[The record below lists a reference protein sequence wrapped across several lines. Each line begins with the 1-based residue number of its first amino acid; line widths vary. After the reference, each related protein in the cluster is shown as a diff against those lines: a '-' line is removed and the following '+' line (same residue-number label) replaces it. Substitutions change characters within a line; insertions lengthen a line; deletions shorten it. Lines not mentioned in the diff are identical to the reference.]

1 MNLKDAVNYEY
12 SEQDMIKPLKNITL
26 SEADST
32 ETFDFK
38 PFEYERGTVTKT
50 AKGIINTI
58 RDMQDI
64 PEQVK
69 IFGKRISFGFGGY
82 FGDTEEETERK
93 KLNLVTAERNL
104 NEAQAERYKYTS
116 PKETESLSYGIGG
129 GIVNYGTMLVPAGL
143 VGGGLKAAGAGA
155 KAISTGAEIAGLGTM
170 SVMELAGQVQDKT
183 PEKDGEID
191 IEAMTPEWA
200 RKATGGT
207 IAYTGLSALT
217 EKYVG
222 FGKQMKMWNKPIQ
235 WGGNVTSKALTTLR
249 TAGTNALSEGAT
261 EGIQDL
267 EATGIGLIDGTLT
280 MDKLPAR
287 LQQAWK
293 SAIIGGIIGGGV
305 GTAAAMKSA
314 RNVKKQLRE
323 MVAPVVGEK
332 DANTVAEAIYNAG
345 TDDMTKAISI
355 ELELSS
361 ELKNK
366 HGKVWNSM
374 LTAVTKEMEGKPRFE
389 GWSEDQKAH
398 YANTVAKHFADQ
410 TLAEANF
417 RGTTLDAILR
427 ASDITWN
434 KGIRLARHINLFD
447 ALKNPEMIPPETK
460 LKRESLLAFLKRQG
474 GLQDYG
480 GELKSRDAQ
489 KLYPGIVSKN
499 GMNFDDAALMAWENG
514 YFPSKTERPDINE
527 FLEAVDEGL
536 RGNHRYNVEE
546 ERNFSDAIEDL
557 REELDRLGIDYENM
571 TAAEIEKAV
580 DEIPELKSLEREAA
594 FYEQYE
600 PEIGLSEDE
609 AERFAMETEGKQY
622 PVIEDKDLPEYY
634 QIAEENAQLDAENPA
649 YEGETITI
657 NGQEKTV
664 YNSDGERIA
673 QSKEALENF
682 YKWFGDSKV
691 VDEQGRPLV
700 VYHGSDSNF
709 EVFDRTK
716 TRSTMDIQGNF
727 FSPWELD
734 AQGYG
739 QNVRAFYLSIQN
751 PASSNVGYKA
761 LKKFQGQNDAGIKA
775 REELEN
781 MGYDG
786 VNNDDEEYIAFESNQ
801 IKSTQNRGTYSASD
815 NIYYQMSS
823 KEITE
828 NLLRDIKKTLT
839 KPVSSEVL
847 SKTISTF
854 NKTQGGRGYTE
865 TGDSVQAEIARS
877 QGLATAQE
885 ISKAFKNKGI
895 NISISTIENSQVADE
910 WHHIGKNM
918 KKANFYD
925 VENFDID
932 ELLQE
937 QKQEIREKERD
948 KLFKDNVKKL
958 GLDKL
963 KDDDLYKK
971 YQEATGEKYGSFDS
985 TVRMFDSR
993 RKAKNYLYSF
1003 IIQNTQTEFEQK
1015 NKVAQGTYSESENI
1029 YYQTGEDRD
1038 LVALHSIS
1046 AGNLERAIDF
1056 GGFPVPSIAIV
1067 KKGQEFHFDDLPI
1080 TLVSNK
1086 EMIDPYDERNEV
1098 YNRDVWSK
1106 TFPFKTYKNPTEAK
1120 VKKFKDK
1127 YEGYFKKSA
1136 SKNQLGSFIY
1146 QVQRLNPASAFNEY
1160 KNSSGMILYY
1170 LENIKGEKVEL
1181 KKKDVASDV
1190 LSMAGIDEELANKIK
1205 ELDVEVDREKIGK
1218 AYLAMQ
1224 EKKIAEDFADIQDEE
1239 KKNKLIKL
1247 SRKMLL
1253 ENKFDKDGK
1262 LYFSVADTIV
1272 TAAKRYFEAK
1282 GEKVLDYYEVSRF
1295 LREKVEDDAKY
1306 EEWAEK
1312 TFEDDLVGNPMVEV
1326 GNKLKPFTIGNVVDA
1341 MILGNTV
1348 ASQNALFGS
1357 GKIIASGAKKLETI
1371 RDIKE
1376 EGKKLVSKEQS
1387 QKNMEEVNEQID
1399 TFTRY
1404 FMDKNDFQQNMDRKT
1419 ASGEALA
1426 QVVKNKNITK
1436 ESLQKALNKY
1446 LVGKEK
1452 YSDEALSYGIQVA
1465 KNIKNLVRYYFEAKP
1480 QRAVGLNEF
1489 SGAIMPTS
1497 TEFDAI
1503 AKKAENAGLKVVR
1516 SDNQT
1521 EALEQFDNVYF
1532 QRGKNAQGSTKITP
1546 DEYII
1551 KLLEEADESTLP
1563 HEFAHY
1569 WLTEMWNYTKTGRA
1583 SENYMKRWNTIAD
1596 YLEVKPE
1603 QTRLTRGQQEK
1614 FASSY
1619 EAYLT
1624 RGELPTP
1631 LIGSV
1636 FDDYDK
1642 WLQQVYKDYNK
1653 INYQSGFG
1661 KRRVRLTDAAI
1672 KFFQS
1677 MTTGTLEAP
1686 ALAPKNTGVA
1696 IPEKT
1701 EEVIKP
1707 TNEVVETPATYE
1719 TTRVINI
1726 TEGEKGVSKV
1736 YQREAMKH
1744 ADRIVDELGVSY
1756 NKINLEE
1763 QAVKATEWVQ
1773 NNLDEARKVVN
1784 GAPSPEGIID
1794 TAIFIAYENE
1804 MLRIGNNAEYQRV
1817 LKIHSQVQTQRGQA
1831 IAAER
1836 ITTDDVNNPAY
1847 WWKKLQKSQETN
1859 VARKLFKG
1867 DVKALNEAVETE
1879 TKSIMK
1885 QIAGKPKEE
1894 QVEALT
1900 KLAEKLQKDYN
1911 LDTLYQMPDEVNERT
1926 VKEFV
1931 KDVFGIN
1938 PDLITGNEVIN
1949 KAEQLQKLWDN
1960 TKDDSGNPSV
1970 EAMRAKRELND
1981 LIQTR
1986 NPSSTLAIWTSIFG
2000 RGVML
2005 MSVKSPVLNVIS
2017 NIEAGLTEGI
2027 TRRIMYGATEKAVD
2041 KTVKEKFSK
2050 YAWEVYKASGDIVST
2065 MNNYDDDM
2073 RVIGEQILH
2082 SQGQGA
2088 LRAASRKVE
2097 EVSFKYLM
2105 GAPDAWF
2112 KRLAFNDTADLL
2124 ATKIAREEGAKDISK
2139 RATEIYKD
2147 AILIKPQTEQG
2158 QLVRQKAQEQAHY
2171 TTFTNDSWAAKFGL
2185 SARNWLNMVGRNKV
2199 RLGDLTMKF
2208 VKTPAN
2214 VQMMG
2219 LEYGFGSLYTL
2230 YNIQEII
2237 KNPQSEVSQH
2247 AIRAAVRN
2255 GLGIAL
2261 AALLYSMLDPEDYFS
2276 EFDTLNP
2283 KEKDRMRAMGAM
2295 PNSIKIGNRWVSL
2308 DYFGQIA
2315 IPLVGMLE
2323 ARRNNGLR
2331 SYIQSGLTQAA
2342 KIPGIKETKQLI
2354 DTMSEYARYDL
2365 KPEKI
2370 VQMIAGTVLDQARA
2384 MTIPAIVNDIAKM
2397 TDDYERDTM
2406 GGVFDKVF
2414 ASIPG
2419 LRQTLPERYG
2429 IQGIIETEPA
2439 LSTLLFGSR
2448 VKTVQEDKL
2457 VREINKLSTKDEQP
2471 SISDVTKYGNLR
2483 LLSAEKKVRV
2493 RKEFYKFYNSESKKL
2508 ISTRA
2513 YKKKSPEEQKKALNK
2528 VRNRVIKSLKEKYS
2542 NDIKREKRR

>member
-1 MNLKDAVNYEY
+1 MNLDDAENKLYN
-12 SEQDMIKPLKNITL
+12 SEEITKPVKLFTL
-26 SEADST
+26 SEADKMNKYT
-32 ETFDFK
+32 FK
-38 PFEYERGTVTKT
+38 PFDYDVRSDFS
-50 AKGIINTI
+50 KGVSVGVGELS
-58 RDMQDI
+58 DI
-64 PEQVK
+64 PQEVVL
-69 IFGKRISFGFGGY
+69 FGKRARLALGGY
-82 FGDTEEETERK
+82 FGDTPEEFENKRV
-93 KLNLVTAERNL
+93 NLITAERNL
-104 NEAQAERYKYTS
+104 LEAKQNRMLENKVS
-116 PKETESLSYGIGG
+116 PEASESLSFSIGSN
-129 GIVNYGTMLVPAGL
+129 IPTFATMLLGAS
-143 VGGGLKAAGAGA
+143 AAYRGVR
-155 KAISTGAEIAGLGTM
+155 AISTAEKAIGAAGKIG
-170 SVMELAGQVQDKT
+170 LAENFLFEGASEVAKKT
-183 PEKDGEID
+183 PTVSKTDERIKTGEARAGELDVDKI
-191 IEAMTPEWA
+191 TKEWA
-200 RKATGGT
+200 AKSTLDVPLYAAVSTYLE
-207 IAYTGLSALT
+207 A
-217 EKYVG
+217 KVG
-222 FGKQMKMWNKPIQ
+222 FGEQLNIWNTPIKLS
-235 WGGNVTSKALTTLR
+235 GTTKNIVARALAKTGVTA
-249 TAGTNALSEGAT
+249 ASEGTT
-261 EGIQDL
+261 ETLQSL
-267 EATGIGLIDGTLT
+267 SSTGINLIDGTIT
-280 MDKLPAR
+280 PKDLPEE
-287 LQQAWK
+287 LQEAVM
-293 SAIIGGIIGGGV
+293 SGIVGGIM
-305 GTAAAMKSA
+305 GTASGGSVSLKQA
-314 RNVKKQLRE
+314 RNAISMIRQQIE
-323 MVAPVVGEK
+323 PVVGKEN
-332 DANTVAEAIYNAG
+332 AQVVAESLFNDAS
-345 TDDMTKAISI
+345 TDLSNIVTR
-355 ELELSS
+355 ELELDSQ
-361 ELKNK
+361 LRNK
-366 HGKVWNSM
+366 HGNVWNSM

-460 LKRESLLAFLKRQG
+460 LKRESLLAFLKRNG
-474 GLQDYG
+474 GLQDYS

-489 KLYPGIVSKN
+489 KLYPGIVNKN
-499 GMNFDDAALMAWENG
+499 GMNFDDAALMAWENR

-536 RGNHRYNVEE
+536 RGNHRYNTEE

-580 DEIPELKSLEREAA
+580 DEIPEMKSLVREAA

-609 AERFAMETEGKQY
+609 AERLAMETEGKQY

-634 QIAEENAQLDAENPA
+634 QIADENAKLDAENPA
-649 YEGETITI
+649 YDGETITI
-657 NGQEKTV
+657 NGKERTV
-664 YNSDGERIA
+664 YNSNGDRIA
-673 QSKEALENF
+673 KSKEALENF

-691 VDEQGRPLV
+691 VDADGKPLV

-716 TRSTMDIQGNF
+716 TRSTMDIQDNF

-739 QNVRAFYLSIQN
+739 QNVRAFYLSIKN
-751 PASSNVGYKA
+751 PAPSNVGYKT

-786 VNNDDEEYIAFESNQ
+786 VNNDDEEYIAFEPNQ

-815 NIYYQMSS
+815 NIYYQ
-823 KEITE
+823 K
-828 NLLRDIKKTLT
+828 
-839 KPVSSEVL
+839 
-847 SKTISTF
+847 
-854 NKTQGGRGYTE
+854 
-865 TGDSVQAEIARS
+865 
-877 QGLATAQE
+877 
-885 ISKAFKNKGI
+885 
-895 NISISTIENSQVADE
+895 
-910 WHHIGKNM
+910 
-918 KKANFYD
+918 
-925 VENFDID
+925 
-932 ELLQE
+932 
-937 QKQEIREKERD
+937 
-948 KLFKDNVKKL
+948 
-958 GLDKL
+958 
-963 KDDDLYKK
+963 
-971 YQEATGEKYGSFDS
+971 
-985 TVRMFDSR
+985 
-993 RKAKNYLYSF
+993 
-1003 IIQNTQTEFEQK
+1003 
-1015 NKVAQGTYSESENI
+1015 
-1029 YYQTGEDRD
+1029 
-1038 LVALHSIS
+1038 
-1046 AGNLERAIDF
+1046 
-1056 GGFPVPSIAIV
+1056 
-1067 KKGQEFHFDDLPI
+1067 
-1080 TLVSNK
+1080 
-1086 EMIDPYDERNEV
+1086 
-1098 YNRDVWSK
+1098 
-1106 TFPFKTYKNPTEAK
+1106 
-1120 VKKFKDK
+1120 
-1127 YEGYFKKSA
+1127 
-1136 SKNQLGSFIY
+1136 
-1146 QVQRLNPASAFNEY
+1146 
-1160 KNSSGMILYY
+1160 
-1170 LENIKGEKVEL
+1170 
-1181 KKKDVASDV
+1181 
-1190 LSMAGIDEELANKIK
+1190 
-1205 ELDVEVDREKIGK
+1205 
-1218 AYLAMQ
+1218 
-1224 EKKIAEDFADIQDEE
+1224 
-1239 KKNKLIKL
+1239 
-1247 SRKMLL
+1247 
-1253 ENKFDKDGK
+1253 
-1262 LYFSVADTIV
+1262 
-1272 TAAKRYFEAK
+1272 
-1282 GEKVLDYYEVSRF
+1282 
-1295 LREKVEDDAKY
+1295 
-1306 EEWAEK
+1306 
-1312 TFEDDLVGNPMVEV
+1312 
-1326 GNKLKPFTIGNVVDA
+1326 
-1341 MILGNTV
+1341 
-1348 ASQNALFGS
+1348 
-1357 GKIIASGAKKLETI
+1357 
-1371 RDIKE
+1371 
-1376 EGKKLVSKEQS
+1376 
-1387 QKNMEEVNEQID
+1387 
-1399 TFTRY
+1399 
-1404 FMDKNDFQQNMDRKT
+1404 
-1419 ASGEALA
+1419 
-1426 QVVKNKNITK
+1426 
-1436 ESLQKALNKY
+1436 
-1446 LVGKEK
+1446 
-1452 YSDEALSYGIQVA
+1452 
-1465 KNIKNLVRYYFEAKP
+1465 
-1480 QRAVGLNEF
+1480 
-1489 SGAIMPTS
+1489 
-1497 TEFDAI
+1497 
-1503 AKKAENAGLKVVR
+1503 
-1516 SDNQT
+1516 
-1521 EALEQFDNVYF
+1521 
-1532 QRGKNAQGSTKITP
+1532 AQGSTKITP

-1551 KLLEEADESTLP
+1551 KLLESADESTLP

-1596 YLEVKPE
+1596 YLGVKPE

-1642 WLQQVYKDYNK
+1642 WLQQVYNDYNK

-1696 IPEKT
+1696 IPKKT

-1744 ADRIVDELGVSY
+1744 ADRIVDELGVFY

-1763 QAVKATEWVQ
+1763 QAVKAVEWVQ

-1784 GAPSPEGIID
+1784 GAPAPEGIID

-1804 MLRIGNNAEYQRV
+1804 MLRIGNNAEYQRA
-1817 LKIHSQVQTQRGQA
+1817 LKIHGQVQAQRGQA
-1831 IAAER
+1831 ISAER
-1836 ITTDDVNNPAY
+1836 IATDDVYNPAY

-1859 VARKLFKG
+1859 VVRKLFKG
-1867 DVKALNEAVETE
+1867 DADALNKVVETE
-1879 TKSIMK
+1879 TKNLMK
-1885 QIAGKPKEE
+1885 QIAGKPRDE
-1894 QVEALT
+1894 QVKALSN
-1900 KLAEKLQKDYN
+1900 LAEKLQKDYN

-1926 VKEFV
+1926 VREFI
-1931 KDVFGIN
+1931 KDTIGVN
-1938 PDLITGNEVIN
+1938 PDVMTGNEVIN

-1960 TKDDSGNPSV
+1960 TKDNSGNPSV

-1981 LIQTR
+1981 LIQAQ

-2005 MSVKSPVLNVIS
+2005 TSVKSPVLNVIS

-2027 TRRIMYGATEKAVD
+2027 TRRIMYKTTEKAVD
-2041 KTVKEKFSK
+2041 TNVKKEFSD

-2065 MNNYDDDM
+2065 MNDYDDDM

-2082 SQGQGA
+2082 SQGPGA
-2088 LRAASRKVE
+2088 FRAASRKVE
-2097 EVSFKYLM
+2097 EISFKYLM
-2105 GAPDAWF
+2105 GAPDAVS
-2112 KRLAFNDTADLL
+2112 KTLAFNDTADLL
-2124 ATKIAREEGAKDISK
+2124 ATKLAREEGAKDISK

-2147 AILIKPQTEQG
+2147 AILIRPQTEQG

-2230 YNIQEII
+2230 YNIQEVI

-2283 KEKDRMRAMGAM
+2283 KEKDRMRAMGAL

-2323 ARRNNGLR
+2323 ARRNDGLR

-2370 VQMIAGTVLDQARA
+2370 VQMAAGTVLDQARA

-2429 IQGIIETEPA
+2429 VQGIVETEPA

-2448 VKTVQEDKL
+2448 VKTAQDNKL
-2457 VREINKLSTKDEQP
+2457 VREISKLSTKDEQP
-2471 SISDVTKYGNLR
+2471 SISDVTKYGDLR

-2493 RKEFYKFYNSESKKL
+2493 RKEFYKLYNSESKKL

-2513 YKKKSPEEQKKALNK
+2513 YKEKTPEEQKKALNK
-2528 VRNRVIKSLKEKYS
+2528 VRSRVVKSLKEKYS
-2542 NDIKREKRR
+2542 NDIQREKRRQ

>member
-1 MNLKDAVNYEY
+1 MNLDDAENKLYN
-12 SEQDMIKPLKNITL
+12 SEEITKPVKLFTL
-26 SEADST
+26 SEADKMNKYT
-32 ETFDFK
+32 FK
-38 PFEYERGTVTKT
+38 PFDYDVRSDFS
-50 AKGIINTI
+50 KGVSVGVGEIA
-58 RDMQDI
+58 DI
-64 PEQVK
+64 PQEVVL
-69 IFGKRISFGFGGY
+69 FGKRARLALGGY
-82 FGDTEEETERK
+82 FGDTPEEFENK
-93 KLNLVTAERNL
+93 KVNLITAERNL
-104 NEAQAERYKYTS
+104 QEAKQNRMLENKVS
-116 PKETESLSYGIGG
+116 PEASESLSFSIGSN
-129 GIVNYGTMLVPAGL
+129 IPTFATMLLGAS
-143 VGGGLKAAGAGA
+143 AAYRGVRAISTA
-155 KAISTGAEIAGLGTM
+155 EKAISAAGKIGLAENFLFEGASEVAK
-170 SVMELAGQVQDKT
+170 KT
-183 PEKDGEID
+183 PTVSKTDERIKTGEARAGELDVDKI
-191 IEAMTPEWA
+191 TKEWA
-200 RKATGGT
+200 AKSTLDVPLYAAVSTYLE
-207 IAYTGLSALT
+207 A
-217 EKYVG
+217 KVG
-222 FGKQMKMWNKPIQ
+222 FGEQLNIWNTPIKLS
-235 WGGNVTSKALTTLR
+235 GTTKNIVARALAKTGVTA
-249 TAGTNALSEGAT
+249 ASEGTT
-261 EGIQDL
+261 ETLQSL
-267 EATGIGLIDGTLT
+267 SSTGINLIDGTIT
-280 MDKLPAR
+280 PKDLPEE
-287 LQQAWK
+287 LQEAVM
-293 SAIIGGIIGGGV
+293 SGIVGGIM
-305 GTAAAMKSA
+305 GTASGGSVSLKQA
-314 RNVKKQLRE
+314 RNAISMIRQQVE
-323 MVAPVVGEK
+323 PVVGKEN
-332 DANTVAEAIYNAG
+332 AQVVAESLFNDAS
-345 TDDMTKAISI
+345 TDLSNIVTR
-355 ELELSS
+355 ELELDSQ
-361 ELKNK
+361 LRNK
-366 HGKVWNSM
+366 HGNVWNSM

-634 QIAEENAQLDAENPA
+634 QIADENAKLDAENPA

-664 YNSDGERIA
+664 YNSNGDRIA
-673 QSKEALENF
+673 KSKEALENF

-700 VYHGSDSNF
+700 VYHGTD
-709 EVFDRTK
+709 EVNIETFDKDKAYSAT
-716 TRSTMDIQGNF
+716 DAIGNWF
-727 FSPWELD
+727 GSKKI
-734 AQGYG
+734 AQQRIKDRGGKGKIYP
-739 QNVRAFYLSIQN
+739 VYLSIDN
-751 PASSNVGYKA
+751 PVIVKTRA
-761 LKKFQGQNDAGIKA
+761 
-775 REELEN
+775 ELN
-781 MGYDG
+781 T
-786 VNNDDEEYIAFESNQ
+786 YIAEKMGNITDAELIEMLEDDVKQYPAEYKFTLEDLETYKKQKETPKVRNDINTAILNNLDPTFRDELVPYVREAVKNLNGVIIEDDMGFGKTYVAFNPNQ
-801 IKSTQNRGTYSASD
+801 IKSTQNRGTYSESD
-815 NIYYQMSS
+815 NIYYQ
-823 KEITE
+823 TG
-828 NLLRDIKKTLT
+828 
-839 KPVSSEVL
+839 
-847 SKTISTF
+847 
-854 NKTQGGRGYTE
+854 NKVYSVFDLKI
-865 TGDSVQAEIARS
+865 GDSLKAYGKVEEINNEKRQIKIGGEWYSMFMIDREA
-877 QGLATAQE
+877 QMGGLTLGE
-885 ISKAFKNKGI
+885 KE
-895 NISISTIENSQVADE
+895 NIDI
-910 WHHIGKNM
+910 
-918 KKANFYD
+918 
-925 VENFDID
+925 DID
-932 ELLQE
+932 EDNE
-937 QKQEIREKERD
+937 VKKVNENREEVEKQKQKNTEYNNTAKEYFGTTDNLNVAGYILTDGELLDLSGRKFGGDGTTRSIDHREVGDAFNNEISMEDFINSGNIRYMPESGNILMSDVPTTSQYKAIKNILLKHNGNIRIELMNDANNWGSDKDFSREYPAGTTIAAIKRD
-948 KLFKDNVKKL
+948 INAF
-958 GLDKL
+958 
-963 KDDDLYKK
+963 YR
-971 YQEATGEKYGSFDS
+971 GEG
-985 TVRMFDSR
+985 VR
-993 RKAKNYLYSF
+993 NITEYL
-1003 IIQNTQTEFEQK
+1003 QK
-1015 NKVAQGTYSESENI
+1015 NKV
-1029 YYQTGEDRD
+1029 
-1038 LVALHSIS
+1038 
-1046 AGNLERAIDF
+1046 
-1056 GGFPVPSIAIV
+1056 
-1067 KKGQEFHFDDLPI
+1067 
-1080 TLVSNK
+1080 
-1086 EMIDPYDERNEV
+1086 
-1098 YNRDVWSK
+1098 
-1106 TFPFKTYKNPTEAK
+1106 
-1120 VKKFKDK
+1120 
-1127 YEGYFKKSA
+1127 
-1136 SKNQLGSFIY
+1136 
-1146 QVQRLNPASAFNEY
+1146 
-1160 KNSSGMILYY
+1160 
-1170 LENIKGEKVEL
+1170 
-1181 KKKDVASDV
+1181 
-1190 LSMAGIDEELANKIK
+1190 
-1205 ELDVEVDREKIGK
+1205 
-1218 AYLAMQ
+1218 
-1224 EKKIAEDFADIQDEE
+1224 
-1239 KKNKLIKL
+1239 
-1247 SRKMLL
+1247 
-1253 ENKFDKDGK
+1253 
-1262 LYFSVADTIV
+1262 
-1272 TAAKRYFEAK
+1272 
-1282 GEKVLDYYEVSRF
+1282 
-1295 LREKVEDDAKY
+1295 
-1306 EEWAEK
+1306 
-1312 TFEDDLVGNPMVEV
+1312 
-1326 GNKLKPFTIGNVVDA
+1326 
-1341 MILGNTV
+1341 
-1348 ASQNALFGS
+1348 
-1357 GKIIASGAKKLETI
+1357 
-1371 RDIKE
+1371 
-1376 EGKKLVSKEQS
+1376 
-1387 QKNMEEVNEQID
+1387 
-1399 TFTRY
+1399 
-1404 FMDKNDFQQNMDRKT
+1404 
-1419 ASGEALA
+1419 
-1426 QVVKNKNITK
+1426 
-1436 ESLQKALNKY
+1436 
-1446 LVGKEK
+1446 
-1452 YSDEALSYGIQVA
+1452 
-1465 KNIKNLVRYYFEAKP
+1465 
-1480 QRAVGLNEF
+1480 
-1489 SGAIMPTS
+1489 
-1497 TEFDAI
+1497 
-1503 AKKAENAGLKVVR
+1503 
-1516 SDNQT
+1516 
-1521 EALEQFDNVYF
+1521 
-1532 QRGKNAQGSTKITP
+1532 AQGSTKITP

-1551 KLLEEADESTLP
+1551 KLLEGADESTLP

-1569 WLTEMWNYTKTGRA
+1569 WLTEMWNYTRTGRA

-1596 YLEVKPE
+1596 YLGVRPE
-1603 QTRLTRGQQEK
+1603 QTRLTPTQQEK

-1631 LIGSV
+1631 RIASA

-1642 WLQQVYKDYNK
+1642 WLQQVYKDYNS
-1653 INYQSGFG
+1653 INYHVKKG
-1661 KRRVRLTDAAI
+1661 KKVYSHPVRLTDAAI

-1696 IPEKT
+1696 IPEKA
-1701 EEVIKP
+1701 EEVMKS
-1707 TNEVVETPATYE
+1707 TNEVVETPATYD
-1719 TTRVINI
+1719 TTRVVNI
-1726 TEGEKGVSKV
+1726 TEGQKGVSKV
-1736 YQREAMKH
+1736 FQREAMKH

-1763 QAVKATEWVQ
+1763 QAVKASEWVQ
-1773 NNLDEARKVVN
+1773 NNLEEARKVVN
-1784 GAPSPEGIID
+1784 GAPAPEGIID

-1804 MLRIGNNAEYQRV
+1804 MLRIGNNAEYQRA

-1836 ITTDDVNNPAY
+1836 IATDDVYNPAY

-1859 VARKLFKG
+1859 VVRKLFKG
-1867 DVKALNEAVETE
+1867 DADALSQVVETE
-1879 TKSIMK
+1879 TKNLMK
-1885 QIAGKPKEE
+1885 QIAGKPKDE
-1894 QVEALT
+1894 QVKALSN
-1900 KLAEKLQKDYN
+1900 LAEKLQKDYN
-1911 LDTLYQMPDEVNERT
+1911 LDTLYQMPDEVNELT
-1926 VKEFV
+1926 VREFI
-1931 KDVFGIN
+1931 KDTLGVN
-1938 PDLITGNEVIN
+1938 PDVMTGNEVIN

-1960 TKDDSGNPSV
+1960 TKDESGNPSV

-1981 LIQTR
+1981 LIQAQ

-2005 MSVKSPVLNVIS
+2005 ASVKSPVLNIIS

-2027 TRRIMYGATEKAVD
+2027 TRRIMYKTTEKAVD
-2041 KTVKEKFSK
+2041 ANVKKEFSN

-2065 MNNYDDDM
+2065 MNDYDDDM

-2088 LRAASRKVE
+2088 FRAASRKVE
-2097 EVSFKYLM
+2097 EISFKYLM
-2105 GAPDAWF
+2105 GAPDAVS
-2112 KRLAFNDTADLL
+2112 KTLAFNDTADLL
-2124 ATKIAREEGAKDISK
+2124 ATKIAREEGAKNISK

-2147 AILIKPQTEQG
+2147 AILIRPQTEQG

-2171 TTFTNDSWAAKFGL
+2171 TTFTNDSWAARFGL

-2230 YNIQEII
+2230 YNIQEVI

-2283 KEKDRMRAMGAM
+2283 KEKDRMRALGAL

-2354 DTMSEYARYDL
+2354 DTMSEYAHYDL

-2370 VQMIAGTVLDQARA
+2370 VQMMAGTVLDQARA

-2429 IQGIIETEPA
+2429 IQGLVRTEPA

-2457 VREINKLSTKDEQP
+2457 VREISKLSTKDEQP
-2471 SISDVTKYGNLR
+2471 SISDVTKYGDLR
-2483 LLSAEKKVRV
+2483 LLSAEKKVKV
-2493 RKEFYKFYNSESKKL
+2493 RKEFYKLYNSESKKL
-2508 ISTRA
+2508 ISTRE
-2513 YKKKSPEEQKKALNK
+2513 YQKKSPEDKKKALNK
-2528 VRNRVIKSLKEKYS
+2528 VRNRVVKSLKEKYS
-2542 NDIKREKRR
+2542 NDIQREKRRQ

>member
-32 ETFDFK
+32 ETFNFK

-69 IFGKRISFGFGGY
+69 IFGKRMSFGFGGY

-143 VGGGLKAAGAGA
+143 VGGGLKAVGAGA

-222 FGKQMKMWNKPIQ
+222 FGKQMKMWSKPIK
-235 WGGNVTSKALTTLR
+235 WGENITSKALTTLR
-249 TAGTNALSEGAT
+249 TAGTNALSEGMT

-267 EATGIGLIDGTLT
+267 EATGIGLIDSTVT

-314 RNVKKQLRE
+314 RNVKKQLRD
-323 MVAPVVGEK
+323 MVSPVVGEQ
-332 DANTVAEAIYNAG
+332 DAQTVAEAIYDAG
-345 TDDMTKAISI
+345 TDNMTKAMSI

-389 GWSEDQKAH
+389 GWSEDQRAH

-417 RGTTLDAILR
+417 RGTTLDAVLS
-427 ASDITWN
+427 ASDITWDN
-434 KGIRLARHINLFD
+434 GIRLARHINLFD
-447 ALKNPEMIPPETK
+447 ALKNPEMIPAQTK

-474 GLQDYG
+474 GLQDYS

-489 KLYPGIVSKN
+489 KLYPGIVSKQ
-499 GMNFDDAALMAWENG
+499 GMNFDDAALMAWEHG
-514 YFPSKTERPDINE
+514 YFPNKTERPDINE

-557 REELDRLGIDYENM
+557 KEELDRLGVEYENM

-594 FYEQYE
+594 FYDQYE

-609 AERFAMETEGKQY
+609 AERLAMETEGKQY

-634 QIAEENAQLDAENPA
+634 QIADENAKLDEENPV
-649 YEGETITI
+649 YEGETIKI
-657 NGQEKTV
+657 NGQERTV
-664 YNSDGERIA
+664 YNSNGDRIA

-700 VYHGSDSNF
+700 VYHGTDELNI
-709 EVFDRTK
+709 ETFDKDKAYSAT
-716 TRSTMDIQGNF
+716 DAIGNWF
-727 FSPWELD
+727 GSKKI
-734 AQGYG
+734 AQQRIKDRGGKGEIYP
-739 QNVRAFYLSIQN
+739 VYLSIDN
-751 PASSNVGYKA
+751 PVTVKT
-761 LKKFQGQNDAGIKA
+761 
-775 REELEN
+775 RTELN
-781 MGYDG
+781 T
-786 VNNDDEEYIAFESNQ
+786 YIAEKMGNITDAELLEMLEDDVKQYPAEYKFTLEDLKTYKKQKETPKVRNDINTAILNNLDPTFRDELVPYVREAVKNLNGVIIEDDMGFGKTYVAFNPNQ

-815 NIYYQMSS
+815 NIYYQ
-823 KEITE
+823 
-828 NLLRDIKKTLT
+828 
-839 KPVSSEVL
+839 
-847 SKTISTF
+847 
-854 NKTQGGRGYTE
+854 
-865 TGDSVQAEIARS
+865 
-877 QGLATAQE
+877 
-885 ISKAFKNKGI
+885 
-895 NISISTIENSQVADE
+895 
-910 WHHIGKNM
+910 
-918 KKANFYD
+918 
-925 VENFDID
+925 
-932 ELLQE
+932 
-937 QKQEIREKERD
+937 
-948 KLFKDNVKKL
+948 
-958 GLDKL
+958 
-963 KDDDLYKK
+963 
-971 YQEATGEKYGSFDS
+971 
-985 TVRMFDSR
+985 
-993 RKAKNYLYSF
+993 
-1003 IIQNTQTEFEQK
+1003 
-1015 NKVAQGTYSESENI
+1015 
-1029 YYQTGEDRD
+1029 
-1038 LVALHSIS
+1038 
-1046 AGNLERAIDF
+1046 
-1056 GGFPVPSIAIV
+1056 
-1067 KKGQEFHFDDLPI
+1067 
-1080 TLVSNK
+1080 
-1086 EMIDPYDERNEV
+1086 
-1098 YNRDVWSK
+1098 
-1106 TFPFKTYKNPTEAK
+1106 
-1120 VKKFKDK
+1120 
-1127 YEGYFKKSA
+1127 
-1136 SKNQLGSFIY
+1136 
-1146 QVQRLNPASAFNEY
+1146 
-1160 KNSSGMILYY
+1160 
-1170 LENIKGEKVEL
+1170 
-1181 KKKDVASDV
+1181 
-1190 LSMAGIDEELANKIK
+1190 
-1205 ELDVEVDREKIGK
+1205 
-1218 AYLAMQ
+1218 
-1224 EKKIAEDFADIQDEE
+1224 
-1239 KKNKLIKL
+1239 
-1247 SRKMLL
+1247 
-1253 ENKFDKDGK
+1253 
-1262 LYFSVADTIV
+1262 
-1272 TAAKRYFEAK
+1272 
-1282 GEKVLDYYEVSRF
+1282 
-1295 LREKVEDDAKY
+1295 
-1306 EEWAEK
+1306 
-1312 TFEDDLVGNPMVEV
+1312 
-1326 GNKLKPFTIGNVVDA
+1326 
-1341 MILGNTV
+1341 
-1348 ASQNALFGS
+1348 
-1357 GKIIASGAKKLETI
+1357 
-1371 RDIKE
+1371 
-1376 EGKKLVSKEQS
+1376 
-1387 QKNMEEVNEQID
+1387 
-1399 TFTRY
+1399 
-1404 FMDKNDFQQNMDRKT
+1404 
-1419 ASGEALA
+1419 
-1426 QVVKNKNITK
+1426 
-1436 ESLQKALNKY
+1436 
-1446 LVGKEK
+1446 
-1452 YSDEALSYGIQVA
+1452 
-1465 KNIKNLVRYYFEAKP
+1465 
-1480 QRAVGLNEF
+1480 
-1489 SGAIMPTS
+1489 
-1497 TEFDAI
+1497 
-1503 AKKAENAGLKVVR
+1503 
-1516 SDNQT
+1516 
-1521 EALEQFDNVYF
+1521 
-1532 QRGKNAQGSTKITP
+1532 NAQGSTKTTP

-1551 KLLEEADESTLP
+1551 KLLEEANESTLP

-1569 WLTEMWNYTKTGRA
+1569 WLTEMWNYTRTGRA

-1596 YLEVKPE
+1596 YLGVKPE
-1603 QTRLTRGQQEK
+1603 QTRLTPTQQEK

-1624 RGELPTP
+1624 RGKLPTP

-1642 WLQQVYKDYNK
+1642 WLQQVYKDYNS
-1653 INYQSGFG
+1653 INYHVKKG
-1661 KRRVRLTDAAI
+1661 KKVYSHPVRLTDAAI

-1677 MTTGTLEAP
+1677 MTTGTLDAP
-1686 ALAPKNTGVA
+1686 ALAPKDTGVT

-1701 EEVIKP
+1701 EEVMKP
-1707 TNEVVETPATYE
+1707 TNEVVETPATYD

-1726 TEGEKGVSKV
+1726 TEGQKGVSKV
-1736 YQREAMKH
+1736 FQREAMKH

-1763 QAVKATEWVQ
+1763 QAVKASEWVQ
-1773 NNLDEARKVVN
+1773 NNLEEARKVVN
-1784 GAPSPEGIID
+1784 GAPAPEGIID

-1804 MLRIGNNAEYQRV
+1804 MLRIGNNAEYQRA

-1836 ITTDDVNNPAY
+1836 ITTDDVYNPAY

-1867 DVKALNEAVETE
+1867 DTDALNKVVETE
-1879 TKSIMK
+1879 TKNLMK
-1885 QIAGKPKEE
+1885 QIAGKSKDE
-1894 QVEALT
+1894 QVKALSN
-1900 KLAEKLQKDYN
+1900 LAKKLQKDYN

-1926 VKEFV
+1926 VREFV

-1938 PDLITGNEVIN
+1938 PDVITGNEVIN

-1960 TKDDSGNPSV
+1960 TKDESGNPSV

-1981 LIQTR
+1981 LIQAR

-2005 MSVKSPVLNVIS
+2005 ASVKSPVLNIIS

-2027 TRRIMYGATEKAVD
+2027 TRRIMYKTTEKAVD
-2041 KTVKEKFSK
+2041 ANVKKEFSD
-2050 YAWEVYKASGDIVST
+2050 YAWEVYKASGDIVAT
-2065 MNNYDDDM
+2065 MNDYDDDM

-2088 LRAASRKVE
+2088 VRAASRKVE
-2097 EVSFKYLM
+2097 EISFKYLM
-2105 GAPDAWF
+2105 GAPDTWF

-2158 QLVRQKAQEQAHY
+2158 QFVRQKAQEQAHY
-2171 TTFTNDSWAAKFGL
+2171 TTFTNDSWAARFGL
-2185 SARNWLNMVGRNKV
+2185 SARNWLNMVGRNKI

-2283 KEKDRMRAMGAM
+2283 KEKDRMRALGAL

-2323 ARRNNGLR
+2323 ARRNDGLR

-2370 VQMIAGTVLDQARA
+2370 VQMMAGTVLDQARA

-2429 IQGIIETEPA
+2429 VQGIIETEPA

-2448 VKTVQEDKL
+2448 VKTAQEDKL

-2471 SISDVTKYGNLR
+2471 SISDVTKYGDLR

-2493 RKEFYKFYNSESKKL
+2493 RKEFYKLYNSESKKL
-2508 ISTRA
+2508 ISTRE
-2513 YKKKSPEEQKKALNK
+2513 YQKKAPEEQKKALNK
-2528 VRNRVIKSLKEKYS
+2528 VRSRVVKFLKEKYS
-2542 NDIKREKRR
+2542 NDIKREKRRQ

>member
-32 ETFDFK
+32 ETFNFK

-50 AKGIINTI
+50 TKGVINTI

-129 GIVNYGTMLVPAGL
+129 GVVNYGTMLVPAGL

-183 PEKDGEID
+183 PEKDGKID

-374 LTAVTKEMEGKPRFE
+374 LTAVTKEMEGKPRFD

-460 LKRESLLAFLKRQG
+460 LKRESLLAFLKRNG

-489 KLYPGIVSKN
+489 KLYPGIVNKN

-536 RGNHRYNVEE
+536 RGNHRYNTEE

-609 AERFAMETEGKQY
+609 AERLAIETEGKQY
-622 PVIEDKDLPEYY
+622 PIIEDKDLPEYY
-634 QIAEENAQLDAENPA
+634 QIADENAQLDAENPA
-649 YEGETITI
+649 YDGETITI
-657 NGQEKTV
+657 NGKEKTV
-664 YNSDGERIA
+664 YNSNGDRIA
-673 QSKEALENF
+673 KSKEALENF

-691 VDEQGRPLV
+691 VDEYGKPLV
-700 VYHGSDSNF
+700 VYHGTNTNF
-709 EVFDRTK
+709 DVFDNTK
-716 TRSTMDIQGNF
+716 SQRKVSSYNTIENTSYFTSSNNNA
-727 FSPWELD
+727 LT
-734 AQGYG
+734 YG
-739 QNVRAFYLSIQN
+739 SNIFPVYLSI
-751 PASSNVGYKA
+751 
-761 LKKFQGQNDAGIKA
+761 KKPLIIDYNGKHFNDIINFDDKTFGKKGFFAKDDIDSLN
-775 REELEN
+775 ELVKYAKEK
-781 MGYDG
+781 GYDG
-786 VNNDDEEYIAFESNQ
+786 LIATNIKDSANEKQLRGSLNKDEKNLLNDLKKKNYEELYREYNKIFPSDESSETFYARMGKRNGKNYILLSIVNYKFNARTETNVLANDYIAFEPTQ
-801 IKSTQNRGTYSASD
+801 IKSVKNRGSFSGD
-815 NIYYQMSS
+815 INNIYYQDDDYEIKVANRDEAVLAEQKAKNKDYNVAAVNFFGTTGKLSEAGYILTDGRLLDLSGKNQGGQPNTRSLDHRDVSEPLEQWSAGMEEFINSGNIRYIPESDTLLMSNLPTPEQFRVIERIINNAGG
-823 KEITE
+823 EITIE
-828 NLLRDIKKTLT
+828 LMGDANRWGANDNDYYNEYSAATLT
-839 KPVSSEVL
+839 KIKRDINAFYNGSGVRAITQFFQSAFAGSRVDYNEPSLEAIGTGEGAQAHGWGLYYALDKDVAERYRENFVGKNKISFKG
-847 SKTISTF
+847 KTYDNTMPEFDALYKLAESQISIEQIKKDYNDNLQELKEF
-854 NKTQGGRGYTE
+854 LKE
-865 TGDSVQAEIARS
+865 
-877 QGLATAQE
+877 AQE
-885 ISKAFKNKGI
+885 YNVTQDVVEYSKQIKETEKASKFFNSLTKKD
-895 NISISTIENSQVADE
+895 IEEIKYMGGQVHEVD
-910 WHHIGKNM
+910 IP
-918 KKANFYD
+918 
-925 VENFDID
+925 ENPY
-932 ELLQE
+932 LLDE
-937 QKQEIREKERD
+937 QK
-948 KLFKDNVKKL
+948 
-958 GLDKL
+958 
-963 KDDDLYKK
+963 
-971 YQEATGEKYGSFDS
+971 SFS
-985 TVRMFDSR
+985 
-993 RKAKNYLYSF
+993 
-1003 IIQNTQTEFEQK
+1003 EQ
-1015 NKVAQGTYSESENI
+1015 S
-1029 YYQTGEDRD
+1029 D
-1038 LVALHSIS
+1038 
-1046 AGNLERAIDF
+1046 
-1056 GGFPVPSIAIV
+1056 IV
-1067 KKGQEFHFDDLPI
+1067 KKGIID
-1080 TLVSNK
+1080 TLNSMNLSDK
-1086 EMIDPYDERNEV
+1086 QKAM
-1098 YNRDVWSK
+1098 
-1106 TFPFKTYKNPTEAK
+1106 
-1120 VKKFKDK
+1120 FKDNIENRRDTGK
-1127 YEGYFKKSA
+1127 EIYEELTVAMAKSRGA
-1136 SKNQLGSFIY
+1136 GLQY
-1146 QVQRLNPASAFNEY
+1146 
-1160 KNSSGMILYY
+1160 SSE
-1170 LENIKGEKVEL
+1170 ENI
-1181 KKKDVASDV
+1181 
-1190 LSMAGIDEELANKIK
+1190 
-1205 ELDVEVDREKIGK
+1205 
-1218 AYLAMQ
+1218 
-1224 EKKIAEDFADIQDEE
+1224 
-1239 KKNKLIKL
+1239 
-1247 SRKMLL
+1247 
-1253 ENKFDKDGK
+1253 
-1262 LYFSVADTIV
+1262 
-1272 TAAKRYFEAK
+1272 
-1282 GEKVLDYYEVSRF
+1282 
-1295 LREKVEDDAKY
+1295 
-1306 EEWAEK
+1306 
-1312 TFEDDLVGNPMVEV
+1312 P
-1326 GNKLKPFTIGNVVDA
+1326 
-1341 MILGNTV
+1341 
-1348 ASQNALFGS
+1348 
-1357 GKIIASGAKKLETI
+1357 
-1371 RDIKE
+1371 
-1376 EGKKLVSKEQS
+1376 LVSK
-1387 QKNMEEVNEQID
+1387 
-1399 TFTRY
+1399 
-1404 FMDKNDFQQNMDRKT
+1404 
-1419 ASGEALA
+1419 
-1426 QVVKNKNITK
+1426 
-1436 ESLQKALNKY
+1436 
-1446 LVGKEK
+1446 
-1452 YSDEALSYGIQVA
+1452 ALSENGIKGITYDGRQDGRCFVIFNP
-1465 KNIKNLVRYYFEAKP
+1465 KDV
-1480 QRAVGLNEF
+1480 
-1489 SGAIMPTS
+1489 
-1497 TEFDAI
+1497 
-1503 AKKAENAGLKVVR
+1503 KVI
-1516 SDNQT
+1516 QK
-1521 EALEQFDNVYF
+1521 FY
-1532 QRGKNAQGSTKITP
+1532 QRGKGSTKITP

-1551 KLLEEADESTLP
+1551 KLLESADESTLP

-1569 WLTEMWNYTKTGRA
+1569 WLTEMWNYTRTGRA
-1583 SENYMKRWNTIAD
+1583 SENYMKRWNIISD
-1596 YLEVKPE
+1596 YLGVKPE

-1631 LIGSV
+1631 LIASV

-1642 WLQQVYKDYNK
+1642 WLQQVYNDYNK

-1701 EEVIKP
+1701 EEAIKP

-1726 TEGEKGVSKV
+1726 TEGQKGVSKV

-1763 QAVKATEWVQ
+1763 QAVKAVEWVQ
-1773 NNLDEARKVVN
+1773 NNLEEARKVVN
-1784 GAPSPEGIID
+1784 GAPAPEGIID

-1804 MLRIGNNAEYQRV
+1804 MLRIGNNAEYQRA

-1836 ITTDDVNNPAY
+1836 ITTDDVYNPAY

-1859 VARKLFKG
+1859 VVRKLFKG
-1867 DVKALNEAVETE
+1867 DTDALNQVVETE
-1879 TKSIMK
+1879 TKNLMK
-1885 QIAGKPKEE
+1885 QIAGKPRDE
-1894 QVEALT
+1894 QVKALSN
-1900 KLAEKLQKDYN
+1900 LAKKLQKDYN
-1911 LDTLYQMPDEVNERT
+1911 LDTLYQMPDEVNEKT
-1926 VKEFV
+1926 VKEFI

-1960 TKDDSGNPSV
+1960 TKDESGNPSI

-1981 LIQTR
+1981 LIQAK

-2005 MSVKSPVLNVIS
+2005 ASVKSPVLNIIS
-2017 NIEAGLTEGI
+2017 NIEAGVTEGI
-2027 TRRIMYGATEKAVD
+2027 TRRIMYKTTEKAVD
-2041 KTVKEKFSK
+2041 ANVKKEFSD

-2065 MNNYDDDM
+2065 MNDYDDDM

-2082 SQGQGA
+2082 SQGPGA
-2088 LRAASRKVE
+2088 FRAASRKVE
-2097 EVSFKYLM
+2097 EISFKYLM
-2105 GAPDAWF
+2105 GAPDAVS
-2112 KRLAFNDTADLL
+2112 KTLAFNDTADLL

-2147 AILIKPQTEQG
+2147 AILIRPQTEQG

-2171 TTFTNDSWAAKFGL
+2171 TTFTNDSWAARFGL

-2230 YNIQEII
+2230 YNVQEII
-2237 KNPQSEVSQH
+2237 KKPQSEVSQH

-2354 DTMSEYARYDL
+2354 DTMSEYARYAL

-2370 VQMIAGTVLDQARA
+2370 VQMMAGTVLDQARA

-2406 GGVFDKVF
+2406 GGVFDKVIS
-2414 ASIPG
+2414 SIPG

-2429 IQGIIETEPA
+2429 IQGLVRTEPA

-2448 VKTVQEDKL
+2448 VKTEQSDKL
-2457 VREINKLSTKDEQP
+2457 VREVEKLAGKAEQP
-2471 SISDVTKYGNLR
+2471 SISDVTKYGDLR
-2483 LLSAEKKVRV
+2483 LLSPEKKVKV
-2493 RKEFYKFYNSESKKL
+2493 RKEFYKLYNSESKKL
-2508 ISTRA
+2508 ISTRE
-2513 YKKKSPEEQKKALNK
+2513 YQKKDPEDKKKALNK
-2528 VRNRVIKSLKEKYS
+2528 VRSRVVKSLKEKYS
-2542 NDIKREKRR
+2542 NDIQREKRRQ

>member
-32 ETFDFK
+32 ETFNFK

-183 PEKDGEID
+183 PEKDGKID

-374 LTAVTKEMEGKPRFE
+374 LTAVTKEMEGKPRFD

-460 LKRESLLAFLKRQG
+460 LKRESLLAFLKRNG

-489 KLYPGIVSKN
+489 KLYPGIVNKN

-536 RGNHRYNVEE
+536 RGNHRYNTEE

-609 AERFAMETEGKQY
+609 AERLAMETEGKQY
-622 PVIEDKDLPEYY
+622 PVIKDKDLPEYY
-634 QIAEENAQLDAENPA
+634 QIADENAKLDAENPA
-649 YEGETITI
+649 YDGETITI
-657 NGQEKTV
+657 NGKERTV
-664 YNSDGERIA
+664 YNSNGDRIA

-682 YKWFGDSKV
+682 YRWFGDSKV

-739 QNVRAFYLSIQN
+739 QNVRAFYLSIKN
-751 PASSNVGYKA
+751 PAPSNVGYKA

-786 VNNDDEEYIAFESNQ
+786 VNNDDEEYIAFNPNQ
-801 IKSTQNRGTYSASD
+801 IKSTSNRGTYSESD
-815 NIYYQMSS
+815 NIYYQTGNKVYSVFDLEVGDSLKAYGKVEEIDNKERKIKIGGEWYSMFMIDREAQMGGLTLGEKESIDIDEDIDNYEVKAAKGDRTAVEEQKS
-823 KEITE
+823 KNTEYNKLAKKYYGTTSKLSETGYILTDGSLLDFSGKKFGGTPDNRSIDHREIVDALDNAGME
-828 NLLRDIKKTLT
+828 EFINSGNIRYLPEGDKILLSNEPTPKQYKVIERIINNNGGNITIELMNDANKWGMNRNDFYGEYNDTTINKVKRDIK
-839 KPVSSEVL
+839 
-847 SKTISTF
+847 
-854 NKTQGGRGYTE
+854 
-865 TGDSVQAEIARS
+865 
-877 QGLATAQE
+877 
-885 ISKAFKNKGI
+885 AF
-895 NISISTIENSQVADE
+895 
-910 WHHIGKNM
+910 
-918 KKANFYD
+918 Y
-925 VENFDID
+925 
-932 ELLQE
+932 
-937 QKQEIREKERD
+937 
-948 KLFKDNVKKL
+948 
-958 GLDKL
+958 
-963 KDDDLYKK
+963 
-971 YQEATGEKYGSFDS
+971 TGEG
-985 TVRMFDSR
+985 VRE
-993 RKAKNYLYSF
+993 
-1003 IIQNTQTEFEQK
+1003 ITQ
-1015 NKVAQGTYSESENI
+1015 
-1029 YYQTGEDRD
+1029 
-1038 LVALHSIS
+1038 
-1046 AGNLERAIDF
+1046 
-1056 GGFPVPSIAIV
+1056 
-1067 KKGQEFHFDDLPI
+1067 
-1080 TLVSNK
+1080 
-1086 EMIDPYDERNEV
+1086 
-1098 YNRDVWSK
+1098 
-1106 TFPFKTYKNPTEAK
+1106 
-1120 VKKFKDK
+1120 
-1127 YEGYFKKSA
+1127 
-1136 SKNQLGSFIY
+1136 
-1146 QVQRLNPASAFNEY
+1146 
-1160 KNSSGMILYY
+1160 
-1170 LENIKGEKVEL
+1170 
-1181 KKKDVASDV
+1181 
-1190 LSMAGIDEELANKIK
+1190 
-1205 ELDVEVDREKIGK
+1205 
-1218 AYLAMQ
+1218 
-1224 EKKIAEDFADIQDEE
+1224 
-1239 KKNKLIKL
+1239 
-1247 SRKMLL
+1247 
-1253 ENKFDKDGK
+1253 
-1262 LYFSVADTIV
+1262 
-1272 TAAKRYFEAK
+1272 
-1282 GEKVLDYYEVSRF
+1282 
-1295 LREKVEDDAKY
+1295 
-1306 EEWAEK
+1306 
-1312 TFEDDLVGNPMVEV
+1312 
-1326 GNKLKPFTIGNVVDA
+1326 
-1341 MILGNTV
+1341 
-1348 ASQNALFGS
+1348 
-1357 GKIIASGAKKLETI
+1357 
-1371 RDIKE
+1371 
-1376 EGKKLVSKEQS
+1376 
-1387 QKNMEEVNEQID
+1387 
-1399 TFTRY
+1399 
-1404 FMDKNDFQQNMDRKT
+1404 
-1419 ASGEALA
+1419 
-1426 QVVKNKNITK
+1426 
-1436 ESLQKALNKY
+1436 
-1446 LVGKEK
+1446 
-1452 YSDEALSYGIQVA
+1452 
-1465 KNIKNLVRYYFEAKP
+1465 
-1480 QRAVGLNEF
+1480 
-1489 SGAIMPTS
+1489 
-1497 TEFDAI
+1497 
-1503 AKKAENAGLKVVR
+1503 
-1516 SDNQT
+1516 
-1521 EALEQFDNVYF
+1521 YF

-1551 KLLEEADESTLP
+1551 KLLESADESTLP

-1569 WLTEMWNYTKTGRA
+1569 WLTEMWNYTRTGRA
-1583 SENYMKRWNTIAD
+1583 SENYMKRWNIISD
-1596 YLEVKPE
+1596 YLGIRPE

-1624 RGELPTP
+1624 RGKLPTP

-1642 WLQQVYKDYNK
+1642 WLQQVYNDYNK

-1707 TNEVVETPATYE
+1707 TNEVVETPTTYD

-1773 NNLDEARKVVN
+1773 NNLEEARKVVN
-1784 GAPSPEGIID
+1784 GAPAPEGIID

-1804 MLRIGNNAEYQRV
+1804 MLRIGNNAEYQRA

-1867 DVKALNEAVETE
+1867 DADALNKVVETE
-1879 TKSIMK
+1879 TKNLMK
-1885 QIAGKPKEE
+1885 QIAGKPRDE
-1894 QVEALT
+1894 QVKALSN
-1900 KLAEKLQKDYN
+1900 LAEKLQKDYN

-1960 TKDDSGNPSV
+1960 TKDDSGNPSI

-1981 LIQTR
+1981 LIQAK

-2017 NIEAGLTEGI
+2017 NIEAGVTEGI
-2027 TRRIMYGATEKAVD
+2027 TRRLMYKTTEKAVD
-2041 KTVKEKFSK
+2041 ANVKKEFSN

-2147 AILIKPQTEQG
+2147 AILIKPKTEQG

-2323 ARRNNGLR
+2323 ARRNDGLR

-2370 VQMIAGTVLDQARA
+2370 VQMMAGTVLDQARA

-2429 IQGIIETEPA
+2429 VQGIIETEPA

-2457 VREINKLSTKDEQP
+2457 VREISKLSTKDEQP
-2471 SISDVTKYGNLR
+2471 SISDVTKYGDLR
-2483 LLSAEKKVRV
+2483 LLSPEKKVKV
-2493 RKEFYKFYNSESKKL
+2493 RKEFYKLYNSESKKL
-2508 ISTRA
+2508 ISTRE
-2513 YKKKSPEEQKKALNK
+2513 YQKKDPEDKKKALNK
-2528 VRNRVIKSLKEKYS
+2528 VRSRVVKSLKEKYS
-2542 NDIKREKRR
+2542 NDIQREKRRQ

>member
-183 PEKDGEID
+183 PEKDGKID

-323 MVAPVVGEK
+323 MVAPVVGEQ

-345 TDDMTKAISI
+345 TDDMTKAMSI

-417 RGTTLDAILR
+417 RDTTLDGVLR
-427 ASDITWN
+427 ASDITWDN
-434 KGIRLARHINLFD
+434 GIRLARHINLFD

-460 LKRESLLAFLKRQG
+460 LKRESLLAFLKRNG

-489 KLYPGIVSKN
+489 KLYPGIVNKN

-536 RGNHRYNVEE
+536 RGNHRYNTEE

-622 PVIEDKDLPEYY
+622 PVIKDKDLPEYY
-634 QIAEENAQLDAENPA
+634 QIADENTKLDAENPA
-649 YEGETITI
+649 YDGETITI
-657 NGQEKTV
+657 NGQDRTV
-664 YNSDGERIA
+664 YNSNGDRIA
-673 QSKEALENF
+673 KSKEALENF

-691 VDEQGRPLV
+691 VDKQGRPLV
-700 VYHGSDSNF
+700 VYHGTDELNI
-709 EVFDRTK
+709 ETFDKDKAYSAT
-716 TRSTMDIQGNF
+716 DAIGNWF
-727 FSPWELD
+727 GSKKI
-734 AQGYG
+734 AQQRIKDRGGKGKIYP
-739 QNVRAFYLSIQN
+739 VYLSIDN
-751 PASSNVGYKA
+751 PVTVKTRA
-761 LKKFQGQNDAGIKA
+761 
-775 REELEN
+775 ELN
-781 MGYDG
+781 T
-786 VNNDDEEYIAFESNQ
+786 YIAEKMGNITDAELIEMLEDDVKQYPTEYKFTLEDLKTYKKQKETPKVRNDINTAILNNLDPTFRDELVPYVREAVKNLNGVIIEDDMGFGKTYVAFNPNQ
-801 IKSTQNRGTYSASD
+801 IKSTQNRGTYSDSD
-815 NIYYQMSS
+815 NIYFQTAFAGSRVDYDEPSLEAISTGEGAQAHGWGLYYALN
-823 KEITE
+823 KDVAERYRKDFITQGKIYDE
-828 NLLRDIKKTLT
+828 NNYKDIAMFYYRTFWGDKDNAINKLQQDINSDISNGVSDEVTQKALEYLKTATDEDLWGGKGQVHEVDIPENPYLLDEQKTLGEQS
-839 KPVSSEVL
+839 PLV
-847 SKTISTF
+847 
-854 NKTQGGRGYTE
+854 
-865 TGDSVQAEIARS
+865 
-877 QGLATAQE
+877 
-885 ISKAFKNKGI
+885 
-895 NISISTIENSQVADE
+895 
-910 WHHIGKNM
+910 
-918 KKANFYD
+918 KKALREVAKQVGVKWDNRYD
-925 VENFDID
+925 NGKYIYDNIKNI
-932 ELLQE
+932 LGS
-937 QKQEIREKERD
+937 QKAASQM
-948 KLFKDNVKKL
+948 L
-958 GLDKL
+958 
-963 KDDDLYKK
+963 
-971 YQEATGEKYGSFDS
+971 EKYG
-985 TVRMFDSR
+985 
-993 RKAKNYLYSF
+993 
-1003 IIQNTQTEFEQK
+1003 
-1015 NKVAQGTYSESENI
+1015 
-1029 YYQTGEDRD
+1029 
-1038 LVALHSIS
+1038 
-1046 AGNLERAIDF
+1046 
-1056 GGFPVPSIAIV
+1056 
-1067 KKGQEFHFDDLPI
+1067 
-1080 TLVSNK
+1080 
-1086 EMIDPYDERNEV
+1086 
-1098 YNRDVWSK
+1098 
-1106 TFPFKTYKNPTEAK
+1106 
-1120 VKKFKDK
+1120 
-1127 YEGYFKKSA
+1127 
-1136 SKNQLGSFIY
+1136 
-1146 QVQRLNPASAFNEY
+1146 
-1160 KNSSGMILYY
+1160 
-1170 LENIKGEKVEL
+1170 IKGITYDGRQDGQCFVIFNP
-1181 KKKDVASDV
+1181 KDVKV
-1190 LSMAGIDEELANKIK
+1190 
-1205 ELDVEVDREKIGK
+1205 
-1218 AYLAMQ
+1218 
-1224 EKKIAEDFADIQDEE
+1224 IQ
-1239 KKNKLIKL
+1239 
-1247 SRKMLL
+1247 
-1253 ENKFDKDGK
+1253 KF
-1262 LYFSVADTIV
+1262 Y
-1272 TAAKRYFEAK
+1272 
-1282 GEKVLDYYEVSRF
+1282 
-1295 LREKVEDDAKY
+1295 
-1306 EEWAEK
+1306 
-1312 TFEDDLVGNPMVEV
+1312 
-1326 GNKLKPFTIGNVVDA
+1326 
-1341 MILGNTV
+1341 
-1348 ASQNALFGS
+1348 
-1357 GKIIASGAKKLETI
+1357 
-1371 RDIKE
+1371 
-1376 EGKKLVSKEQS
+1376 
-1387 QKNMEEVNEQID
+1387 
-1399 TFTRY
+1399 
-1404 FMDKNDFQQNMDRKT
+1404 
-1419 ASGEALA
+1419 
-1426 QVVKNKNITK
+1426 
-1436 ESLQKALNKY
+1436 
-1446 LVGKEK
+1446 
-1452 YSDEALSYGIQVA
+1452 
-1465 KNIKNLVRYYFEAKP
+1465 
-1480 QRAVGLNEF
+1480 
-1489 SGAIMPTS
+1489 
-1497 TEFDAI
+1497 
-1503 AKKAENAGLKVVR
+1503 
-1516 SDNQT
+1516 
-1521 EALEQFDNVYF
+1521 
-1532 QRGKNAQGSTKITP
+1532 QRGKNAQGFTKITP

-1551 KLLEEADESTLP
+1551 KLLESADESTLP

-1569 WLTEMWNYTKTGRA
+1569 WLTEMWNYTRTGRA
-1583 SENYMKRWNTIAD
+1583 SENYMKRWNIISD
-1596 YLEVKPE
+1596 YLGIKPE

-1642 WLQQVYKDYNK
+1642 WLQQVYNDYNK
-1653 INYQSGFG
+1653 INYQSGYG
-1661 KRRVRLTDAAI
+1661 KRKVRLTDAAI

-1686 ALAPKNTGVA
+1686 ALAPKDTGVEVPQTVSA
-1696 IPEKT
+1696 
-1701 EEVIKP
+1701 EEVIEP
-1707 TNEVVETPATYE
+1707 TNEIIETPTTYD

-1736 YQREAMKH
+1736 FQREAMKH

-1763 QAVKATEWVQ
+1763 QAIKAAEWVQ
-1773 NNLDEARKVVN
+1773 NNLEEARKVVD
-1784 GAPSPEGIID
+1784 GAAAPEGIID

-1804 MLRIGNNAEYQRV
+1804 MLRIGNNAEYQRA

-1867 DVKALNEAVETE
+1867 DTDALNQVVETE
-1879 TKSIMK
+1879 TKNLMK

-1894 QVEALT
+1894 QVEALS

-1926 VKEFV
+1926 VKEFI
-1931 KDVFGIN
+1931 KDTLGVN
-1938 PDLITGNEVIN
+1938 PDVMTGNEVIN

-1960 TKDDSGNPSV
+1960 TKDNSGNPSV

-1981 LIQTR
+1981 LIQAK

-2005 MSVKSPVLNVIS
+2005 TSVKSPVLNIIS

-2027 TRRIMYGATEKAVD
+2027 SRRIMYKTTEKAVD
-2041 KTVKEKFSK
+2041 ANVKKEFSN

-2065 MNNYDDDM
+2065 MNDYDDDM

-2088 LRAASRKVE
+2088 FRAASRKVE
-2097 EVSFKYLM
+2097 EISFKYLM

-2147 AILIKPQTEQG
+2147 AILIRPQTEQG

-2230 YNIQEII
+2230 YNIQEVI

-2283 KEKDRMRAMGAM
+2283 KEKDKMRALGAM

-2323 ARRNNGLR
+2323 ARRNDGLR

-2370 VQMIAGTVLDQARA
+2370 VQMMAGTVLDQARA

-2429 IQGIIETEPA
+2429 VQGIVETEPA

-2448 VKTVQEDKL
+2448 VKTAQDNKL

-2471 SISDVTKYGNLR
+2471 SISDVTKYGDLR
-2483 LLSAEKKVRV
+2483 LLSAEKKVKV
-2493 RKEFYKFYNSESKKL
+2493 RKEFYKLYNSESKKL

-2513 YKKKSPEEQKKALNK
+2513 YKEKTPEEQKKALNK
-2528 VRNRVIKSLKEKYS
+2528 VRSRVVKSLKEKYS
-2542 NDIKREKRR
+2542 NDIKREKRRQ

>member
-1 MNLKDAVNYEY
+1 MNLNDAENKLYN
-12 SEQDMIKPLKNITL
+12 SEEITKPVKLFTL
-26 SEADST
+26 SEADKMNKYT
-32 ETFDFK
+32 FK
-38 PFEYERGTVTKT
+38 PFDYDVRSDFS
-50 AKGIINTI
+50 KGVSVGVGELT
-58 RDMQDI
+58 DI
-64 PEQVK
+64 PQEVVL
-69 IFGKRISFGFGGY
+69 FGKRARLALGGY
-82 FGDTEEETERK
+82 FGDTPEEFENKRV
-93 KLNLVTAERNL
+93 NLITAERNL
-104 NEAQAERYKYTS
+104 LEAKQNRMLENKVS
-116 PKETESLSYGIGG
+116 PEASESLSFSIGSN
-129 GIVNYGTMLVPAGL
+129 IPTFATMLL
-143 VGGGLKAAGAGA
+143 GAGVA
-155 KAISTGAEIAGLGTM
+155 YRGVRAISTAEKAISAAGKIGLAENFLFEGASEVAK
-170 SVMELAGQVQDKT
+170 KT
-183 PEKDGEID
+183 PTVSKTDERIKTGEARAGELDVDKI
-191 IEAMTPEWA
+191 TKEWA
-200 RKATGGT
+200 AKSTLDVPLYAAVSTYLEAKA
-207 IAYTGLSALT
+207 
-217 EKYVG
+217 G
-222 FGKQMKMWNKPIQ
+222 FGEQLNIWNTPIKLS
-235 WGGNVTSKALTTLR
+235 GTTKNIVARALAKTGI
-249 TAGTNALSEGAT
+249 TATSEGTT
-261 EGIQDL
+261 ETLQSL
-267 EATGIGLIDGTLT
+267 SSTGINLIDGTIT
-280 MDKLPAR
+280 PKDLPEE
-287 LQQAWK
+287 LQEAVM
-293 SAIIGGIIGGGV
+293 SGIVGGIM
-305 GTAAAMKSA
+305 GTASGGSVSLKQA
-314 RNVKKQLRE
+314 RNAISMIRQQVE
-323 MVAPVVGEK
+323 PVVGKEN
-332 DANTVAEAIYNAG
+332 AQTVAESLFNDAS
-345 TDDMTKAISI
+345 TDLSNIVTR
-355 ELELSS
+355 ELEIDSQLR
-361 ELKNK
+361 NK
-366 HGKVWNSM
+366 HGNIWNSM
-374 LTAVTKEMEGKPRFE
+374 LAAVSRAIEGKPRFE

-398 YANTVAKHFADQ
+398 YVNTVAKHFADNA
-410 TLAEANF
+410 LAEANF
-417 RGTTLDAILR
+417 RGVTLDGILR
-427 ASDITWN
+427 ASDITYD
-434 KGIRLARHINLFD
+434 KGIRIKRHINLFD

-609 AERFAMETEGKQY
+609 AERLAIETEGKQY

-634 QIAEENAQLDAENPA
+634 QIADENAKLDAENPA
-649 YEGETITI
+649 YEGETIKI
-657 NGQEKTV
+657 NGKDRTV
-664 YNSDGERIA
+664 YNSEGERIA
-673 QSKEALENF
+673 KSKEALENF
-682 YKWFGDSKV
+682 YKWFGDSKI

-700 VYHGSDSNF
+700 VYHSTDVEFS
-709 EVFDRTK
+709 VFDKTK
-716 TRSTMDIQGNF
+716 ADSSVGLPGFYFSSSEQYSREYGSITMPVYLKAENVFDIGKDV
-727 FSPWELD
+727 PDGWYELKTNEERVD
-734 AQGYG
+734 
-739 QNVRAFYLSIQN
+739 L
-751 PASSNVGYKA
+751 
-761 LKKFQGQNDAGIKA
+761 LKKQ
-775 REELEN
+775 
-781 MGYDG
+781 GYDG
-786 VNNDDEEYIAFESNQ
+786 VFDYNAGATEYTVFEPNQ
-801 IKSTQNRGTYSASD
+801 IKSTQNRGTYSESD
-815 NIYYQMSS
+815 
-823 KEITE
+823 
-828 NLLRDIKKTLT
+828 
-839 KPVSSEVL
+839 
-847 SKTISTF
+847 
-854 NKTQGGRGYTE
+854 
-865 TGDSVQAEIARS
+865 
-877 QGLATAQE
+877 
-885 ISKAFKNKGI
+885 
-895 NISISTIENSQVADE
+895 
-910 WHHIGKNM
+910 
-918 KKANFYD
+918 
-925 VENFDID
+925 
-932 ELLQE
+932 
-937 QKQEIREKERD
+937 
-948 KLFKDNVKKL
+948 
-958 GLDKL
+958 
-963 KDDDLYKK
+963 
-971 YQEATGEKYGSFDS
+971 
-985 TVRMFDSR
+985 
-993 RKAKNYLYSF
+993 
-1003 IIQNTQTEFEQK
+1003 
-1015 NKVAQGTYSESENI
+1015 NI
-1029 YYQTGEDRD
+1029 YYQTGEDKD

-1046 AGNLERAIDF
+1046 SRNLDRAIDF

-1067 KKGQEFHFDDLPI
+1067 KKGQEFGSQFGDI
-1080 TLVSNK
+1080 TLVGNK
-1086 EMIDPYDERNEV
+1086 DMIDPSRSRNEV
-1098 YNRDVWSK
+1098 YNRDIWSK
-1106 TFPFKTYKNPTEAK
+1106 TFPFATYGK
-1120 VKKFKDK
+1120 VKKKTRDDFRDTVK
-1127 YEGYFKKSA
+1127 EYFVKSD
-1136 SKNQLGSFIY
+1136 SENELGSLLYYVDRGVSPEKTVTEFEDSDGARLMYLEKEKGKKVDIPTY
-1146 QVQRLNPASAFNEY
+1146 DTAQRL
-1160 KNSSGMILYY
+1160 I
-1170 LENIKGEKVEL
+1170 ENINRQYGIEVNKEFVE
-1181 KKKDVASDV
+1181 
-1190 LSMAGIDEELANKIK
+1190 
-1205 ELDVEVDREKIGK
+1205 
-1218 AYLAMQ
+1218 
-1224 EKKIAEDFADIQDEE
+1224 KIAEFESYPSKEVMEKDILPLINEAIDNSKYKGKEKYANRLREVARSLFIEDGKVDEFNIEGLIRQCQEYVRE
-1239 KKNKLIKL
+1239 KGTKKIDKYAL
-1247 SRKMLL
+1247 RD
-1253 ENKFDKDGK
+1253 KFDELITDYDDYSKW
-1262 LYFSVADTIV
+1262 
-1272 TAAKRYFEAK
+1272 AKKYI
-1282 GEKVLDYYEVSRF
+1282 
-1295 LREKVEDDAKY
+1295 EDN
-1306 EEWAEK
+1306 
-1312 TFEDDLVGNPMVEV
+1312 LVGEPMVEV
-1326 GNKLKPFTIGNVVDA
+1326 GKKLLPFNLENVTKA
-1341 MILGNTV
+1341 MTQGITK
-1348 ASQNALFGS
+1348 NAQESFVYGS
-1357 GKIIASGAKKLETI
+1357 GKVIAAGAKQLKS
-1371 RDIKE
+1371 IKE
-1376 EGKKLVSKEQS
+1376 IKLEGKKLVSKEEQEEKIKELQDDMNEFTNKFMTS
-1387 QKNMEEVNEQID
+1387 SDFTNSMEQKEAAFRALGTVTGKENPTNED
-1399 TFTRY
+1399 
-1404 FMDKNDFQQNMDRKT
+1404 M
-1419 ASGEALA
+1419 
-1426 QVVKNKNITK
+1426 
-1436 ESLQKALNKY
+1436 QKALNYEFGNSK
-1446 LVGKEK
+1446 K
-1452 YSDEALSYGIQVA
+1452 YSDELLAAGVRVA
-1465 KNIKNLVRYYFEAKP
+1465 KSSRNIARYYFEAKP

-1503 AKKAENAGLKVVR
+1503 AKKAEDAGLKVVR
-1516 SDNQT
+1516 SDNQI
-1521 EALEQFDNVYF
+1521 EALEQFENVYF

-1551 KLLEEADESTLP
+1551 KLLEGADESTLP

-1569 WLTEMWNYTKTGRA
+1569 WLTEMWNYTRTGRA

-1596 YLEVKPE
+1596 YLGVKQE

-1631 LIGSV
+1631 LIASA

-1642 WLQQVYKDYNK
+1642 WLQQVYNDYNK

-1701 EEVIKP
+1701 EEVMKP
-1707 TNEVVETPATYE
+1707 TNEVVETPTTYD
-1719 TTRVINI
+1719 TTRVVNI
-1726 TEGEKGVSKV
+1726 TEGKKGVSKV
-1736 YQREAMKH
+1736 FQREAMKH

-1763 QAVKATEWVQ
+1763 QAIKAAEWVQ
-1773 NNLDEARKVVN
+1773 NNLEEARKVVD
-1784 GAPSPEGIID
+1784 GAAAPGGIID

-1804 MLRIGNNAEYQRV
+1804 MLRIGNNAEYQRA

-1836 ITTDDVNNPAY
+1836 ISTDDVYNPAY

-1867 DVKALNEAVETE
+1867 DTDALNKVVETE
-1879 TKSIMK
+1879 TKNLMK
-1885 QIAGKPKEE
+1885 QIAGKTKDE
-1894 QVEALT
+1894 QVKALS
-1900 KLAEKLQKDYN
+1900 KLAEKLQKDYK

-1926 VKEFV
+1926 VREFV

-1938 PDLITGNEVIN
+1938 PDVLTGNEVIN

-1960 TKDDSGNPSV
+1960 TKDKSGNPSV

-1981 LIQTR
+1981 LIQAK

-2005 MSVKSPVLNVIS
+2005 ASVKSPVLNIIS

-2027 TRRIMYGATEKAVD
+2027 TRRIMYKTTEKAVD
-2041 KTVKEKFSK
+2041 ANVKKEFSN

-2065 MNNYDDDM
+2065 MNDYDDDM
-2073 RVIGEQILH
+2073 RIIGEQILH
-2082 SQGQGA
+2082 SQGPGA
-2088 LRAASRKVE
+2088 FRAASRKVE

-2105 GAPDAWF
+2105 GAPDAVS
-2112 KRLAFNDTADLL
+2112 KTLAFNDTADLL
-2124 ATKIAREEGAKDISK
+2124 ATKIAKEEGAKDISA

-2147 AILIKPQTEQG
+2147 AILIKPETEVG
-2158 QLVRQKAQEQAHY
+2158 QKVREQAQAQAHY
-2171 TTFTNDSWAAKFGL
+2171 TTFTNDSWAARFGL

-2283 KEKDRMRAMGAM
+2283 KEKDKMRALGAM

-2370 VQMIAGTVLDQARA
+2370 VQMMAGTVLDQARA

-2429 IQGIIETEPA
+2429 VQGIVETEPA

-2448 VKTVQEDKL
+2448 VKTAQDNKL

-2471 SISDVTKYGNLR
+2471 SISDVTKYGDLR

-2493 RKEFYKFYNSESKKL
+2493 RKEFYKLYNSESKKL

-2513 YKKKSPEEQKKALNK
+2513 YKEKTPEEQKKALNK
-2528 VRNRVIKSLKEKYS
+2528 VRSRVVKSLKEKYS
-2542 NDIKREKRR
+2542 NDIQREKRRQ

>member
-1 MNLKDAVNYEY
+1 MNLDDAENKLYT
-12 SEQDMIKPLKNITL
+12 SEEITEPVKLFTL
-26 SEADST
+26 SEADKMNKYT
-32 ETFDFK
+32 FK
-38 PFEYERGTVTKT
+38 PFDYDVRSDFS
-50 AKGIINTI
+50 KGVSVGVGELS
-58 RDMQDI
+58 DI
-64 PEQVK
+64 PQEVVL
-69 IFGKRISFGFGGY
+69 FGKRARLALGGY
-82 FGDTEEETERK
+82 FGDTPEEFENK
-93 KLNLVTAERNL
+93 KVNLITAERNL
-104 NEAQAERYKYTS
+104 LEAKQNRMLENKVS
-116 PKETESLSYGIGG
+116 PEASESLSFSIGSN
-129 GIVNYGTMLVPAGL
+129 IPTFATMLL
-143 VGGGLKAAGAGA
+143 GAGA
-155 KAISTGAEIAGLGTM
+155 AYRGVRAISTAEKAISAAGKIGLAENFLFEGASEVAK
-170 SVMELAGQVQDKT
+170 KT
-183 PEKDGEID
+183 PTVSKTDERIKTGEARAGELDVDKI
-191 IEAMTPEWA
+191 TKEWA
-200 RKATGGT
+200 AKSTLDVPLYAAVSTYLEAKA
-207 IAYTGLSALT
+207 
-217 EKYVG
+217 G
-222 FGKQMKMWNKPIQ
+222 FGEQLNIWNTPIKLS
-235 WGGNVTSKALTTLR
+235 GTTKNIVARALAKTGI
-249 TAGTNALSEGAT
+249 TATSEGTT
-261 EGIQDL
+261 ETLQSL
-267 EATGIGLIDGTLT
+267 SSTGINLIDGTIT
-280 MDKLPAR
+280 PKELPEE
-287 LQQAWK
+287 LQEAVM
-293 SAIIGGIIGGGV
+293 SGIVGGIM
-305 GTAAAMKSA
+305 GTASGGSVSLKQA
-314 RNVKKQLRE
+314 RNAISMIRQQVE
-323 MVAPVVGEK
+323 PVVGKEN
-332 DANTVAEAIYNAG
+332 AQTVAESLFNDAS
-345 TDDMTKAISI
+345 TDLSNIVTR
-355 ELELSS
+355 ELELDSQ
-361 ELKNK
+361 LRNK
-366 HGKVWNSM
+366 HGNVWNSM

-417 RGTTLDAILR
+417 RGITLDGVLR

-447 ALKNPEMIPPETK
+447 ALKNPEMIPAQAK
-460 LKRESLLAFLKRQG
+460 LKRESLLAFLKRNG

-489 KLYPGIVSKN
+489 KLYPGIVNKN
-499 GMNFDDAALMAWENG
+499 GMNFDDAALMSWENG

-536 RGNHRYNVEE
+536 RGNHRYNTEE

-580 DEIPELKSLEREAA
+580 DEIPEMKSLEREAA

-609 AERFAMETEGKQY
+609 AERLAIETEGKQY

-634 QIAEENAQLDAENPA
+634 QIADENAKLDAENPA
-649 YEGETITI
+649 YKGETITI
-657 NGQEKTV
+657 NGKERTV
-664 YNSDGERIA
+664 YNSNGDRIA

-682 YKWFGDSKV
+682 YRWFGDSKV

-739 QNVRAFYLSIQN
+739 QNVRAFYLSIKN
-751 PASSNVGYKA
+751 PAPSNVGYKA

-786 VNNDDEEYIAFESNQ
+786 VNNDDEEYIAFNPNQ
-801 IKSTQNRGTYSASD
+801 IKSTSNR
-815 NIYYQMSS
+815 
-823 KEITE
+823 
-828 NLLRDIKKTLT
+828 
-839 KPVSSEVL
+839 
-847 SKTISTF
+847 
-854 NKTQGGRGYTE
+854 
-865 TGDSVQAEIARS
+865 
-877 QGLATAQE
+877 
-885 ISKAFKNKGI
+885 
-895 NISISTIENSQVADE
+895 
-910 WHHIGKNM
+910 
-918 KKANFYD
+918 
-925 VENFDID
+925 
-932 ELLQE
+932 
-937 QKQEIREKERD
+937 
-948 KLFKDNVKKL
+948 
-958 GLDKL
+958 
-963 KDDDLYKK
+963 
-971 YQEATGEKYGSFDS
+971 
-985 TVRMFDSR
+985 
-993 RKAKNYLYSF
+993 
-1003 IIQNTQTEFEQK
+1003 
-1015 NKVAQGTYSESENI
+1015 GTYSESENI
-1029 YYQTGEDRD
+1029 YYQSAYVSMKGELEGEYLDADRFEGTGEGNAAHGWGNYLLKSRETNKAHYYDWMSEEKVFYDGVEVMQHDDMPIRYAAREFAYAKD
-1038 LVALHSIS
+1038 IEEAKKNIEEAISKAQVDITKEEEHIKNMGKEYGVSEEEIELLKQLKDINDSFYELSIIDANGAKLTQKEAERKLSENAKDKQDYFYMAFDNLDSYKRRYNGYKEALE
-1046 AGNLERAIDF
+1046 LDF
-1056 GGFPVPSIAIV
+1056 SKFEKKKTGAQYEADVPEDEYLLDENKKFNEQSNIV
-1067 KKGQEFHFDDLPI
+1067 KDAVRKIAD
-1080 TLVSNK
+1080 
-1086 EMIDPYDERNEV
+1086 EMGGRLNERKLRALTNDGPVGSGSE
-1098 YNRDVWSK
+1098 N
-1106 TFPFKTYKNPTEAK
+1106 FKTYYAK
-1120 VKKFKDK
+1120 RAWRAGKD
-1127 YEGYFKKSA
+1127 YTISDIHNNHEGE
-1136 SKNQLGSFIY
+1136 Q
-1146 QVQRLNPASAFNEY
+1146 E
-1160 KNSSGMILYY
+1160 
-1170 LENIKGEKVEL
+1170 
-1181 KKKDVASDV
+1181 
-1190 LSMAGIDEELANKIK
+1190 K
-1205 ELDVEVDREKIGK
+1205 ELTDFIKNLDFDAISDKRDFSDYFGDEIYRELDNFYGSQK
-1218 AYLAMQ
+1218 A
-1224 EKKIAEDFADIQDEE
+1224 
-1239 KKNKLIKL
+1239 
-1247 SRKMLL
+1247 
-1253 ENKFDKDGK
+1253 
-1262 LYFSVADTIV
+1262 
-1272 TAAKRYFEAK
+1272 
-1282 GEKVLDYYEVSRF
+1282 
-1295 LREKVEDDAKY
+1295 
-1306 EEWAEK
+1306 
-1312 TFEDDLVGNPMVEV
+1312 
-1326 GNKLKPFTIGNVVDA
+1326 
-1341 MILGNTV
+1341 
-1348 ASQNALFGS
+1348 AS
-1357 GKIIASGAKKLETI
+1357 KKLEEFGVKGI
-1371 RDIKE
+1371 KYDGQRD
-1376 EGKKLVSKEQS
+1376 
-1387 QKNMEEVNEQID
+1387 
-1399 TFTRY
+1399 
-1404 FMDKNDFQQNMDRKT
+1404 
-1419 ASGEALA
+1419 
-1426 QVVKNKNITK
+1426 
-1436 ESLQKALNKY
+1436 
-1446 LVGKEK
+1446 
-1452 YSDEALSYGIQVA
+1452 GIGYVIFKGA
-1465 KNIKNLVRYYFEAKP
+1465 DAPII
-1480 QRAVGLNEF
+1480 QRL
-1489 SGAIMPTS
+1489 
-1497 TEFDAI
+1497 
-1503 AKKAENAGLKVVR
+1503 L
-1516 SDNQT
+1516 
-1521 EALEQFDNVYF
+1521 
-1532 QRGKNAQGSTKITP
+1532 QRGKNEKGYTKITP

-1551 KLLEEADESTLP
+1551 KLLEDADESTLP

-1569 WLTEMWNYTKTGRA
+1569 WLTEMWNYTRTGRA
-1583 SENYMKRWNTIAD
+1583 SENYMKRWNIISD
-1596 YLEVKPE
+1596 YLGIKPE

-1642 WLQQVYKDYNK
+1642 WLQQVYNDYNK

-1686 ALAPKNTGVA
+1686 ALAPKNTGIEVPQTVSA
-1696 IPEKT
+1696 EK
-1701 EEVIKP
+1701 VIKP

-1726 TEGEKGVSKV
+1726 TEGQKGVSKV

-1763 QAVKATEWVQ
+1763 QAVKAVEWVQ

-1784 GAPSPEGIID
+1784 GAPAPEGIID

-1804 MLRIGNNAEYQRV
+1804 MLRIGNNAEYQRA

-1836 ITTDDVNNPAY
+1836 ITTDDVYNPAY

-1859 VARKLFKG
+1859 VVRKLFKG
-1867 DVKALNEAVETE
+1867 DVDALNKVVETE
-1879 TKSIMK
+1879 TKNLMK
-1885 QIAGKPKEE
+1885 QIAGKPKDE
-1894 QVEALT
+1894 QVKALSN
-1900 KLAEKLQKDYN
+1900 LAKKLQKDYN

-1960 TKDDSGNPSV
+1960 TKDNSGNPSV

-1981 LIQTR
+1981 LIQAQ

-2000 RGVML
+2000 RGIML

-2027 TRRIMYGATEKAVD
+2027 TRRIMYKTTEKAVD
-2041 KTVKEKFSK
+2041 ANVKKEFSD

-2065 MNNYDDDM
+2065 MNDYDDDM

-2082 SQGQGA
+2082 SQGPGA
-2088 LRAASRKVE
+2088 FRAASRKVE

-2105 GAPDAWF
+2105 GAPDAVS
-2112 KRLAFNDTADLL
+2112 KTLAFNDTADLL

-2147 AILIKPQTEQG
+2147 AILIKPETEVG
-2158 QLVRQKAQEQAHY
+2158 QKVREQAQAQAHY
-2171 TTFTNDSWAAKFGL
+2171 TTFTNDSWAARFGL

-2283 KEKDRMRAMGAM
+2283 KEKDKMRALGAM

-2370 VQMIAGTVLDQARA
+2370 VQMMAGTVLDQARA

-2429 IQGIIETEPA
+2429 VQGIIETEPA

-2448 VKTVQEDKL
+2448 VKTAQEDKL
-2457 VREINKLSTKDEQP
+2457 VREISKLSTKDEQP
-2471 SISDVTKYGNLR
+2471 SISDVTKYGDLR
-2483 LLSAEKKVRV
+2483 LLSAEKKVKV
-2493 RKEFYKFYNSESKKL
+2493 RKEFYKLYNSESKKL

-2513 YKKKSPEEQKKALNK
+2513 YKEKTPEEKKKALNK
-2528 VRNRVIKSLKEKYS
+2528 VRSRVVKSLKEKYS
-2542 NDIKREKRR
+2542 NDIKREKRRQ

>member
-69 IFGKRISFGFGGY
+69 IFGKRMSFGFGGY

-249 TAGTNALSEGAT
+249 TAGTNALSEGMT

-323 MVAPVVGEK
+323 MVAPVVGEQ

-345 TDDMTKAISI
+345 TDDMTKAMSI

-374 LTAVTKEMEGKPRFE
+374 LAAVTKEMEGKPRFE

-417 RGTTLDAILR
+417 RGVTLDAILR

-489 KLYPGIVSKN
+489 KLYPGIVNKN

-546 ERNFSDAIEDL
+546 ERNFNDAIEDL

-594 FYEQYE
+594 FYEQFE
-600 PEIGLSEDE
+600 PEIGLSKDE
-609 AERFAMETEGKQY
+609 AERLAMETEGKQY

-673 QSKEALENF
+673 QSKEALQNF
-682 YKWFGDSKV
+682 YNWFGDSKV
-691 VDEQGRPLV
+691 VDKQGRPLV
-700 VYHGSDSNF
+700 VYHGTNKK
-709 EVFDRTK
+709 FDTFDK
-716 TRSTMDIQGNF
+716 SKIGKKHKNLYQGKGF
-727 FSPWELD
+727 YFTSEYYE

-739 QNVRAFYLSIQN
+739 KRLMPVYLKIEN
-751 PASSNVGYKA
+751 PALSDYNIKPE
-761 LKKFQGQNDAGIKA
+761 NDGISA
-775 REELEN
+775 AH
-781 MGYDG
+781 G
-786 VNNDDEEYIAFESNQ
+786 VWVAFEPNQ
-801 IKSTQNRGTYSASD
+801 IKSTQNRGTYSESD
-815 NIYYQMSS
+815 
-823 KEITE
+823 
-828 NLLRDIKKTLT
+828 
-839 KPVSSEVL
+839 
-847 SKTISTF
+847 
-854 NKTQGGRGYTE
+854 
-865 TGDSVQAEIARS
+865 
-877 QGLATAQE
+877 
-885 ISKAFKNKGI
+885 
-895 NISISTIENSQVADE
+895 
-910 WHHIGKNM
+910 
-918 KKANFYD
+918 
-925 VENFDID
+925 
-932 ELLQE
+932 
-937 QKQEIREKERD
+937 
-948 KLFKDNVKKL
+948 
-958 GLDKL
+958 
-963 KDDDLYKK
+963 
-971 YQEATGEKYGSFDS
+971 
-985 TVRMFDSR
+985 
-993 RKAKNYLYSF
+993 
-1003 IIQNTQTEFEQK
+1003 
-1015 NKVAQGTYSESENI
+1015 ENI
-1029 YYQTGEDRD
+1029 YYQ
-1038 LVALHSIS
+1038 
-1046 AGNLERAIDF
+1046 
-1056 GGFPVPSIAIV
+1056 
-1067 KKGQEFHFDDLPI
+1067 
-1080 TLVSNK
+1080 
-1086 EMIDPYDERNEV
+1086 
-1098 YNRDVWSK
+1098 
-1106 TFPFKTYKNPTEAK
+1106 
-1120 VKKFKDK
+1120 
-1127 YEGYFKKSA
+1127 
-1136 SKNQLGSFIY
+1136 
-1146 QVQRLNPASAFNEY
+1146 
-1160 KNSSGMILYY
+1160 
-1170 LENIKGEKVEL
+1170 
-1181 KKKDVASDV
+1181 
-1190 LSMAGIDEELANKIK
+1190 
-1205 ELDVEVDREKIGK
+1205 
-1218 AYLAMQ
+1218 
-1224 EKKIAEDFADIQDEE
+1224 
-1239 KKNKLIKL
+1239 
-1247 SRKMLL
+1247 
-1253 ENKFDKDGK
+1253 
-1262 LYFSVADTIV
+1262 
-1272 TAAKRYFEAK
+1272 
-1282 GEKVLDYYEVSRF
+1282 
-1295 LREKVEDDAKY
+1295 
-1306 EEWAEK
+1306 
-1312 TFEDDLVGNPMVEV
+1312 
-1326 GNKLKPFTIGNVVDA
+1326 
-1341 MILGNTV
+1341 
-1348 ASQNALFGS
+1348 
-1357 GKIIASGAKKLETI
+1357 
-1371 RDIKE
+1371 
-1376 EGKKLVSKEQS
+1376 
-1387 QKNMEEVNEQID
+1387 
-1399 TFTRY
+1399 
-1404 FMDKNDFQQNMDRKT
+1404 
-1419 ASGEALA
+1419 
-1426 QVVKNKNITK
+1426 
-1436 ESLQKALNKY
+1436 
-1446 LVGKEK
+1446 
-1452 YSDEALSYGIQVA
+1452 
-1465 KNIKNLVRYYFEAKP
+1465 
-1480 QRAVGLNEF
+1480 
-1489 SGAIMPTS
+1489 
-1497 TEFDAI
+1497 
-1503 AKKAENAGLKVVR
+1503 
-1516 SDNQT
+1516 
-1521 EALEQFDNVYF
+1521 
-1532 QRGKNAQGSTKITP
+1532 RGKGSTKITP

-1551 KLLEEADESTLP
+1551 KLLEGADESTLP

-1596 YLEVKPE
+1596 YLGVKPE
-1603 QTRLTRGQQEK
+1603 QTRLTPTQQEK

-1642 WLQQVYKDYNK
+1642 WLQQVYKDYNS
-1653 INYQSGFG
+1653 INYHVKKG
-1661 KRRVRLTDAAI
+1661 KKVYSHPVRLTDAAI

-1773 NNLDEARKVVN
+1773 NNLEEARKVVN
-1784 GAPSPEGIID
+1784 GAPAPEGIID

-1804 MLRIGNNAEYQRV
+1804 MLRIGNNAEYQRA

-1836 ITTDDVNNPAY
+1836 ITTDDVYNPAY
-1847 WWKKLQKSQETN
+1847 WWKKLQKNKEN
-1859 VARKLFKG
+1859 EVARKLFKG

-1894 QVEALT
+1894 QVKALS

-1926 VKEFV
+1926 AREFI
-1931 KDVFGIN
+1931 KDTLGVN
-1938 PDLITGNEVIN
+1938 PDVMTGNEVIN

-1960 TKDDSGNPSV
+1960 TKDSSDNPSV

-1981 LIQTR
+1981 LIQAQ

-2005 MSVKSPVLNVIS
+2005 ASVKSPVLNIIS

-2027 TRRIMYGATEKAVD
+2027 TRRIMYKTTEKAVD
-2041 KTVKEKFSK
+2041 ANVKKEFSN

-2065 MNNYDDDM
+2065 MNDYDDDM
-2073 RVIGEQILH
+2073 RIIGEQILH
-2082 SQGQGA
+2082 SQGPGA
-2088 LRAASRKVE
+2088 FRAASRKVE

-2105 GAPDAWF
+2105 GAPDAVS
-2112 KRLAFNDTADLL
+2112 KTLAFNDTADLL
-2124 ATKIAREEGAKDISK
+2124 ATKIAREEGVKDISK

-2171 TTFTNDSWAAKFGL
+2171 TTFTNDSWAARFGL

-2230 YNIQEII
+2230 YNIQEVI

-2283 KEKDRMRAMGAM
+2283 KEKDKMRALGAL

-2323 ARRNNGLR
+2323 ARRNDGLR

-2370 VQMIAGTVLDQARA
+2370 VQMMAGTVLDQARA

-2429 IQGIIETEPA
+2429 VQGIVETEPA

-2448 VKTVQEDKL
+2448 VKTAQDNKL

-2471 SISDVTKYGNLR
+2471 SISDVTKYGDLR

-2493 RKEFYKFYNSESKKL
+2493 RKEFYKLYNSESKKL
-2508 ISTRA
+2508 ISIRE
-2513 YKKKSPEEQKKALNK
+2513 YQKKSPEDKKKALNK
-2528 VRNRVIKSLKEKYS
+2528 VRSRVVKSLKEKYS
-2542 NDIKREKRR
+2542 NDIKREKRRQ

>member
-222 FGKQMKMWNKPIQ
+222 FGKQMKMWSKPIK
-235 WGGNVTSKALTTLR
+235 WGGNITSKALTTLR
-249 TAGTNALSEGAT
+249 TAGTNALSEGMT

-267 EATGIGLIDGTLT
+267 EATGIGLIDSTVT

-314 RNVKKQLRE
+314 RNVKKQLRD
-323 MVAPVVGEK
+323 MVSPVVGEQ
-332 DANTVAEAIYNAG
+332 DAQTVAEAIYDAG
-345 TDDMTKAISI
+345 TDNMTKAMSI

-398 YANTVAKHFADQ
+398 YVNTVAKHFADNA
-410 TLAEANF
+410 LAEANF
-417 RGTTLDAILR
+417 RGVTLDGILR
-427 ASDITWN
+427 ASDITYD
-434 KGIRLARHINLFD
+434 KGIRIKRHINLFD

-609 AERFAMETEGKQY
+609 AERFAIETEGKQY

-649 YEGETITI
+649 YEGETIKI
-657 NGQEKTV
+657 NGKDRTV
-664 YNSDGERIA
+664 YNSEGERIA
-673 QSKEALENF
+673 KSKEALENF

-700 VYHGSDSNF
+700 VYHGSENKFDTFDIKKIGKYGEAIGHGFYFAEKGIAERYNKGYLYPVYLRMENPVDYLDSNKIKKRQIEDIADWF
-709 EVFDRTK
+709 NDNYIENEDGHRLFVDNLDYTFKGRKIDSYLISDMLDFAEYNEKDIDKDEVYQDIYKKIKEVTGIDGFIQK
-716 TRSTMDIQGNF
+716 TDVGTT
-727 FSPWELD
+727 
-734 AQGYG
+734 Y
-739 QNVRAFYLSIQN
+739 VAFT
-751 PASSNVGYKA
+751 P
-761 LKKFQGQNDAGIKA
+761 
-775 REELEN
+775 
-781 MGYDG
+781 
-786 VNNDDEEYIAFESNQ
+786 NQ
-801 IKSTQNRGTYSASD
+801 IKSTQNRGTYS
-815 NIYYQMSS
+815 
-823 KEITE
+823 
-828 NLLRDIKKTLT
+828 
-839 KPVSSEVL
+839 
-847 SKTISTF
+847 
-854 NKTQGGRGYTE
+854 
-865 TGDSVQAEIARS
+865 
-877 QGLATAQE
+877 
-885 ISKAFKNKGI
+885 
-895 NISISTIENSQVADE
+895 
-910 WHHIGKNM
+910 
-918 KKANFYD
+918 
-925 VENFDID
+925 
-932 ELLQE
+932 
-937 QKQEIREKERD
+937 
-948 KLFKDNVKKL
+948 
-958 GLDKL
+958 
-963 KDDDLYKK
+963 
-971 YQEATGEKYGSFDS
+971 
-985 TVRMFDSR
+985 
-993 RKAKNYLYSF
+993 
-1003 IIQNTQTEFEQK
+1003 
-1015 NKVAQGTYSESENI
+1015 ESENI
-1029 YYQTGEDRD
+1029 YYQTAFAGSRTDYDEPSLEAIGTGEGAQAHGWG
-1038 LVALHSIS
+1038 LYYALSKEVAEKYRKTFSRQSGYKYNGKELKYLQFGKYNAAS
-1046 AGNLERAIDF
+1046 GKRRALQDI
-1056 GGFPVPSIAIV
+1056 IV
-1067 KKGQEFHFDDLPI
+1067 KSTGQEAGEEFTDI
-1080 TLVSNK
+1080 
-1086 EMIDPYDERNEV
+1086 
-1098 YNRDVWSK
+1098 
-1106 TFPFKTYKNPTEAK
+1106 
-1120 VKKFKDK
+1120 VK
-1127 YEGYFKKSA
+1127 
-1136 SKNQLGSFIY
+1136 
-1146 QVQRLNPASAFNEY
+1146 
-1160 KNSSGMILYY
+1160 
-1170 LENIKGEKVEL
+1170 EL
-1181 KKKDVASDV
+1181 KNKYQRTIEDSKSYDSDFWQ
-1190 LSMAGIDEELANKIK
+1190 
-1205 ELDVEVDREKIGK
+1205 RER
-1218 AYLAMQ
+1218 
-1224 EKKIAEDFADIQDEE
+1224 KIAE
-1239 KKNKLIKL
+1239 
-1247 SRKMLL
+1247 
-1253 ENKFDKDGK
+1253 EN
-1262 LYFSVADTIV
+1262 L
-1272 TAAKRYFEAK
+1272 K
-1282 GEKVLDYYEVSRF
+1282 G
-1295 LREKVEDDAKY
+1295 
-1306 EEWAEK
+1306 
-1312 TFEDDLVGNPMVEV
+1312 
-1326 GNKLKPFTIGNVVDA
+1326 I
-1341 MILGNTV
+1341 
-1348 ASQNALFGS
+1348 
-1357 GKIIASGAKKLETI
+1357 
-1371 RDIKE
+1371 
-1376 EGKKLVSKEQS
+1376 
-1387 QKNMEEVNEQID
+1387 EQID
-1399 TFTRY
+1399 FSKLEKVNKGQVHEVDIPENPYLLDEQKPFSEQSDIVKEAIRKLNNE
-1404 FMDKNDFQQNMDRKT
+1404 DVNDILDDDTTGEDIYGELVNHFSKQVEGNDLKSKT
-1419 ASGEALA
+1419 DNAQKLASQTLEKVGIKGITYDGK
-1426 QVVKNKNITK
+1426 QDGRCFVIFNPKDVKVI
-1436 ESLQKALNKY
+1436 QKFY
-1446 LVGKEK
+1446 
-1452 YSDEALSYGIQVA
+1452 
-1465 KNIKNLVRYYFEAKP
+1465 
-1480 QRAVGLNEF
+1480 
-1489 SGAIMPTS
+1489 
-1497 TEFDAI
+1497 
-1503 AKKAENAGLKVVR
+1503 
-1516 SDNQT
+1516 
-1521 EALEQFDNVYF
+1521 

-1551 KLLEEADESTLP
+1551 KLLESANESTLP

-1596 YLEVKPE
+1596 YLGVKPE
-1603 QTRLTRGQQEK
+1603 QTRLTPTQQEK

-1631 LIGSV
+1631 LIASA

-1642 WLQQVYKDYNK
+1642 WLQQVYKDYNS
-1653 INYQSGFG
+1653 INYHVKKG
-1661 KRRVRLTDAAI
+1661 KKVYSHPVRLTDAAI

-1686 ALAPKNTGVA
+1686 ALAPKDTGVEVPQTVSA
-1696 IPEKT
+1696 
-1701 EEVIKP
+1701 EEVIEP
-1707 TNEVVETPATYE
+1707 TNEIIETPTTYD

-1763 QAVKATEWVQ
+1763 QAVKASEWVQ
-1773 NNLDEARKVVN
+1773 NNLEEARKVVN
-1784 GAPSPEGIID
+1784 GAPAPEGIID

-1804 MLRIGNNAEYQRV
+1804 MLRIGNNAEYQRA

-1836 ITTDDVNNPAY
+1836 ISTDDVYNPAY
-1847 WWKKLQKSQETN
+1847 WWKKLQKNKEN
-1859 VARKLFKG
+1859 EVARKLFKG

-1885 QIAGKPKEE
+1885 QIAGKPKDE
-1894 QVEALT
+1894 QVKALS

-1911 LDTLYQMPDEVNERT
+1911 LDTLYQMPDDINERT

-1938 PDLITGNEVIN
+1938 PTLIEGSEVTN

-1960 TKDDSGNPSV
+1960 TKDKSGNPSV

-1981 LIQTR
+1981 LIQAK

-2005 MSVKSPVLNVIS
+2005 ASVKSPVLNIIS

-2027 TRRIMYGATEKAVD
+2027 TRRIMYKTTEKAVD
-2041 KTVKEKFSK
+2041 ANVKKEFSD
-2050 YAWEVYKASGDIVST
+2050 YAWEVYKASGDIVAT

-2082 SQGQGA
+2082 SQGPGA

-2171 TTFTNDSWAAKFGL
+2171 TTFTNDSWAARFGL

-2230 YNIQEII
+2230 YNIQEVI

-2261 AALLYSMLDPEDYFS
+2261 AALLYSMLDPKDYFS

-2283 KEKDRMRAMGAM
+2283 KEKDRMRALGAL

-2370 VQMIAGTVLDQARA
+2370 VQMMAGTVLDQARA

-2429 IQGIIETEPA
+2429 VQGIVETEPA

-2448 VKTVQEDKL
+2448 VKTAQDNKL

-2471 SISDVTKYGNLR
+2471 SISDVTKYGDLR
-2483 LLSAEKKVRV
+2483 LLSPEKKVRV
-2493 RKEFYKFYNSESKKL
+2493 RKEFYKLYNSESKKL
-2508 ISTRA
+2508 ISTRE
-2513 YKKKSPEEQKKALNK
+2513 YQKKSPEDKKKALNK
-2528 VRNRVIKSLKEKYS
+2528 VRSRVVKSLKEKYS
-2542 NDIKREKRR
+2542 NDIQREKRRQ

>member
-32 ETFDFK
+32 ETFNFK

-69 IFGKRISFGFGGY
+69 IFGKRMSFGFGGY

-222 FGKQMKMWNKPIQ
+222 FGKQMKMWSKPIK
-235 WGGNVTSKALTTLR
+235 WGGNITSKALTTIR
-249 TAGTNALSEGAT
+249 TAGTNALSEGMT

-267 EATGIGLIDGTLT
+267 EATGIGLIDSTVT

-314 RNVKKQLRE
+314 RNVKKQLRD
-323 MVAPVVGEK
+323 MVSPVVGEQ
-332 DANTVAEAIYNAG
+332 DAQTVAEAIYDAG
-345 TDDMTKAISI
+345 TDNMTKAMSI

-417 RGTTLDAILR
+417 RGTTLDAVLS
-427 ASDITWN
+427 ASDITWDN
-434 KGIRLARHINLFD
+434 GIRLARHINLFD
-447 ALKNPEMIPPETK
+447 ALKNPEMIPAQTK

-489 KLYPGIVSKN
+489 KLYPGIVSKQ
-499 GMNFDDAALMAWENG
+499 GMNFDDAALMAWEHG
-514 YFPSKTERPDINE
+514 YFPNKTERPDINE

-557 REELDRLGIDYENM
+557 KEELDRLGIDYENM

-580 DEIPELKSLEREAA
+580 DEIPELKRLEREAA
-594 FYEQYE
+594 FYDQYE

-609 AERFAMETEGKQY
+609 AERLAMETKSKQY

-634 QIAEENAQLDAENPA
+634 QIADENAKLDEENPV
-649 YEGETITI
+649 YEGETIKI
-657 NGQEKTV
+657 NGKDKTV
-664 YNSDGERIA
+664 YNSNGERIA
-673 QSKEALENF
+673 KSKEALQNF

-700 VYHGSDSNF
+700 VYHGSENKFDTFDIKKIGKYGEAIGHGFYFAEKGIAERYNKGYLYPVYLRMENPVDYLDSNKIKKRQIEDIADWF
-709 EVFDRTK
+709 NDNYIENEDGHRLFVDNLDYTFKGRKIDSYLISDMLDFAEYNEKDIDKDEVYQDIYKKIKEVTGIDGFIQK
-716 TRSTMDIQGNF
+716 TDVGTT
-727 FSPWELD
+727 
-734 AQGYG
+734 Y
-739 QNVRAFYLSIQN
+739 VAFT
-751 PASSNVGYKA
+751 P
-761 LKKFQGQNDAGIKA
+761 
-775 REELEN
+775 
-781 MGYDG
+781 
-786 VNNDDEEYIAFESNQ
+786 NQ
-801 IKSTQNRGTYSASD
+801 IKSTQNRGTYSTSD
-815 NIYYQMSS
+815 NIYYQTGNKVYSVFDLKVGNSLKAYGKVEEINNEKRQIKIGGEWYSMFMIDREAQMGGLTLGE
-823 KEITE
+823 KENI
-828 NLLRDIKKTLT
+828 DI
-839 KPVSSEVL
+839 
-847 SKTISTF
+847 
-854 NKTQGGRGYTE
+854 
-865 TGDSVQAEIARS
+865 
-877 QGLATAQE
+877 
-885 ISKAFKNKGI
+885 
-895 NISISTIENSQVADE
+895 
-910 WHHIGKNM
+910 
-918 KKANFYD
+918 
-925 VENFDID
+925 DID
-932 ELLQE
+932 EDNE
-937 QKQEIREKERD
+937 VKKVSENREEIEKQKQKNTEYNNTAKEY
-948 KLFKDNVKKL
+948 FGTTDNLNVAGYIL
-958 GLDKL
+958 TDGELLDLSGRKF
-963 KDDDLYKK
+963 
-971 YQEATGEKYGSFDS
+971 GGDS
-985 TVRMFDSR
+985 TTRSIDHREVSDAFDDVSMEDFINSGNIRYMPESGNILMSDVPTTNQYKAIKNILLKHNGNIRIELMNDANNWGSDKDFSREYPAGTTIATIKRDINAFYKGEGVR
-993 RKAKNYLYSF
+993 NITEYL
-1003 IIQNTQTEFEQK
+1003 QK
-1015 NKVAQGTYSESENI
+1015 NKVAQG
-1029 YYQTGEDRD
+1029 
-1038 LVALHSIS
+1038 
-1046 AGNLERAIDF
+1046 
-1056 GGFPVPSIAIV
+1056 
-1067 KKGQEFHFDDLPI
+1067 
-1080 TLVSNK
+1080 
-1086 EMIDPYDERNEV
+1086 
-1098 YNRDVWSK
+1098 
-1106 TFPFKTYKNPTEAK
+1106 
-1120 VKKFKDK
+1120 
-1127 YEGYFKKSA
+1127 
-1136 SKNQLGSFIY
+1136 
-1146 QVQRLNPASAFNEY
+1146 
-1160 KNSSGMILYY
+1160 
-1170 LENIKGEKVEL
+1170 
-1181 KKKDVASDV
+1181 
-1190 LSMAGIDEELANKIK
+1190 
-1205 ELDVEVDREKIGK
+1205 
-1218 AYLAMQ
+1218 
-1224 EKKIAEDFADIQDEE
+1224 
-1239 KKNKLIKL
+1239 
-1247 SRKMLL
+1247 
-1253 ENKFDKDGK
+1253 
-1262 LYFSVADTIV
+1262 
-1272 TAAKRYFEAK
+1272 
-1282 GEKVLDYYEVSRF
+1282 
-1295 LREKVEDDAKY
+1295 
-1306 EEWAEK
+1306 
-1312 TFEDDLVGNPMVEV
+1312 
-1326 GNKLKPFTIGNVVDA
+1326 
-1341 MILGNTV
+1341 
-1348 ASQNALFGS
+1348 
-1357 GKIIASGAKKLETI
+1357 
-1371 RDIKE
+1371 
-1376 EGKKLVSKEQS
+1376 
-1387 QKNMEEVNEQID
+1387 
-1399 TFTRY
+1399 
-1404 FMDKNDFQQNMDRKT
+1404 
-1419 ASGEALA
+1419 
-1426 QVVKNKNITK
+1426 
-1436 ESLQKALNKY
+1436 
-1446 LVGKEK
+1446 
-1452 YSDEALSYGIQVA
+1452 
-1465 KNIKNLVRYYFEAKP
+1465 
-1480 QRAVGLNEF
+1480 
-1489 SGAIMPTS
+1489 
-1497 TEFDAI
+1497 
-1503 AKKAENAGLKVVR
+1503 
-1516 SDNQT
+1516 
-1521 EALEQFDNVYF
+1521 
-1532 QRGKNAQGSTKITP
+1532 STKVTP

-1551 KLLEEADESTLP
+1551 KLLEGADESTLA

-1569 WLTEMWNYTKTGRA
+1569 WLTEMWNYTRTGRA
-1583 SENYMKRWNTIAD
+1583 SENYMNRWNIIAD
-1596 YLEVKPE
+1596 YLKIKPE
-1603 QTRLTRGQQEK
+1603 QTRLTDIQQEK

-1631 LIGSV
+1631 RIASV

-1642 WLQQVYKDYNK
+1642 WLQQVYNDYNK
-1653 INYQSGFG
+1653 INYHIQRG
-1661 KRRVRLTDAAI
+1661 KKVYSHSVRLTDAAI

-1677 MTTGTLEAP
+1677 MTTGTLETP
-1686 ALAPKNTGVA
+1686 ALAPKDTGAKLETVPQTA
-1696 IPEKT
+1696 EIE
-1701 EEVIKP
+1701 P
-1707 TNEVVETPATYE
+1707 TNEVVETPATYD

-1726 TEGEKGVSKV
+1726 TEGQKGVSKV
-1736 YQREAMKH
+1736 FQREAMKH

-1763 QAVKATEWVQ
+1763 QAVKASEWVQ
-1773 NNLDEARKVVN
+1773 NNLEEARKVVN
-1784 GAPSPEGIID
+1784 GAPAPEGIID

-1804 MLRIGNNAEYQRV
+1804 MLRIGNNAEYQRA

-1836 ITTDDVNNPAY
+1836 ITTDDVYNPAY

-1867 DVKALNEAVETE
+1867 DTDALNQVVETE
-1879 TKSIMK
+1879 TKNLMK
-1885 QIAGKPKEE
+1885 QIAGKPRDE
-1894 QVEALT
+1894 QVEALSN
-1900 KLAEKLQKDYN
+1900 LAKKLQKDYN
-1911 LDTLYQMPDEVNERT
+1911 LDTLYQMPDEVNELT
-1926 VKEFV
+1926 VREFI
-1931 KDVFGIN
+1931 KDTLGVN
-1938 PDLITGNEVIN
+1938 PDVMTGNEVIN

-1960 TKDDSGNPSV
+1960 TKDSSGNPSV

-1981 LIQTR
+1981 LIQAQ

-2005 MSVKSPVLNVIS
+2005 ASVKSPVLNIIS

-2027 TRRIMYGATEKAVD
+2027 TRRIMYKTTEKAVD
-2041 KTVKEKFSK
+2041 ANVKKEFSN

-2065 MNNYDDDM
+2065 MNDYDDDM

-2088 LRAASRKVE
+2088 FRAASRKVE
-2097 EVSFKYLM
+2097 EISFKYLM
-2105 GAPDAWF
+2105 GAPDAVS
-2112 KRLAFNDTADLL
+2112 KTLAFNDTADLL
-2124 ATKIAREEGAKDISK
+2124 ATKIAREEGVKDISK

-2147 AILIKPQTEQG
+2147 AILIRPQTEQG

-2230 YNIQEII
+2230 YNIQEVI

-2283 KEKDRMRAMGAM
+2283 KEKDRMRALGAL

-2323 ARRNNGLR
+2323 ARRNDGIR

-2370 VQMIAGTVLDQARA
+2370 VQMMAGTVLDQARA
-2384 MTIPAIVNDIAKM
+2384 MTIPAIVNDVAKM

-2406 GGVFDKVF
+2406 GGVFDKVI

-2429 IQGIIETEPA
+2429 VQGVVETEPA

-2448 VKTVQEDKL
+2448 VKTAQEDRL

-2471 SISDVTKYGNLR
+2471 SISDVTKYGDLR
-2483 LLSAEKKVRV
+2483 LLSPEKKVKV
-2493 RKEFYKFYNSESKKL
+2493 RKEFYKLYNSESKKL
-2508 ISTRA
+2508 ISTRE
-2513 YKKKSPEEQKKALNK
+2513 YQKKAPEEQKKALNK
-2528 VRNRVIKSLKEKYS
+2528 VRSRVVKSLKEKYS
-2542 NDIKREKRR
+2542 NDIKREKRRQ

>member
-1 MNLKDAVNYEY
+1 MNLNDAENKLYN
-12 SEQDMIKPLKNITL
+12 SEEITKPVKLFTL
-26 SEADST
+26 SEADKMNKYT
-32 ETFDFK
+32 FK
-38 PFEYERGTVTKT
+38 PFDYDVRSDFS
-50 AKGIINTI
+50 KGVSVGVGELT
-58 RDMQDI
+58 DI
-64 PEQVK
+64 PQEVVL
-69 IFGKRISFGFGGY
+69 FGKRARLALGGY
-82 FGDTEEETERK
+82 FGDTPEEFENKRV
-93 KLNLVTAERNL
+93 NLITAERNL
-104 NEAQAERYKYTS
+104 LEAKQNRMLENKVS
-116 PKETESLSYGIGG
+116 PEASESLSFSIGSN
-129 GIVNYGTMLVPAGL
+129 IPTFATMLL
-143 VGGGLKAAGAGA
+143 GAGA
-155 KAISTGAEIAGLGTM
+155 AYRSVRAISTAEKAIGAAGKIG
-170 SVMELAGQVQDKT
+170 LAENFLFEGASEVAKKT
-183 PEKDGEID
+183 PTVSKTDERIKTGEARAGELDVDKI
-191 IEAMTPEWA
+191 TKEWA
-200 RKATGGT
+200 AKSTLDVPLYAAVSTYLEAKA
-207 IAYTGLSALT
+207 
-217 EKYVG
+217 G
-222 FGKQMKMWNKPIQ
+222 FGEQLNIWNTPIKLS
-235 WGGNVTSKALTTLR
+235 GTTKNIVARALAKTGI
-249 TAGTNALSEGAT
+249 TATSEGTT
-261 EGIQDL
+261 ETLQSL
-267 EATGIGLIDGTLT
+267 SSTGINLIDGTIT
-280 MDKLPAR
+280 PKDLPEE
-287 LQQAWK
+287 LQEAVM
-293 SAIIGGIIGGGV
+293 SGIVGGIM
-305 GTAAAMKSA
+305 GTASGGSVSLKQA
-314 RNVKKQLRE
+314 RNAISMIRQQVE
-323 MVAPVVGEK
+323 PVVGKEN
-332 DANTVAEAIYNAG
+332 AQVVAESLFNDAS
-345 TDDMTKAISI
+345 TDLSNIVTR
-355 ELELSS
+355 ELEIDSQLR
-361 ELKNK
+361 NK
-366 HGKVWNSM
+366 HGNIWNSM
-374 LTAVTKEMEGKPRFE
+374 LAAVSRAIEGKPRFE

-398 YANTVAKHFADQ
+398 YVNTVAKHFADNA
-410 TLAEANF
+410 LAEANF
-417 RGTTLDAILR
+417 RGVTLDGILR
-427 ASDITWN
+427 ASDITYD
-434 KGIRLARHINLFD
+434 KGIRIKRHINLFD

-536 RGNHRYNVEE
+536 RGNHRYNTEE

-609 AERFAMETEGKQY
+609 AERLAIETEGKQY
-622 PVIEDKDLPEYY
+622 PVIKDKDLPEYY
-634 QIAEENAQLDAENPA
+634 QIADENAQLDAENPA
-649 YEGETITI
+649 YEGETIKI
-657 NGQEKTV
+657 NGKDRTV
-664 YNSDGERIA
+664 YNSEGERIA

-691 VDEQGRPLV
+691 VDEQGRSLV
-700 VYHGSDSNF
+700 VYHGTDELNI
-709 EVFDRTK
+709 ETFDKDKAYSAT
-716 TRSTMDIQGNF
+716 DAIGNWF
-727 FSPWELD
+727 GSKKI
-734 AQGYG
+734 AQQRIKDRGGKGKIYP
-739 QNVRAFYLSIQN
+739 VYLSIDN
-751 PASSNVGYKA
+751 PVIVKTRA
-761 LKKFQGQNDAGIKA
+761 
-775 REELEN
+775 ELN
-781 MGYDG
+781 T
-786 VNNDDEEYIAFESNQ
+786 YIAEKMGNITDAELIEMLEDDVKQYPAEYKFTLEDLKTYKKQKETPKVRNDINTAILNNLDPTFRDELVPYVREAVKNLNGVIIENDMGFGKTYVAFNPNQ
-801 IKSTQNRGTYSASD
+801 IKSTQNRGTYSESD
-815 NIYYQMSS
+815 NIYYQFAGE
-823 KEITE
+823 KAQTAALDELDRAKQLEGEGVDNEKIRQQTGWFKGADGKWRFEISDKDASINRKVLDNIGSIE
-828 NLLRDIKKTLT
+828 NLRAERKQLLSDIEVFKKEREKNNDAYPDGYLDELISQRYDKIEKIDYDIEHGYVPSAKTTLGELLNHDKLYDAYPSLRYISVILKKSDDLSSGAYSRKDNAIYLDSGLSDDEIKSILLHEIQHVIQEKENFARGGNIQFAKDYKKIIEKKASAEFMELLDKKMKEGLVNELKEYNLDKDAINNILDANSDYTKILFDNNAENEEINKAEKKYYDTLEKYNISSDILEKAMNNLRDKGIWKEAENEIK
-839 KPVSSEVL
+839 S
-847 SKTISTF
+847 
-854 NKTQGGRGYTE
+854 
-865 TGDSVQAEIARS
+865 
-877 QGLATAQE
+877 
-885 ISKAFKNKGI
+885 KNKL
-895 NISISTIENSQVADE
+895 SDAD
-910 WHHIGKNM
+910 
-918 KKANFYD
+918 AYD
-925 VENFDID
+925 IYRAFFGEVEARNTQARMD
-932 ELLQE
+932 LT
-937 QKQEIREKERD
+937 EKER
-948 KLFKDNVKKL
+948 
-958 GLDKL
+958 
-963 KDDDLYKK
+963 
-971 YQEATGEKYGSFDS
+971 
-985 TVRMFDSR
+985 
-993 RKAKNYLYSF
+993 KAKTPES
-1003 IIQNTQTEFEQK
+1003 TQDIK
-1015 NKVAQGTYSESENI
+1015 NA
-1029 YYQTGEDRD
+1029 D
-1038 LVALHSIS
+1038 ALI
-1046 AGNLERAIDF
+1046 
-1056 GGFPVPSIAIV
+1056 VMPS
-1067 KKGQEFHFDDLPI
+1067 
-1080 TLVSNK
+1080 
-1086 EMIDPYDERNEV
+1086 
-1098 YNRDVWSK
+1098 
-1106 TFPFKTYKNPTEAK
+1106 
-1120 VKKFKDK
+1120 
-1127 YEGYFKKSA
+1127 
-1136 SKNQLGSFIY
+1136 
-1146 QVQRLNPASAFNEY
+1146 
-1160 KNSSGMILYY
+1160 
-1170 LENIKGEKVEL
+1170 
-1181 KKKDVASDV
+1181 
-1190 LSMAGIDEELANKIK
+1190 
-1205 ELDVEVDREKIGK
+1205 GK
-1218 AYLAMQ
+1218 AMAYIP
-1224 EKKIAEDFADIQDEE
+1224 EVIQ
-1239 KKNKLIKL
+1239 
-1247 SRKMLL
+1247 
-1253 ENKFDKDGK
+1253 KF
-1262 LYFSVADTIV
+1262 Y
-1272 TAAKRYFEAK
+1272 
-1282 GEKVLDYYEVSRF
+1282 
-1295 LREKVEDDAKY
+1295 
-1306 EEWAEK
+1306 
-1312 TFEDDLVGNPMVEV
+1312 
-1326 GNKLKPFTIGNVVDA
+1326 
-1341 MILGNTV
+1341 
-1348 ASQNALFGS
+1348 
-1357 GKIIASGAKKLETI
+1357 
-1371 RDIKE
+1371 
-1376 EGKKLVSKEQS
+1376 
-1387 QKNMEEVNEQID
+1387 
-1399 TFTRY
+1399 
-1404 FMDKNDFQQNMDRKT
+1404 
-1419 ASGEALA
+1419 
-1426 QVVKNKNITK
+1426 
-1436 ESLQKALNKY
+1436 
-1446 LVGKEK
+1446 
-1452 YSDEALSYGIQVA
+1452 
-1465 KNIKNLVRYYFEAKP
+1465 
-1480 QRAVGLNEF
+1480 
-1489 SGAIMPTS
+1489 
-1497 TEFDAI
+1497 
-1503 AKKAENAGLKVVR
+1503 
-1516 SDNQT
+1516 
-1521 EALEQFDNVYF
+1521 

-1551 KLLEEADESTLP
+1551 KLLEGADESTLA

-1569 WLTEMWNYTKTGRA
+1569 WLTEMWNYTRTGRA

-1596 YLEVKPE
+1596 YLGVKPE
-1603 QTRLTRGQQEK
+1603 QTRLTPTQQEK

-1631 LIGSV
+1631 LIGSA

-1642 WLQQVYKDYNK
+1642 WLQQVYKDYNS
-1653 INYQSGFG
+1653 INYHVKKG
-1661 KRRVRLTDAAI
+1661 KKVYSHPVRLTDAAI

-1707 TNEVVETPATYE
+1707 TNEVVETPTTYD

-1773 NNLDEARKVVN
+1773 NNLEEARKVVN
-1784 GAPSPEGIID
+1784 GAPAPEGIID

-1804 MLRIGNNAEYQRV
+1804 MLRIGNNAEYQRA

-1847 WWKKLQKSQETN
+1847 WWKKLQKSQEIN

-1867 DVKALNEAVETE
+1867 DTDALNQVVETE
-1879 TKSIMK
+1879 TKNLMK
-1885 QIAGKPKEE
+1885 QIAGKPRDE
-1894 QVEALT
+1894 QVKALSN
-1900 KLAEKLQKDYN
+1900 LAEKLQKDYN
-1911 LDTLYQMPDEVNERT
+1911 LDTLYQMPDEVNEKT

-1960 TKDDSGNPSV
+1960 TKDESGNPSV

-1981 LIQTR
+1981 LIQAK

-2005 MSVKSPVLNVIS
+2005 ASVKSPVLNIIS

-2027 TRRIMYGATEKAVD
+2027 TRRIMYKTTEKAVD
-2041 KTVKEKFSK
+2041 TNVKKEFSD

-2065 MNNYDDDM
+2065 MNDYDDDM

-2088 LRAASRKVE
+2088 FRAASRKVE
-2097 EVSFKYLM
+2097 EISFKYLM
-2105 GAPDAWF
+2105 GAPDAVS
-2112 KRLAFNDTADLL
+2112 KTLAFNDTADLL
-2124 ATKIAREEGAKDISK
+2124 ATKIAREEGAKNISK

-2147 AILIKPQTEQG
+2147 AILIRPQTEQG

-2171 TTFTNDSWAAKFGL
+2171 TTFTNDSWAARFGL

-2261 AALLYSMLDPEDYFS
+2261 AALLYSMLDPDDYFS

-2283 KEKDRMRAMGAM
+2283 KEKDRMRALGAL

-2370 VQMIAGTVLDQARA
+2370 VQMMAGTVLDQARA
-2384 MTIPAIVNDIAKM
+2384 MTVPAIVNDIAKM

-2429 IQGIIETEPA
+2429 VQGIVETEPA

-2448 VKTVQEDKL
+2448 VKTAQDNKL

-2471 SISDVTKYGNLR
+2471 SISDVTKYGDLR

-2493 RKEFYKFYNSESKKL
+2493 RKEFYKLYNSESKKL

-2513 YKKKSPEEQKKALNK
+2513 YKEKTPEEQKKALNK
-2528 VRNRVIKSLKEKYS
+2528 VRSRVVKSLKEKYS
-2542 NDIKREKRR
+2542 NDIQREKRRQ

>member
-1 MNLKDAVNYEY
+1 MNLDDAENKLYT
-12 SEQDMIKPLKNITL
+12 SEEITEPVKLFTL
-26 SEADST
+26 SEADKMNKYT
-32 ETFDFK
+32 FK
-38 PFEYERGTVTKT
+38 PFDYDVRSDFS
-50 AKGIINTI
+50 KGVSVGVGELS
-58 RDMQDI
+58 DI
-64 PEQVK
+64 PQEVVL
-69 IFGKRISFGFGGY
+69 FGKRARLALGGY
-82 FGDTEEETERK
+82 FGDTPEEFENKRV
-93 KLNLVTAERNL
+93 NLITAERNL
-104 NEAQAERYKYTS
+104 QEAKQNRMLKNKVS
-116 PKETESLSYGIGG
+116 PEASESLSFSIGSN
-129 GIVNYGTMLVPAGL
+129 IPTFATMLL
-143 VGGGLKAAGAGA
+143 GAGA
-155 KAISTGAEIAGLGTM
+155 AYRGVRAISTAEKAISAAGKIGLAENFLFEGASEVAK
-170 SVMELAGQVQDKT
+170 KT
-183 PEKDGEID
+183 PTVSKTDERIKTGEARAGELDVDKI
-191 IEAMTPEWA
+191 TKEWA
-200 RKATGGT
+200 AKSTLDVPLYAAVSTYLEAKA
-207 IAYTGLSALT
+207 
-217 EKYVG
+217 G
-222 FGKQMKMWNKPIQ
+222 FGEQLNIWNTPIKLS
-235 WGGNVTSKALTTLR
+235 GTTKNIVARALAKTGVTAT
-249 TAGTNALSEGAT
+249 SEGTT
-261 EGIQDL
+261 ETLQSL
-267 EATGIGLIDGTLT
+267 SSTGINLIDGTIT
-280 MDKLPAR
+280 PKDLPEE
-287 LQQAWK
+287 LQEAVM
-293 SAIIGGIIGGGV
+293 SGIVGGIM
-305 GTAAAMKSA
+305 GTASGGSVSLKQA
-314 RNVKKQLRE
+314 RNAISMIRQQVE
-323 MVAPVVGEK
+323 PVVGKEN
-332 DANTVAEAIYNAG
+332 AQVVAESLFNDAS
-345 TDDMTKAISI
+345 TDLSNIVTR
-355 ELELSS
+355 ELELDSQ
-361 ELKNK
+361 LRNK
-366 HGKVWNSM
+366 HGNVWNSM

-447 ALKNPEMIPPETK
+447 ALKNPEMIPAQAK
-460 LKRESLLAFLKRQG
+460 LKRESLLAFLKRNG

-536 RGNHRYNVEE
+536 RGNHRYNTEE

-580 DEIPELKSLEREAA
+580 DEIPEMKSLEREAA

-609 AERFAMETEGKQY
+609 AERLAIETEGKQY

-657 NGQEKTV
+657 NGKERTV

-673 QSKEALENF
+673 QSEAALQNF
-682 YKWFGDSKV
+682 YEWFGDSKV
-691 VDEQGRPLV
+691 VDKQGRPLV
-700 VYHGSDSNF
+700 VYHGTNAEFDTFDKSKIGKGSYWGQMFYFGKGDEWIKQKGYSVSMPVYLQLKNPFVLKNKAGALQLEDILGKSFLPKKDIGVNDSWAKY
-709 EVFDRTK
+709 VLGY
-716 TRSTMDIQGNF
+716 RSENPEF
-727 FSPWELD
+727 FSEKMQQ
-734 AQGYG
+734 AGYNG
-739 QNVRAFYLSIQN
+739 LIIPKYNIY
-751 PASSNVGYKA
+751 G
-761 LKKFQGQNDAGIKA
+761 
-775 REELEN
+775 
-781 MGYDG
+781 
-786 VNNDDEEYIAFESNQ
+786 AFEPNQ
-801 IKSTQNRGTYSASD
+801 IKSTQNRGTYS
-815 NIYYQMSS
+815 
-823 KEITE
+823 
-828 NLLRDIKKTLT
+828 
-839 KPVSSEVL
+839 
-847 SKTISTF
+847 
-854 NKTQGGRGYTE
+854 
-865 TGDSVQAEIARS
+865 
-877 QGLATAQE
+877 
-885 ISKAFKNKGI
+885 
-895 NISISTIENSQVADE
+895 
-910 WHHIGKNM
+910 
-918 KKANFYD
+918 
-925 VENFDID
+925 
-932 ELLQE
+932 
-937 QKQEIREKERD
+937 
-948 KLFKDNVKKL
+948 
-958 GLDKL
+958 
-963 KDDDLYKK
+963 
-971 YQEATGEKYGSFDS
+971 
-985 TVRMFDSR
+985 
-993 RKAKNYLYSF
+993 
-1003 IIQNTQTEFEQK
+1003 
-1015 NKVAQGTYSESENI
+1015 ESENI
-1029 YYQTGEDRD
+1029 YYQEGDDRD
-1038 LVALHSIS
+1038 LVAVHSIS

-1127 YEGYFKKSA
+1127 YEEYFKKSA
-1136 SKNQLGSFIY
+1136 SENQLGSFIY

-1181 KKKDVASDV
+1181 KKKDVASDA

-1205 ELDVEVDREKIGK
+1205 ELDVEADREKIGK

-1239 KKNKLIKL
+1239 KKNKFIKL

-1326 GNKLKPFTIGNVVDA
+1326 GNKLKPFTLGNVVDA

-1465 KNIKNLVRYYFEAKP
+1465 KNIKNLARYYFEAKP

-1503 AKKAENAGLKVVR
+1503 AKKAKDAGLKVVR
-1516 SDNQT
+1516 SDNQI
-1521 EALEQFDNVYF
+1521 EALEKFDNVFF
-1532 QRGKNAQGSTKITP
+1532 QRGKGSTKITP

-1551 KLLEEADESTLP
+1551 KLLESADESTLP

-1569 WLTEMWNYTKTGRA
+1569 WLTEMWNYTRTGRA
-1583 SENYMKRWNTIAD
+1583 SENYMKRWNIISD
-1596 YLEVKPE
+1596 YLGIKPE
-1603 QTRLTRGQQEK
+1603 QTRLTPTQQEK

-1642 WLQQVYKDYNK
+1642 WLQQVYKDYNS
-1653 INYQSGFG
+1653 INYHVKKG
-1661 KRRVRLTDAAI
+1661 KKVYSHPVRLTDAAI

-1686 ALAPKNTGVA
+1686 ALAPKDTGVA

-1701 EEVIKP
+1701 EKVIKP
-1707 TNEVVETPATYE
+1707 TNEVVETPTTYD

-1726 TEGEKGVSKV
+1726 TEGKKGVSKV

-1784 GAPSPEGIID
+1784 GAAAPEGIID

-1804 MLRIGNNAEYQRV
+1804 MLRIGNNAEYQRA

-1867 DVKALNEAVETE
+1867 DTDALNQVVETE
-1879 TKSIMK
+1879 TKNLMK
-1885 QIAGKPKEE
+1885 QIAGKPRDE
-1894 QVEALT
+1894 QVKALSN
-1900 KLAEKLQKDYN
+1900 LAEKLQKDYN

-1981 LIQTR
+1981 LIQAR

-2005 MSVKSPVLNVIS
+2005 TSVKSPVLNIIS

-2027 TRRIMYGATEKAVD
+2027 TRRIMYKTTEKAVD
-2041 KTVKEKFSK
+2041 ANVKKEFSD

-2124 ATKIAREEGAKDISK
+2124 ATKLAREEGAKDISK

-2230 YNIQEII
+2230 YNVQEII
-2237 KNPQSEVSQH
+2237 KNPQSQVSQH

-2323 ARRNNGLR
+2323 ARRNDGLR

-2370 VQMIAGTVLDQARA
+2370 VQMMAGTVLDQARA

-2429 IQGIIETEPA
+2429 IQGLVRTEPA

-2448 VKTVQEDKL
+2448 VKTEQSDKL
-2457 VREINKLSTKDEQP
+2457 VREVEKLAGKAEQP
-2471 SISDVTKYGNLR
+2471 SISDVTKYGDLR
-2483 LLSAEKKVRV
+2483 LLSPEKKVKV
-2493 RKEFYKFYNSESKKL
+2493 RKEFYKTYNAESKKL
-2508 ISTRA
+2508 ISTRE
-2513 YKKKSPEEQKKALNK
+2513 YQKKSPEDKKKALNK
-2528 VRNRVIKSLKEKYS
+2528 VRNRVVKSLKEKYS
-2542 NDIKREKRR
+2542 NDIQREKRRQ

>member
-32 ETFDFK
+32 ETFNFK

-50 AKGIINTI
+50 TKGVINTI

-129 GIVNYGTMLVPAGL
+129 GVVNYGTMLVPAGL

-183 PEKDGEID
+183 PEKDGKID

-323 MVAPVVGEK
+323 MVAPVVGEQ

-345 TDDMTKAISI
+345 TDDMTKAMSI

-460 LKRESLLAFLKRQG
+460 LKRESLLAFLKRNG

-489 KLYPGIVSKN
+489 KLYPGIVNKN

-536 RGNHRYNVEE
+536 RGNHRYNTEE

-609 AERFAMETEGKQY
+609 AERLAIETEGKQY
-622 PVIEDKDLPEYY
+622 PVIKDKDLPEYY

-649 YEGETITI
+649 YDGETITI
-657 NGQEKTV
+657 NGKEKTV
-664 YNSDGERIA
+664 YNSEGQRIA
-673 QSKEALENF
+673 KSKEALENF

-700 VYHGSDSNF
+700 VYHSTDVEFS
-709 EVFDRTK
+709 VFDKTK
-716 TRSTMDIQGNF
+716 EDSSVGL
-727 FSPWELD
+727 P
-734 AQGYG
+734 
-739 QNVRAFYLSIQN
+739 AFYF
-751 PASSNVGYKA
+751 SSNEQYSREYGSITMPVYLKA
-761 LKKFQGQNDAGIKA
+761 ENVFDIGKNVPNGWYELKTNEERVDLLKKQ
-775 REELEN
+775 
-781 MGYDG
+781 GYDG
-786 VNNDDEEYIAFESNQ
+786 VFDYNAGATEYAVFEPNQ
-801 IKSTQNRGTYSASD
+801 IKSTQNRGTYS
-815 NIYYQMSS
+815 
-823 KEITE
+823 
-828 NLLRDIKKTLT
+828 
-839 KPVSSEVL
+839 
-847 SKTISTF
+847 
-854 NKTQGGRGYTE
+854 
-865 TGDSVQAEIARS
+865 
-877 QGLATAQE
+877 
-885 ISKAFKNKGI
+885 
-895 NISISTIENSQVADE
+895 
-910 WHHIGKNM
+910 
-918 KKANFYD
+918 
-925 VENFDID
+925 
-932 ELLQE
+932 
-937 QKQEIREKERD
+937 
-948 KLFKDNVKKL
+948 
-958 GLDKL
+958 
-963 KDDDLYKK
+963 
-971 YQEATGEKYGSFDS
+971 
-985 TVRMFDSR
+985 
-993 RKAKNYLYSF
+993 
-1003 IIQNTQTEFEQK
+1003 
-1015 NKVAQGTYSESENI
+1015 ESENI
-1029 YYQTGEDRD
+1029 YYQSAFAGSGVDYDTPSLEAIGSGQGAAIHGYGLYYALNKEVAERYRKAAAPNEYNKLMYDGKEISDTSPMGVIYHNMAIDNAYTKKWLEQKIKNIENGKEYGNKLTYQKAMDLIDGIDFSKFSEKLVDAGQVHEVDIPENPYLLDEQKPFSEQSDVVKEAIRKLNNEDVNDILDDDTTGEDIYGELVNHFSKQVEGND
-1038 LVALHSIS
+1038 L
-1046 AGNLERAIDF
+1046 
-1056 GGFPVPSIAIV
+1056 
-1067 KKGQEFHFDDLPI
+1067 K
-1080 TLVSNK
+1080 
-1086 EMIDPYDERNEV
+1086 
-1098 YNRDVWSK
+1098 SK
-1106 TFPFKTYKNPTEAK
+1106 TDNAQKLASQALEK
-1120 VKKFKDK
+1120 V
-1127 YEGYFKKSA
+1127 G
-1136 SKNQLGSFIY
+1136 
-1146 QVQRLNPASAFNEY
+1146 
-1160 KNSSGMILYY
+1160 
-1170 LENIKGEKVEL
+1170 IKGITYDGKQDGRCFVIFNP
-1181 KKKDVASDV
+1181 KDVKV
-1190 LSMAGIDEELANKIK
+1190 
-1205 ELDVEVDREKIGK
+1205 
-1218 AYLAMQ
+1218 
-1224 EKKIAEDFADIQDEE
+1224 IQ
-1239 KKNKLIKL
+1239 
-1247 SRKMLL
+1247 
-1253 ENKFDKDGK
+1253 KF
-1262 LYFSVADTIV
+1262 Y
-1272 TAAKRYFEAK
+1272 
-1282 GEKVLDYYEVSRF
+1282 
-1295 LREKVEDDAKY
+1295 
-1306 EEWAEK
+1306 
-1312 TFEDDLVGNPMVEV
+1312 
-1326 GNKLKPFTIGNVVDA
+1326 
-1341 MILGNTV
+1341 
-1348 ASQNALFGS
+1348 
-1357 GKIIASGAKKLETI
+1357 
-1371 RDIKE
+1371 
-1376 EGKKLVSKEQS
+1376 
-1387 QKNMEEVNEQID
+1387 
-1399 TFTRY
+1399 
-1404 FMDKNDFQQNMDRKT
+1404 
-1419 ASGEALA
+1419 
-1426 QVVKNKNITK
+1426 
-1436 ESLQKALNKY
+1436 
-1446 LVGKEK
+1446 
-1452 YSDEALSYGIQVA
+1452 
-1465 KNIKNLVRYYFEAKP
+1465 
-1480 QRAVGLNEF
+1480 
-1489 SGAIMPTS
+1489 
-1497 TEFDAI
+1497 
-1503 AKKAENAGLKVVR
+1503 
-1516 SDNQT
+1516 
-1521 EALEQFDNVYF
+1521 

-1551 KLLEEADESTLP
+1551 KLLESADESTLP

-1569 WLTEMWNYTKTGRA
+1569 WLTEMWNYTRTGRA
-1583 SENYMKRWNTIAD
+1583 SENYMKRWNIISD
-1596 YLEVKPE
+1596 YLGIKPE
-1603 QTRLTRGQQEK
+1603 QTRLTPTQQEK

-1642 WLQQVYKDYNK
+1642 WLQQVYKDYNS
-1653 INYQSGFG
+1653 INYHVKKG
-1661 KRRVRLTDAAI
+1661 KKVYSHPVRLTDAAI

-1696 IPEKT
+1696 IPVKT

-1707 TNEVVETPATYE
+1707 TNEVVETPTTYD

-1726 TEGEKGVSKV
+1726 TEGQKGVSKV

-1773 NNLDEARKVVN
+1773 NNLEEARKVVN
-1784 GAPSPEGIID
+1784 GAPAPEGIID

-1804 MLRIGNNAEYQRV
+1804 MLRIGNNAEYQRA

-1867 DVKALNEAVETE
+1867 DTDALNQVVETE
-1879 TKSIMK
+1879 TKNLMK
-1885 QIAGKPKEE
+1885 QIAGKPRDE
-1894 QVEALT
+1894 QVKALSN
-1900 KLAEKLQKDYN
+1900 LAKKLQKDYN
-1911 LDTLYQMPDEVNERT
+1911 LDTLYQMPDEVNEKT

-1960 TKDDSGNPSV
+1960 TKDESGNPSI

-1981 LIQTR
+1981 LIQAK

-2027 TRRIMYGATEKAVD
+2027 TRRIMYKTTEKAVD
-2041 KTVKEKFSK
+2041 ANVKKEFSD
-2050 YAWEVYKASGDIVST
+2050 YAWEVYKASGDIVVT
-2065 MNNYDDDM
+2065 MNNYSDDM

-2112 KRLAFNDTADLL
+2112 KGLAFNDTADLL
-2124 ATKIAREEGAKDISK
+2124 ATKLAREEGAKDISK

-2147 AILIKPQTEQG
+2147 AILIKPKTKQG
-2158 QLVRQKAQEQAHY
+2158 KLVRKKAQEQAHY

-2230 YNIQEII
+2230 YNVQEII
-2237 KNPQSEVSQH
+2237 KNPQSQVSQH

-2308 DYFGQIA
+2308 DYFGQLA

-2323 ARRNNGLR
+2323 ARRNDGLR

-2370 VQMIAGTVLDQARA
+2370 VQMMAGTVLDQARA

-2429 IQGIIETEPA
+2429 VQGIIETEPA

-2448 VKTVQEDKL
+2448 IKTVQEDKL
-2457 VREINKLSTKDEQP
+2457 VREISKLSTKDEQP
-2471 SISDVTKYGNLR
+2471 SISDVTKYGDLR
-2483 LLSAEKKVRV
+2483 LLSPEKKVKV
-2493 RKEFYKFYNSESKKL
+2493 RKEFYKLYNSESKKL
-2508 ISTRA
+2508 ISTRE
-2513 YKKKSPEEQKKALNK
+2513 YQKKDPEDKKKALNK
-2528 VRNRVIKSLKEKYS
+2528 VRSRVVKSLKEKYS
-2542 NDIKREKRR
+2542 NDIQREKRRQ

>member
-69 IFGKRISFGFGGY
+69 IFGKRMSFGFGGY

-249 TAGTNALSEGAT
+249 TAGTNALSEGMT

-314 RNVKKQLRE
+314 RNVKKQLRD
-323 MVAPVVGEK
+323 MVSPVVGEQ
-332 DANTVAEAIYNAG
+332 DAQTVAEAIYDAG
-345 TDDMTKAISI
+345 TDNMTKAMSI

-366 HGKVWNSM
+366 HGRVWNSM

-460 LKRESLLAFLKRQG
+460 LKRESLLAFLKRNG

-580 DEIPELKSLEREAA
+580 DEIPEMKSLEREAA
-594 FYEQYE
+594 FYEQFE

-609 AERFAMETEGKQY
+609 AERLAIETEGKQY

-634 QIAEENAQLDAENPA
+634 Q
-649 YEGETITI
+649 
-657 NGQEKTV
+657 
-664 YNSDGERIA
+664 
-673 QSKEALENF
+673 
-682 YKWFGDSKV
+682 
-691 VDEQGRPLV
+691 
-700 VYHGSDSNF
+700 
-709 EVFDRTK
+709 
-716 TRSTMDIQGNF
+716 
-727 FSPWELD
+727 
-734 AQGYG
+734 
-739 QNVRAFYLSIQN
+739 
-751 PASSNVGYKA
+751 
-761 LKKFQGQNDAGIKA
+761 
-775 REELEN
+775 
-781 MGYDG
+781 
-786 VNNDDEEYIAFESNQ
+786 
-801 IKSTQNRGTYSASD
+801 
-815 NIYYQMSS
+815 
-823 KEITE
+823 
-828 NLLRDIKKTLT
+828 
-839 KPVSSEVL
+839 
-847 SKTISTF
+847 
-854 NKTQGGRGYTE
+854 
-865 TGDSVQAEIARS
+865 
-877 QGLATAQE
+877 
-885 ISKAFKNKGI
+885 
-895 NISISTIENSQVADE
+895 
-910 WHHIGKNM
+910 
-918 KKANFYD
+918 
-925 VENFDID
+925 
-932 ELLQE
+932 
-937 QKQEIREKERD
+937 
-948 KLFKDNVKKL
+948 
-958 GLDKL
+958 
-963 KDDDLYKK
+963 
-971 YQEATGEKYGSFDS
+971 
-985 TVRMFDSR
+985 
-993 RKAKNYLYSF
+993 
-1003 IIQNTQTEFEQK
+1003 
-1015 NKVAQGTYSESENI
+1015 
-1029 YYQTGEDRD
+1029 TGEDKD

-1046 AGNLERAIDF
+1046 SRNLDRAIDF

-1067 KKGQEFHFDDLPI
+1067 KKGQEFGSQFGAI
-1080 TLVSNK
+1080 TLVGNK
-1086 EMIDPYDERNEV
+1086 DMIDPSRSRNEV
-1098 YNRDVWSK
+1098 YNRDIWSK
-1106 TFPFKTYKNPTEAK
+1106 TFPFATYGK
-1120 VKKFKDK
+1120 VKKKTRDDFRDTVKEYFVKSDSENELGSLLYYVDRGVSPEKTVTEFENSDGARLMYLEKEKGKKVDIPTYDTAQRLIENINRQYGIEVNKEFVEKIAEFKSYPSKEVMEKDILPLINEAIDNSK
-1127 YEGYFKKSA
+1127 YEG
-1136 SKNQLGSFIY
+1136 
-1146 QVQRLNPASAFNEY
+1146 
-1160 KNSSGMILYY
+1160 
-1170 LENIKGEKVEL
+1170 GEKYANRLRE
-1181 KKKDVASDV
+1181 VARSLFIEDGKV
-1190 LSMAGIDEELANKIK
+1190 DEFNIEGLIRQCQ
-1205 ELDVEVDREKIGK
+1205 EYVREKGT
-1218 AYLAMQ
+1218 
-1224 EKKIAEDFADIQDEE
+1224 KKIDKYALRD
-1239 KKNKLIKL
+1239 
-1247 SRKMLL
+1247 
-1253 ENKFDKDGK
+1253 KFDELITDYDDYSKW
-1262 LYFSVADTIV
+1262 
-1272 TAAKRYFEAK
+1272 AKKYI
-1282 GEKVLDYYEVSRF
+1282 
-1295 LREKVEDDAKY
+1295 EDN
-1306 EEWAEK
+1306 
-1312 TFEDDLVGNPMVEV
+1312 LVGEPMVEV
-1326 GNKLKPFTIGNVVDA
+1326 GKKLLPFNLENVTKA
-1341 MILGNTV
+1341 MTQGITK
-1348 ASQNALFGS
+1348 NAQESFVYGS
-1357 GKIIASGAKKLETI
+1357 GKVIAAGAKQLKS
-1371 RDIKE
+1371 IKE
-1376 EGKKLVSKEQS
+1376 IKLEGKKLVSKEEQEEKIKELQDDMNEFTNKFMTS
-1387 QKNMEEVNEQID
+1387 SDFTNSMEQK
-1399 TFTRY
+1399 
-1404 FMDKNDFQQNMDRKT
+1404 
-1419 ASGEALA
+1419 EAAFRALGT
-1426 QVVKNKNITK
+1426 VTEK
-1436 ESLQKALNKY
+1436 ENPTNGDMQKALNYEFGNSK
-1446 LVGKEK
+1446 K
-1452 YSDEALSYGIQVA
+1452 YSDELLAAGVRVA
-1465 KNIKNLVRYYFEAKP
+1465 KSSRNIARYYFEAKP

-1503 AKKAENAGLKVVR
+1503 AKKAKDAGLKVVR
-1516 SDNQT
+1516 SDNQI
-1521 EALEQFDNVYF
+1521 EALEKFDNVYF
-1532 QRGKNAQGSTKITP
+1532 QRGKGSTKITP

-1551 KLLEEADESTLP
+1551 KLLESADESTLP

-1569 WLTEMWNYTKTGRA
+1569 WLTEMWNYVRTGRA
-1583 SENYMKRWNTIAD
+1583 SENYMKRWNIISD
-1596 YLEVKPE
+1596 YLGIKPE

-1642 WLQQVYKDYNK
+1642 WLQQVYNDYNK

-1719 TTRVINI
+1719 TTRVVNI

-1773 NNLDEARKVVN
+1773 NNLEEARKVVN
-1784 GAPSPEGIID
+1784 GAPAPEGIID

-1804 MLRIGNNAEYQRV
+1804 MLRIGNNAEYQRA

-1867 DVKALNEAVETE
+1867 DTDALNQVVETE
-1879 TKSIMK
+1879 TKNLMK
-1885 QIAGKPKEE
+1885 QIAGKPRDE
-1894 QVEALT
+1894 QVKALSN
-1900 KLAEKLQKDYN
+1900 LAEKLQKDYN
-1911 LDTLYQMPDEVNERT
+1911 LDTLYQMPDEVNEKT

-1960 TKDDSGNPSV
+1960 TKDESGNPSV

-1981 LIQTR
+1981 LIQAK

-2027 TRRIMYGATEKAVD
+2027 TRRIMYKTTEKAVD
-2041 KTVKEKFSK
+2041 ANVKKEFSN

-2147 AILIKPQTEQG
+2147 AILIRPQTEQG

-2171 TTFTNDSWAAKFGL
+2171 TTFTNDSWAARFGL

-2230 YNIQEII
+2230 YNVQEII

-2283 KEKDRMRAMGAM
+2283 KEKDRMRALGAL

-2323 ARRNNGLR
+2323 ARRNDGLR

-2370 VQMIAGTVLDQARA
+2370 VQMMAGTVLDQARA

-2429 IQGIIETEPA
+2429 VQGIVETEPA

-2448 VKTVQEDKL
+2448 VKTAQDNKL

-2471 SISDVTKYGNLR
+2471 SISDVTKYGDLR
-2483 LLSAEKKVRV
+2483 LLSPEKKVKV
-2493 RKEFYKFYNSESKKL
+2493 RKEFYKLYNSESKKL

-2513 YKKKSPEEQKKALNK
+2513 YKEKTPEDKKKALNK
-2528 VRNRVIKSLKEKYS
+2528 VRSRVVKSLKEKYS
-2542 NDIKREKRR
+2542 NDIQREKRRQ

>member
-1 MNLKDAVNYEY
+1 MNLDDAENKLYN
-12 SEQDMIKPLKNITL
+12 SEEITKPVKLFTL
-26 SEADST
+26 SEADKMNKYT
-32 ETFDFK
+32 FK
-38 PFEYERGTVTKT
+38 PFDYDVRSDFS
-50 AKGIINTI
+50 KGVSVGVGELS
-58 RDMQDI
+58 DI
-64 PEQVK
+64 PQEVVL
-69 IFGKRISFGFGGY
+69 FGKRARLALGGY
-82 FGDTEEETERK
+82 FGDTPEEFENKRV
-93 KLNLVTAERNL
+93 NLITAERNL
-104 NEAQAERYKYTS
+104 LEAKQNRMLENKVS
-116 PKETESLSYGIGG
+116 PEASESLSFSIGSN
-129 GIVNYGTMLVPAGL
+129 IPTFATMLLGAS
-143 VGGGLKAAGAGA
+143 AAYRGVR
-155 KAISTGAEIAGLGTM
+155 AISTAEKAIGAAGKIG
-170 SVMELAGQVQDKT
+170 LAENFLFEGASEVAKKT
-183 PEKDGEID
+183 PTVSKTDERIKTGEARAGELDVDKI
-191 IEAMTPEWA
+191 TKEWA
-200 RKATGGT
+200 AKSTLDVPLYAAVSTYLE
-207 IAYTGLSALT
+207 A
-217 EKYVG
+217 KVG
-222 FGKQMKMWNKPIQ
+222 FGEQLNIWNTPIKLS
-235 WGGNVTSKALTTLR
+235 GTTKNIVARALAKTGVTA
-249 TAGTNALSEGAT
+249 ASEGTT
-261 EGIQDL
+261 ETLQSL
-267 EATGIGLIDGTLT
+267 SSTGINLIDGTIT
-280 MDKLPAR
+280 PKDLPEE
-287 LQQAWK
+287 LQEAVM
-293 SAIIGGIIGGGV
+293 SGIVGGIM
-305 GTAAAMKSA
+305 GTASGGSVSLKQA
-314 RNVKKQLRE
+314 RNAISMIRQQIE
-323 MVAPVVGEK
+323 PVVGKEN
-332 DANTVAEAIYNAG
+332 AQVVAESLFNDAS
-345 TDDMTKAISI
+345 TDLSNIVTR
-355 ELELSS
+355 ELELDSQ
-361 ELKNK
+361 LRNK
-366 HGKVWNSM
+366 HGNVWNSM

-460 LKRESLLAFLKRQG
+460 LKRESLLAFLKRNG

-489 KLYPGIVSKN
+489 KLYPGIVNKN

-536 RGNHRYNVEE
+536 RGNHRYNTEE

-580 DEIPELKSLEREAA
+580 DEIPEMKSLVREAA

-609 AERFAMETEGKQY
+609 AERLAMETEGKQY

-634 QIAEENAQLDAENPA
+634 QIADENAKLDAENPA
-649 YEGETITI
+649 YDGETITI
-657 NGQEKTV
+657 NGKERTV
-664 YNSDGERIA
+664 YNSNGDRIA
-673 QSKEALENF
+673 KSKEALENF

-691 VDEQGRPLV
+691 VDADGKPLV

-739 QNVRAFYLSIQN
+739 QNVRAFYLSIKN
-751 PASSNVGYKA
+751 PAPSNVGYKT

-781 MGYDG
+781 MGYDR
-786 VNNDDEEYIAFESNQ
+786 VNNDDEEYIAFEPNQ

-815 NIYYQMSS
+815 NIYYQ
-823 KEITE
+823 K
-828 NLLRDIKKTLT
+828 
-839 KPVSSEVL
+839 
-847 SKTISTF
+847 
-854 NKTQGGRGYTE
+854 
-865 TGDSVQAEIARS
+865 
-877 QGLATAQE
+877 
-885 ISKAFKNKGI
+885 
-895 NISISTIENSQVADE
+895 
-910 WHHIGKNM
+910 
-918 KKANFYD
+918 
-925 VENFDID
+925 
-932 ELLQE
+932 
-937 QKQEIREKERD
+937 
-948 KLFKDNVKKL
+948 
-958 GLDKL
+958 
-963 KDDDLYKK
+963 
-971 YQEATGEKYGSFDS
+971 
-985 TVRMFDSR
+985 
-993 RKAKNYLYSF
+993 
-1003 IIQNTQTEFEQK
+1003 
-1015 NKVAQGTYSESENI
+1015 
-1029 YYQTGEDRD
+1029 
-1038 LVALHSIS
+1038 
-1046 AGNLERAIDF
+1046 
-1056 GGFPVPSIAIV
+1056 
-1067 KKGQEFHFDDLPI
+1067 
-1080 TLVSNK
+1080 
-1086 EMIDPYDERNEV
+1086 
-1098 YNRDVWSK
+1098 
-1106 TFPFKTYKNPTEAK
+1106 
-1120 VKKFKDK
+1120 
-1127 YEGYFKKSA
+1127 
-1136 SKNQLGSFIY
+1136 
-1146 QVQRLNPASAFNEY
+1146 
-1160 KNSSGMILYY
+1160 
-1170 LENIKGEKVEL
+1170 
-1181 KKKDVASDV
+1181 
-1190 LSMAGIDEELANKIK
+1190 
-1205 ELDVEVDREKIGK
+1205 
-1218 AYLAMQ
+1218 
-1224 EKKIAEDFADIQDEE
+1224 
-1239 KKNKLIKL
+1239 
-1247 SRKMLL
+1247 
-1253 ENKFDKDGK
+1253 
-1262 LYFSVADTIV
+1262 
-1272 TAAKRYFEAK
+1272 
-1282 GEKVLDYYEVSRF
+1282 
-1295 LREKVEDDAKY
+1295 
-1306 EEWAEK
+1306 
-1312 TFEDDLVGNPMVEV
+1312 
-1326 GNKLKPFTIGNVVDA
+1326 
-1341 MILGNTV
+1341 
-1348 ASQNALFGS
+1348 
-1357 GKIIASGAKKLETI
+1357 
-1371 RDIKE
+1371 
-1376 EGKKLVSKEQS
+1376 
-1387 QKNMEEVNEQID
+1387 
-1399 TFTRY
+1399 
-1404 FMDKNDFQQNMDRKT
+1404 
-1419 ASGEALA
+1419 
-1426 QVVKNKNITK
+1426 
-1436 ESLQKALNKY
+1436 
-1446 LVGKEK
+1446 
-1452 YSDEALSYGIQVA
+1452 
-1465 KNIKNLVRYYFEAKP
+1465 
-1480 QRAVGLNEF
+1480 
-1489 SGAIMPTS
+1489 
-1497 TEFDAI
+1497 
-1503 AKKAENAGLKVVR
+1503 
-1516 SDNQT
+1516 
-1521 EALEQFDNVYF
+1521 
-1532 QRGKNAQGSTKITP
+1532 AQGSTKITP

-1551 KLLEEADESTLP
+1551 KLLESADESTLP

-1596 YLEVKPE
+1596 YLGVKPE

-1642 WLQQVYKDYNK
+1642 WLQQVYNDYNK

-1696 IPEKT
+1696 IPEKA
-1701 EEVIKP
+1701 EEVMKS
-1707 TNEVVETPATYE
+1707 TNEVVETPATYD
-1719 TTRVINI
+1719 TTRVVNI
-1726 TEGEKGVSKV
+1726 TEGQKGVSKV
-1736 YQREAMKH
+1736 FQREAMKH

-1773 NNLDEARKVVN
+1773 NNLEEARKVVN
-1784 GAPSPEGIID
+1784 GAPAPEGIID

-1804 MLRIGNNAEYQRV
+1804 MLRIGNNAEYQRA

-1836 ITTDDVNNPAY
+1836 ITTDDVYNPAY

-1867 DVKALNEAVETE
+1867 DADALSQVVETE
-1879 TKSIMK
+1879 TKNLMK
-1885 QIAGKPKEE
+1885 QIAGKSKDE
-1894 QVEALT
+1894 QVKALS

-1926 VKEFV
+1926 VREFI
-1931 KDVFGIN
+1931 KDTLGVN
-1938 PDLITGNEVIN
+1938 PDVMTGNEVIN

-1981 LIQTR
+1981 LIQAQ

-2005 MSVKSPVLNVIS
+2005 ASVKSPVLNIIS

-2027 TRRIMYGATEKAVD
+2027 TRRIMYKTTEKAVD
-2041 KTVKEKFSK
+2041 ANVKKEFSN
-2050 YAWEVYKASGDIVST
+2050 YAWEVYKASGNIVST
-2065 MNNYDDDM
+2065 MNDYDDDM

-2088 LRAASRKVE
+2088 FRAASRKVE
-2097 EVSFKYLM
+2097 EISFKYLM
-2105 GAPDAWF
+2105 GAPDAVS
-2112 KRLAFNDTADLL
+2112 KTLAFNDTADLL

-2147 AILIKPQTEQG
+2147 AILIRPQTEQG

-2171 TTFTNDSWAAKFGL
+2171 TTFTNDSWAARFGL

-2283 KEKDRMRAMGAM
+2283 KEKDRMRALGAM

-2323 ARRNNGLR
+2323 ARRNDGLR

-2370 VQMIAGTVLDQARA
+2370 VQMMAGTVLDQTRA

-2429 IQGIIETEPA
+2429 VQGIVETEPA

-2448 VKTVQEDKL
+2448 VKTAQDNKL
-2457 VREINKLSTKDEQP
+2457 VREISKLSAKDEQP
-2471 SISDVTKYGNLR
+2471 SISDVTKYGDLR

-2493 RKEFYKFYNSESKKL
+2493 RKEFYKLYNSESKKL

-2513 YKKKSPEEQKKALNK
+2513 YKEKTPEEQKKALNK
-2528 VRNRVIKSLKEKYS
+2528 VRSRVVKSLKEKYS
-2542 NDIKREKRR
+2542 NDIQREKRRQ

>member
-1 MNLKDAVNYEY
+1 MNLNDAENKLYN
-12 SEQDMIKPLKNITL
+12 SEEITKPVKLFTL
-26 SEADST
+26 SEADKMNKYT
-32 ETFDFK
+32 FK
-38 PFEYERGTVTKT
+38 PFDYDVRSDFS
-50 AKGIINTI
+50 KGVSVGVGELT
-58 RDMQDI
+58 DI
-64 PEQVK
+64 PQEVVL
-69 IFGKRISFGFGGY
+69 FGKRARLALGGY
-82 FGDTEEETERK
+82 FGDTPEEFENKRV
-93 KLNLVTAERNL
+93 NLITAERNL
-104 NEAQAERYKYTS
+104 LEAKQNRMLENKVS
-116 PKETESLSYGIGG
+116 PEASESLSFSIGSN
-129 GIVNYGTMLVPAGL
+129 IPTFATMLL
-143 VGGGLKAAGAGA
+143 GAGA
-155 KAISTGAEIAGLGTM
+155 AYRSVRAISTAEKAIGAAGKIG
-170 SVMELAGQVQDKT
+170 LAENFLFEGASEVAKKT
-183 PEKDGEID
+183 PTVSKTDERIKTGEVRAGELDVDKI
-191 IEAMTPEWA
+191 TKEWA
-200 RKATGGT
+200 AKSTLDVPLYAAVSTYLE
-207 IAYTGLSALT
+207 A
-217 EKYVG
+217 KVG
-222 FGKQMKMWNKPIQ
+222 FGEQLNIWNTPIKLS
-235 WGGNVTSKALTTLR
+235 GTTKNIVARALAKTGVTA
-249 TAGTNALSEGAT
+249 ASEGTT
-261 EGIQDL
+261 ETLQSL
-267 EATGIGLIDGTLT
+267 SSTGINLIDGTIT
-280 MDKLPAR
+280 PKDLPEE
-287 LQQAWK
+287 LQEAVM
-293 SAIIGGIIGGGV
+293 SGIVGGIM
-305 GTAAAMKSA
+305 GTASGGSVSLKQA
-314 RNVKKQLRE
+314 RNAISMIRQQVE
-323 MVAPVVGEK
+323 PVVGKEN
-332 DANTVAEAIYNAG
+332 AQTVAESLFNDAS
-345 TDDMTKAISI
+345 TDLSNIVTR
-355 ELELSS
+355 ELELDSQ
-361 ELKNK
+361 LRNK
-366 HGKVWNSM
+366 HGNVWNSM

-417 RGTTLDAILR
+417 RGTTLDGVLR
-427 ASDITWN
+427 ASDITWDN
-434 KGIRLARHINLFD
+434 GIRLARHINLFD
-447 ALKNPEMIPPETK
+447 ALKNPEMIPAQTK
-460 LKRESLLAFLKRQG
+460 LKRESLLAFLKRKG

-489 KLYPGIVSKN
+489 KLYPGIVNKN

-536 RGNHRYNVEE
+536 RGNHRYNTEE

-580 DEIPELKSLEREAA
+580 DEIPEMKSLEREAA

-609 AERFAMETEGKQY
+609 AERFAMETEDKQY

-634 QIAEENAQLDAENPA
+634 QIADENAKLDAENPA

-657 NGQEKTV
+657 NGKKRTV
-664 YNSDGERIA
+664 YNSEGQRIA
-673 QSKEALENF
+673 KSKEALENF
-682 YKWFGDSKV
+682 YHWFGDSKV

-700 VYHGSDSNF
+700 LYHGSKASNI
-709 EVFDRTK
+709 EVFDVGLGTNGLAYGSGIYFSRNK
-716 TRSTMDIQGNF
+716 ILVESNYGKNVYNVYLREKNPF
-727 FSPWELD
+727 F
-734 AQGYG
+734 
-739 QNVRAFYLSIQN
+739 NN
-751 PASSNVGYKA
+751 SSNSKEMEKLFNAVGEEYKDGDTISKITNKNEEQTYKAKEITKA
-761 LKKFQGQNDAGIKA
+761 LKS
-775 REELEN
+775 

-786 VNNDDEEYIAFESNQ
+786 VIFGYNNNPAKGIEYVAYESNQ
-801 IKSTQNRGTYSASD
+801 IKSTQNRGTYS
-815 NIYYQMSS
+815 
-823 KEITE
+823 E
-828 NLLRDIKKTLT
+828 N
-839 KPVSSEVL
+839 
-847 SKTISTF
+847 
-854 NKTQGGRGYTE
+854 
-865 TGDSVQAEIARS
+865 
-877 QGLATAQE
+877 
-885 ISKAFKNKGI
+885 
-895 NISISTIENSQVADE
+895 
-910 WHHIGKNM
+910 
-918 KKANFYD
+918 
-925 VENFDID
+925 
-932 ELLQE
+932 
-937 QKQEIREKERD
+937 
-948 KLFKDNVKKL
+948 
-958 GLDKL
+958 
-963 KDDDLYKK
+963 
-971 YQEATGEKYGSFDS
+971 
-985 TVRMFDSR
+985 
-993 RKAKNYLYSF
+993 
-1003 IIQNTQTEFEQK
+1003 
-1015 NKVAQGTYSESENI
+1015 ENI
-1029 YYQTGEDRD
+1029 YYQSAYHGTGELELEGGEFRLDKAGTGEGHAAHGYGVYATVEYD
-1038 LVALHSIS
+1038 VADEKYRKMI
-1046 AGNLERAIDF
+1046 ADAKYGEQADFFLEDKLLDEYNKQE
-1056 GGFPVPSIAIV
+1056 SIASKSKSQKEWDKLSLLENMLTEHEEIPVLESGEFSEDIIDWYNSKIRDKVINKNRKQGQVFELDVPENTYLLNEQLKYENQPEIV
-1067 KKGQEFHFDDLPI
+1067 KKALDKIFNSADDSYP
-1080 TLVSNK
+1080 NK
-1086 EMIDPYDERNEV
+1086 ELV
-1098 YNRDVWSK
+1098 
-1106 TFPFKTYKNPTEAK
+1106 
-1120 VKKFKDK
+1120 
-1127 YEGYFKKSA
+1127 
-1136 SKNQLGSFIY
+1136 
-1146 QVQRLNPASAFNEY
+1146 
-1160 KNSSGMILYY
+1160 
-1170 LENIKGEKVEL
+1170 L
-1181 KKKDVASDV
+1181 KKYKDRDGGSLYMLVAEV
-1190 LSMAGIDEELANKIK
+1190 EYYNKH
-1205 ELDVEVDREKIGK
+1205 
-1218 AYLAMQ
+1218 
-1224 EKKIAEDFADIQDEE
+1224 
-1239 KKNKLIKL
+1239 
-1247 SRKMLL
+1247 
-1253 ENKFDKDGK
+1253 
-1262 LYFSVADTIV
+1262 
-1272 TAAKRYFEAK
+1272 
-1282 GEKVLDYYEVSRF
+1282 
-1295 LREKVEDDAKY
+1295 
-1306 EEWAEK
+1306 
-1312 TFEDDLVGNPMVEV
+1312 
-1326 GNKLKPFTIGNVVDA
+1326 
-1341 MILGNTV
+1341 
-1348 ASQNALFGS
+1348 
-1357 GKIIASGAKKLETI
+1357 KKLEGVLADDSDAY
-1371 RDIKE
+1371 RLASE
-1376 EGKKLVSKEQS
+1376 VLNREGVKGITYDGREDGRSFVIFNAKDVKVI
-1387 QKNMEEVNEQID
+1387 QK
-1399 TFTRY
+1399 FY
-1404 FMDKNDFQQNMDRKT
+1404 
-1419 ASGEALA
+1419 
-1426 QVVKNKNITK
+1426 
-1436 ESLQKALNKY
+1436 
-1446 LVGKEK
+1446 
-1452 YSDEALSYGIQVA
+1452 
-1465 KNIKNLVRYYFEAKP
+1465 
-1480 QRAVGLNEF
+1480 
-1489 SGAIMPTS
+1489 
-1497 TEFDAI
+1497 
-1503 AKKAENAGLKVVR
+1503 
-1516 SDNQT
+1516 
-1521 EALEQFDNVYF
+1521 

-1551 KLLEEADESTLP
+1551 KLLESADGSTLP

-1569 WLTEMWNYTKTGRA
+1569 WLTEMWNYTRTGRA
-1583 SENYMKRWNTIAD
+1583 SENYIKRWNIISD
-1596 YLEVKPE
+1596 YLGIKPE
-1603 QTRLTRGQQEK
+1603 QTRLTPTQQEK

-1642 WLQQVYKDYNK
+1642 WLQQVYKDYNS
-1653 INYQSGFG
+1653 INYHVKKG
-1661 KRRVRLTDAAI
+1661 KKVYSHPVRLTDAAI

-1686 ALAPKNTGVA
+1686 ALAPKDTGVEVPQTVSA
-1696 IPEKT
+1696 
-1701 EEVIKP
+1701 EEVIEP
-1707 TNEVVETPATYE
+1707 TNEIIETPTTYD

-1736 YQREAMKH
+1736 FQREAMKH

-1763 QAVKATEWVQ
+1763 QAVKAVEWVQ
-1773 NNLDEARKVVN
+1773 NNLEEARKVVN
-1784 GAPSPEGIID
+1784 GAAAPEGIID

-1804 MLRIGNNAEYQRV
+1804 MLRIGNNAEYQRA

-1867 DVKALNEAVETE
+1867 DTDALNKVVETE
-1879 TKSIMK
+1879 TKNLMK
-1885 QIAGKPKEE
+1885 QIAGKPRDE
-1894 QVEALT
+1894 QVKALSN
-1900 KLAEKLQKDYN
+1900 LAEKLQKDYN

-1981 LIQTR
+1981 LIQTK

-2027 TRRIMYGATEKAVD
+2027 TRRIMYKTTEKAVD
-2041 KTVKEKFSK
+2041 ANVKKEFSD

-2323 ARRNNGLR
+2323 ARRNDGLR

-2370 VQMIAGTVLDQARA
+2370 VQMMAGTVLDQARA

-2429 IQGIIETEPA
+2429 IQGLVRTEPA

-2448 VKTVQEDKL
+2448 VKTEQSDKL
-2457 VREINKLSTKDEQP
+2457 VREVEKLAGKAEQP
-2471 SISDVTKYGNLR
+2471 SISDVTKYGDLR
-2483 LLSAEKKVRV
+2483 LLSPEKKVKV
-2493 RKEFYKFYNSESKKL
+2493 RKEFYKLYNSESKKL
-2508 ISTRA
+2508 ISTRE
-2513 YKKKSPEEQKKALNK
+2513 YQKKDPEDKKKALNK
-2528 VRNRVIKSLKEKYS
+2528 VRSRVVKSLKEKYS
-2542 NDIKREKRR
+2542 NDIKREKRRQ

>member
-1 MNLKDAVNYEY
+1 MNLDDAENKLYT
-12 SEQDMIKPLKNITL
+12 SEEIAKPVKLFTL
-26 SEADST
+26 SEADKMNKYT
-32 ETFDFK
+32 FK
-38 PFEYERGTVTKT
+38 PFDYDVRSDFS
-50 AKGIINTI
+50 KGVSVGVGEIA
-58 RDMQDI
+58 DI
-64 PEQVK
+64 PQEVVL
-69 IFGKRISFGFGGY
+69 FGKRARLALGGY
-82 FGDTEEETERK
+82 FGDTPEEFENKRV
-93 KLNLVTAERNL
+93 NLITAERNL
-104 NEAQAERYKYTS
+104 LEAKQNRMLENKVS
-116 PKETESLSYGIGG
+116 PEASESLSFSIGSN
-129 GIVNYGTMLVPAGL
+129 IPTFATMLL
-143 VGGGLKAAGAGA
+143 GAGA
-155 KAISTGAEIAGLGTM
+155 AYRGVRAISTAEKAISAAGKIGLAENFLFEGASEVAK
-170 SVMELAGQVQDKT
+170 KT
-183 PEKDGEID
+183 PIISKTDERIKTGEARAGELDVDKI
-191 IEAMTPEWA
+191 TKEWA
-200 RKATGGT
+200 AKSTLDVPLYAAVSTYLE
-207 IAYTGLSALT
+207 A
-217 EKYVG
+217 KVG
-222 FGKQMKMWNKPIQ
+222 FGEQLNIWNTPIKLS
-235 WGGNVTSKALTTLR
+235 GTTKNIVARALAKTGVTAT
-249 TAGTNALSEGAT
+249 SEGTT
-261 EGIQDL
+261 ETLQSL
-267 EATGIGLIDGTLT
+267 SSTGINLIDGTIT
-280 MDKLPAR
+280 PKDLPEE
-287 LQQAWK
+287 LQEAVM
-293 SAIIGGIIGGGV
+293 SGIVGGIM
-305 GTAAAMKSA
+305 GTASGGSVSLKQA
-314 RNVKKQLRE
+314 RNAISMIRQQIE
-323 MVAPVVGEK
+323 PVVGKEN
-332 DANTVAEAIYNAG
+332 AQVVAESLFNDAS
-345 TDDMTKAISI
+345 TDLSNIVTR
-355 ELELSS
+355 ELELDSQ
-361 ELKNK
+361 LRNK
-366 HGKVWNSM
+366 HGNVWNSM
-374 LTAVTKEMEGKPRFE
+374 LTAVTKEMEGKPRFD

-460 LKRESLLAFLKRQG
+460 LKRESLLAFLKRNG

-489 KLYPGIVSKN
+489 KLYPGIVNKN

-536 RGNHRYNVEE
+536 RGNHRYNTEE

-580 DEIPELKSLEREAA
+580 DEIPEMKSLEREAA

-609 AERFAMETEGKQY
+609 AERLAIETEGKQY
-622 PVIEDKDLPEYY
+622 PVIKDKDLPEYY
-634 QIAEENAQLDAENPA
+634 QIADENAKLDAENPA
-649 YEGETITI
+649 YDGETIKI
-657 NGQEKTV
+657 NGKEKTV
-664 YNSDGERIA
+664 YNSNGDRIA

-700 VYHGSDSNF
+700 VYHGSENKFDTFDIKKIGKYGEAIGHGFYFAEKGIAERYNKGYLYPVYLRMENPVDYLDSNKIKKRQIEDIADWF
-709 EVFDRTK
+709 NDNYIENEDGHRLFVDNLDYTFKGRKIDSYLISDMLDFAEYNEKDIDKDEVYQDIYKKIKEVTGIDGFIQK
-716 TRSTMDIQGNF
+716 TDVGTT
-727 FSPWELD
+727 
-734 AQGYG
+734 Y
-739 QNVRAFYLSIQN
+739 VAFT
-751 PASSNVGYKA
+751 P
-761 LKKFQGQNDAGIKA
+761 
-775 REELEN
+775 
-781 MGYDG
+781 
-786 VNNDDEEYIAFESNQ
+786 NQ
-801 IKSTQNRGTYSASD
+801 IKSTQNRGTYS
-815 NIYYQMSS
+815 
-823 KEITE
+823 
-828 NLLRDIKKTLT
+828 
-839 KPVSSEVL
+839 
-847 SKTISTF
+847 
-854 NKTQGGRGYTE
+854 
-865 TGDSVQAEIARS
+865 
-877 QGLATAQE
+877 
-885 ISKAFKNKGI
+885 
-895 NISISTIENSQVADE
+895 
-910 WHHIGKNM
+910 
-918 KKANFYD
+918 
-925 VENFDID
+925 
-932 ELLQE
+932 
-937 QKQEIREKERD
+937 
-948 KLFKDNVKKL
+948 
-958 GLDKL
+958 
-963 KDDDLYKK
+963 
-971 YQEATGEKYGSFDS
+971 
-985 TVRMFDSR
+985 
-993 RKAKNYLYSF
+993 
-1003 IIQNTQTEFEQK
+1003 
-1015 NKVAQGTYSESENI
+1015 ESENI
-1029 YYQTGEDRD
+1029 YYQT
-1038 LVALHSIS
+1038 AF
-1046 AGNLERAIDF
+1046 AGSRAD
-1056 GGFPVPSIAIV
+1056 
-1067 KKGQEFHFDDLPI
+1067 
-1080 TLVSNK
+1080 
-1086 EMIDPYDERNEV
+1086 YDEP
-1098 YNRDVWSK
+1098 SL
-1106 TFPFKTYKNPTEAK
+1106 EAIGTG
-1120 VKKFKDK
+1120 
-1127 YEGYFKKSA
+1127 EGA
-1136 SKNQLGSFIY
+1136 QAHGW
-1146 QVQRLNPASAFNEY
+1146 
-1160 KNSSGMILYY
+1160 GLYY
-1170 LENIKGEKVEL
+1170 ALN
-1181 KKKDVASDV
+1181 KDVAEGYKDKFIRQERKSVFPD
-1190 LSMAGIDEELANKIK
+1190 SPEELAIKTYLKNNKNKEATIK
-1205 ELDVEVDREKIGK
+1205 ELSQIEKD
-1218 AYLAMQ
+1218 
-1224 EKKIAEDFADIQDEE
+1224 ERKKFGTQDENILAYTNAATAQDYIRYVE
-1239 KKNKLIKL
+1239 
-1247 SRKMLL
+1247 
-1253 ENKFDKDGK
+1253 DGK
-1262 LYFSVADTIV
+1262 LEQQIQEIENSS
-1272 TAAKRYFEAK
+1272 K
-1282 GEKVLDYYEVSRF
+1282 GQVHEVDIPENPYLLDEQLPVNQQSEHIR
-1295 LREKVEDDAKY
+1295 KAV
-1306 EEWAEK
+1306 
-1312 TFEDDLVGNPMVEV
+1312 
-1326 GNKLKPFTIGNVVDA
+1326 
-1341 MILGNTV
+1341 
-1348 ASQNALFGS
+1348 
-1357 GKIIASGAKKLETI
+1357 
-1371 RDIKE
+1371 RDI
-1376 EGKKLVSKEQS
+1376 
-1387 QKNMEEVNEQID
+1387 M
-1399 TFTRY
+1399 
-1404 FMDKNDFQQNMDRKT
+1404 
-1419 ASGEALA
+1419 
-1426 QVVKNKNITK
+1426 
-1436 ESLQKALNKY
+1436 NKY
-1446 LVGKEK
+1446 PDDYISSENYEAGSFGDALTGGSFYKQLMFIALRNGT
-1452 YSDEALSYGIQVA
+1452 SDKIEQMKFASKILEENGVKGITYDGGRDGQCFVIFNPA
-1465 KNIKNLVRYYFEAKP
+1465 DV
-1480 QRAVGLNEF
+1480 
-1489 SGAIMPTS
+1489 
-1497 TEFDAI
+1497 
-1503 AKKAENAGLKVVR
+1503 KVI
-1516 SDNQT
+1516 QK
-1521 EALEQFDNVYF
+1521 FY

-1551 KLLEEADESTLP
+1551 KLLESADESTLP

-1569 WLTEMWNYTKTGRA
+1569 WLTEMWNYTRTGRA

-1596 YLEVKPE
+1596 YLGVKPE

-1642 WLQQVYKDYNK
+1642 WLQQVYKDYNS
-1653 INYQSGFG
+1653 INYHVKKG
-1661 KRRVRLTDAAI
+1661 KKVYSHPVRLTDAAI

-1696 IPEKT
+1696 IPVKT

-1707 TNEVVETPATYE
+1707 TNEVVETPTTYD

-1726 TEGEKGVSKV
+1726 TEGQKGVSKV

-1773 NNLDEARKVVN
+1773 NNLEEARKVVN
-1784 GAPSPEGIID
+1784 GAPAPEGIID

-1804 MLRIGNNAEYQRV
+1804 MLRIGNNAEYQRA

-1867 DVKALNEAVETE
+1867 DTDALNKVVETE
-1879 TKSIMK
+1879 TKNLMK
-1885 QIAGKPKEE
+1885 QIAGKPRDE
-1894 QVEALT
+1894 QVKALSN
-1900 KLAEKLQKDYN
+1900 LAEKLQKDYN

-1981 LIQTR
+1981 LIQTK

-2027 TRRIMYGATEKAVD
+2027 TRRIMYKTTEKAVD
-2041 KTVKEKFSK
+2041 ANVKKEFSD

-2171 TTFTNDSWAAKFGL
+2171 TTFTNDSWAARFGL

-2323 ARRNNGLR
+2323 ARRNDGLR

-2370 VQMIAGTVLDQARA
+2370 VQMMAGTVLDQARA

-2429 IQGIIETEPA
+2429 IQGLVRTEPA

-2448 VKTVQEDKL
+2448 VKTEQSDKL
-2457 VREINKLSTKDEQP
+2457 VREVEKLAGKAEQP
-2471 SISDVTKYGNLR
+2471 SISDVTKYGDLR
-2483 LLSAEKKVRV
+2483 LLSPEKKVKV
-2493 RKEFYKFYNSESKKL
+2493 RKEFYKLYNSESKKL
-2508 ISTRA
+2508 ISTRE
-2513 YKKKSPEEQKKALNK
+2513 YQKKSPEDKKKALNK
-2528 VRNRVIKSLKEKYS
+2528 VRSRVVKSLKEKYS
-2542 NDIKREKRR
+2542 NDIKREKRRQ

>member
-1 MNLKDAVNYEY
+1 MNLKDAVDFEY
-12 SEQDMIKPLKNITL
+12 PENEMAKPLKNITL

-222 FGKQMKMWNKPIQ
+222 FGKQMKMWSKPIK
-235 WGGNVTSKALTTLR
+235 WGGNITSKALTTLR
-249 TAGTNALSEGAT
+249 TAGTNALSEGMT

-267 EATGIGLIDGTLT
+267 EATGIGLIDSTVT

-314 RNVKKQLRE
+314 RNVKKQLRD
-323 MVAPVVGEK
+323 MVSPVVGEQ
-332 DANTVAEAIYNAG
+332 DAQTVAEAIYDAG
-345 TDDMTKAISI
+345 TDNMTKAMSI

-460 LKRESLLAFLKRQG
+460 LKRESLLAFLKRNG
-474 GLQDYG
+474 GLQDYS

-499 GMNFDDAALMAWENG
+499 GMNFDDAALMAWEHG

-527 FLEAVDEGL
+527 FLEAVDESL

-609 AERFAMETEGKQY
+609 AERLAIETEGKQY

-634 QIAEENAQLDAENPA
+634 QIADENAKLDAENPA

-657 NGQEKTV
+657 NGKERTV
-664 YNSDGERIA
+664 YNSTGDRIA
-673 QSKEALENF
+673 KSKEALENF
-682 YKWFGDSKV
+682 YKWFGNSKV

-700 VYHGSDSNF
+700 VYHGTNA
-709 EVFDRTK
+709 EFDTFDK
-716 TRSTMDIQGNF
+716 NKAFDGAF
-727 FSPWELD
+727 YFSPNKEF
-734 AQGYG
+734 AKGYG
-739 QNVRAFYLSIQN
+739 NIMPTYLSIKN
-751 PASSNVGYKA
+751 PTTIIPASRIQKE
-761 LKKFQGQNDAGIKA
+761 KFSKQGF
-775 REELEN
+775 
-781 MGYDG
+781 DG
-786 VNNDDEEYIAFESNQ
+786 VAYKDTSGLEIFAAFNSNQ
-801 IKSTQNRGTYSASD
+801 IKSVKNRGSFSGDTG
-815 NIYYQMSS
+815 NIYYQLPAEAYNKKGKANVNSEAFKRWFGKSQVTTLGQGYGEPLKVYHGTDFNFNVFEMRGGVDFPDAAYFSS
-823 KEITE
+823 KKSVAKSYTNNDNIMEVYLKIE
-828 NLLRDIKKTLT
+828 NPYVVDAEGQSYNDFYDHLVSDMDYAIHNEHDGVIIRNIRDDWGQK
-839 KPVSSEVL
+839 
-847 SKTISTF
+847 
-854 NKTQGGRGYTE
+854 GRGGAKADTYVVFSPE
-865 TGDSVQAEIARS
+865 QIKSVH
-877 QGLATAQE
+877 
-885 ISKAFKNKGI
+885 N
-895 NISISTIENSQVADE
+895 N
-910 WHHIGKNM
+910 
-918 KKANFYD
+918 
-925 VENFDID
+925 
-932 ELLQE
+932 
-937 QKQEIREKERD
+937 
-948 KLFKDNVKKL
+948 
-958 GLDKL
+958 
-963 KDDDLYKK
+963 
-971 YQEATGEKYGSFDS
+971 GSFDG
-985 TVRMFDSR
+985 
-993 RKAKNYLYSF
+993 N
-1003 IIQNTQTEFEQK
+1003 NP
-1015 NKVAQGTYSESENI
+1015 NI
-1029 YYQTGEDRD
+1029 YFQSAFAGSRVDYDEPSLEAIGTGEG
-1038 LVALHSIS
+1038 AQAH
-1046 AGNLERAIDF
+1046 GW
-1056 GGFPVPSIAIV
+1056 G
-1067 KKGQEFHFDDLPI
+1067 
-1080 TLVSNK
+1080 
-1086 EMIDPYDERNEV
+1086 
-1098 YNRDVWSK
+1098 
-1106 TFPFKTYKNPTEAK
+1106 
-1120 VKKFKDK
+1120 
-1127 YEGYFKKSA
+1127 
-1136 SKNQLGSFIY
+1136 
-1146 QVQRLNPASAFNEY
+1146 
-1160 KNSSGMILYY
+1160 LYY
-1170 LENIKGEKVEL
+1170 ALN
-1181 KKKDVASDV
+1181 KDVAERYRKDFITQGKIYDENNYKDIAMFYYRTFWGNKDNAINKLQQDINSDISDGV
-1190 LSMAGIDEELANKIK
+1190 SDEVTQKALEYLKTATDEELWGGKGQ
-1205 ELDVEVDREKIGK
+1205 VHEVDIPENP
-1218 AYLAMQ
+1218 YLL
-1224 EKKIAEDFADIQDEE
+1224 DEQKTFNE
-1239 KKNKLIKL
+1239 QSDYVKG
-1247 SRKMLL
+1247 RL
-1253 ENKFDKDGK
+1253 ENAYNELLDEVISRLPKEKQAETRRKILTGESLDNLTVEELQDLNIATLNDFYRQKNSYLRGKDI
-1262 LYFSVADTIV
+1262 YS
-1272 TAAKRYFEAK
+1272 
-1282 GEKVLDYYEVSRF
+1282 
-1295 LREKVEDDAKY
+1295 
-1306 EEWAEK
+1306 
-1312 TFEDDLVGNPMVEV
+1312 
-1326 GNKLKPFTIGNVVDA
+1326 
-1341 MILGNTV
+1341 
-1348 ASQNALFGS
+1348 
-1357 GKIIASGAKKLETI
+1357 
-1371 RDIKE
+1371 DIKSIF
-1376 EGKKLVSKEQS
+1376 GK
-1387 QKNMEEVNEQID
+1387 N
-1399 TFTRY
+1399 
-1404 FMDKNDFQQNMDRKT
+1404 
-1419 ASGEALA
+1419 
-1426 QVVKNKNITK
+1426 
-1436 ESLQKALNKY
+1436 
-1446 LVGKEK
+1446 
-1452 YSDEALSYGIQVA
+1452 
-1465 KNIKNLVRYYFEAKP
+1465 
-1480 QRAVGLNEF
+1480 
-1489 SGAIMPTS
+1489 
-1497 TEFDAI
+1497 
-1503 AKKAENAGLKVVR
+1503 AKKASEFLEKHGIKGITYEGTQDGRCFVIFNPKDVKVI
-1516 SDNQT
+1516 QK
-1521 EALEQFDNVYF
+1521 FY

-1551 KLLEEADESTLP
+1551 KLLEEANESTLP
-1563 HEFAHY
+1563 HELAHY
-1569 WLTEMWNYTKTGRA
+1569 WLTEMWNYTRTGRA

-1596 YLEVKPE
+1596 YLGVKPE
-1603 QTRLTRGQQEK
+1603 QTRLTPTQQEK

-1631 LIGSV
+1631 LIASA

-1642 WLQQVYKDYNK
+1642 WLQQVYKDYNS
-1653 INYQSGFG
+1653 INYHVKKG
-1661 KRRVRLTDAAI
+1661 KKVYSHPVRLTDAAI

-1701 EEVIKP
+1701 EIKP
-1707 TNEVVETPATYE
+1707 TNEVVETPTTYD

-1726 TEGEKGVSKV
+1726 TEGKKGVSKV
-1736 YQREAMKH
+1736 FQREAMKH

-1763 QAVKATEWVQ
+1763 QAVKASEWVQ
-1773 NNLDEARKVVN
+1773 NNLDKARKVVN
-1784 GAPSPEGIID
+1784 GAPAPEGIID

-1804 MLRIGNNAEYQRV
+1804 MLRIGNNAEYQRA

-1847 WWKKLQKSQETN
+1847 WWKKLQKNKEN
-1859 VARKLFKG
+1859 EVARKLFKG

-1885 QIAGKPKEE
+1885 QIAGKPRDE
-1894 QVEALT
+1894 QVKALSN
-1900 KLAEKLQKDYN
+1900 LAEKLQKDYN
-1911 LDTLYQMPDEVNERT
+1911 LDTLYQMPDDINERT

-1938 PDLITGNEVIN
+1938 PTLIEGSEVTN

-1960 TKDDSGNPSV
+1960 TKDKSGNPSV

-1981 LIQTR
+1981 LINAKT
-1986 NPSSTLAIWTSIFG
+1986 PSNKLAIWTSIFG

-2005 MSVKSPVLNVIS
+2005 ASVKSPVLNIIS

-2027 TRRIMYGATEKAVD
+2027 SRRIMYKTTEKAVD
-2041 KTVKEKFSK
+2041 ANVKKEFSD
-2050 YAWEVYKASGDIVST
+2050 YAWEVYKASGDIVAT

-2147 AILIKPQTEQG
+2147 AILIRPQTEQG

-2171 TTFTNDSWAAKFGL
+2171 TTFTNDSWAARFGL

-2230 YNIQEII
+2230 YNIQEVI

-2261 AALLYSMLDPEDYFS
+2261 AALLYSMLDPDDYFS

-2283 KEKDRMRAMGAM
+2283 KEKDRMRALGAL

-2323 ARRNNGLR
+2323 ARRNDGLR

-2370 VQMIAGTVLDQARA
+2370 VQMMAGTVLDQARA

-2429 IQGIIETEPA
+2429 VQGIVETEPA

-2448 VKTVQEDKL
+2448 VKTAQDNKL

-2471 SISDVTKYGNLR
+2471 SISDVTKYGDLR

-2493 RKEFYKFYNSESKKL
+2493 RKEFYKLYNSESKKF

-2513 YKKKSPEEQKKALNK
+2513 YKEKTPEEQKKALNK
-2528 VRNRVIKSLKEKYS
+2528 VRSRVVKSLKEKYS
-2542 NDIKREKRR
+2542 NDIQREKRRQ

>member
-1 MNLKDAVNYEY
+1 MNLNDAENKLYN
-12 SEQDMIKPLKNITL
+12 SEEITKPVKLFTL
-26 SEADST
+26 SEADKMNKYT
-32 ETFDFK
+32 FK
-38 PFEYERGTVTKT
+38 PFDYDVRSDFS
-50 AKGIINTI
+50 KGMSVGVGELT
-58 RDMQDI
+58 DI
-64 PEQVK
+64 PQEVVL
-69 IFGKRISFGFGGY
+69 FGKRARLALGGY
-82 FGDTEEETERK
+82 FGDTPEEFENKRV
-93 KLNLVTAERNL
+93 NLITAERNL
-104 NEAQAERYKYTS
+104 LEAKQNRMRENKVS
-116 PKETESLSYGIGG
+116 PEASESLSFSIGSN
-129 GIVNYGTMLVPAGL
+129 IPTFATMLL
-143 VGGGLKAAGAGA
+143 GAGA
-155 KAISTGAEIAGLGTM
+155 AYRGVRAISTAEKAISAAGKIGLAENFLFEGASEVAK
-170 SVMELAGQVQDKT
+170 KT
-183 PEKDGEID
+183 PTVSKTDERIKTGEARAGELDVDKI
-191 IEAMTPEWA
+191 TKEWA
-200 RKATGGT
+200 AKSTLDVPLYAAVSTYLE
-207 IAYTGLSALT
+207 A
-217 EKYVG
+217 KVG
-222 FGKQMKMWNKPIQ
+222 FGEQLNIWNTPIKLS
-235 WGGNVTSKALTTLR
+235 GTTKNIVARALAKTGVTA
-249 TAGTNALSEGAT
+249 ASEGTT
-261 EGIQDL
+261 ETLQSL
-267 EATGIGLIDGTLT
+267 SSTGINLIDGTIT
-280 MDKLPAR
+280 PKDLPEE
-287 LQQAWK
+287 LQEAVM
-293 SAIIGGIIGGGV
+293 SGIVGGIM
-305 GTAAAMKSA
+305 GTASGGSVSLKQA
-314 RNVKKQLRE
+314 RNAISMIRQQIE
-323 MVAPVVGEK
+323 PVVGREN
-332 DANTVAEAIYNAG
+332 AQVVAESLFNDAS
-345 TDDMTKAISI
+345 TDLSNIVTR
-355 ELELSS
+355 ELELDSQ
-361 ELKNK
+361 LRNK
-366 HGKVWNSM
+366 HGNVWNSM

-460 LKRESLLAFLKRQG
+460 LKRESLLAFLKRNG

-489 KLYPGIVSKN
+489 KLYPGIVNKN

-609 AERFAMETEGKQY
+609 AERFAIETEGKQY

-634 QIAEENAQLDAENPA
+634 QIADENAKLDAENPA
-649 YEGETITI
+649 YEGETIKI
-657 NGQEKTV
+657 NGKDRTV
-664 YNSDGERIA
+664 YNSEGERIA

-691 VDEQGRPLV
+691 VDKQGRPLV
-700 VYHGSDSNF
+700 VYHGTNAEFYIFNLGKNGYFFTPDLDNAQIYANEAQF
-709 EVFDRTK
+709 EKGGKKIVMPVYLNTEK
-716 TRSTMDIQGNF
+716 
-727 FSPWELD
+727 PKELYSYD
-734 AQGYG
+734 ELR
-739 QNVRAFYLSIQN
+739 NIDVLN
-751 PASSNVGYKA
+751 
-761 LKKFQGQNDAGIKA
+761 LKKQ
-775 REELEN
+775 
-781 MGYDG
+781 GYDG
-786 VNNDDEEYIAFESNQ
+786 AYYKSETQPIYVAFDSNQ
-801 IKSTQNRGTYSASD
+801 IKSTQNR
-815 NIYYQMSS
+815 
-823 KEITE
+823 
-828 NLLRDIKKTLT
+828 
-839 KPVSSEVL
+839 
-847 SKTISTF
+847 
-854 NKTQGGRGYTE
+854 
-865 TGDSVQAEIARS
+865 
-877 QGLATAQE
+877 
-885 ISKAFKNKGI
+885 
-895 NISISTIENSQVADE
+895 
-910 WHHIGKNM
+910 
-918 KKANFYD
+918 
-925 VENFDID
+925 
-932 ELLQE
+932 
-937 QKQEIREKERD
+937 
-948 KLFKDNVKKL
+948 
-958 GLDKL
+958 
-963 KDDDLYKK
+963 
-971 YQEATGEKYGSFDS
+971 
-985 TVRMFDSR
+985 
-993 RKAKNYLYSF
+993 
-1003 IIQNTQTEFEQK
+1003 
-1015 NKVAQGTYSESENI
+1015 GTYSESENI
-1029 YYQTGEDRD
+1029 YYQTGEDTIPTSEFYNNIKESSRYQNNIKYAEDIFNTIKANEHVASADISQSINRVGGQSTYIDGIFDNGVHFLIRISDHYSNYD
-1038 LVALHSIS
+1038 LSDIS
-1046 AGNLERAIDF
+1046 VGYGADKNKIIELLEYTRGSLDRAKEKERQQRVYYSELLKDIIPESYYQYADSKETLKDLAKQGILKRPDYMFSFNLEQQKKYGRKGIGWRDIENF
-1056 GGFPVPSIAIV
+1056 V
-1067 KKGQEFHFDDLPI
+1067 KK
-1080 TLVSNK
+1080 
-1086 EMIDPYDERNEV
+1086 
-1098 YNRDVWSK
+1098 
-1106 TFPFKTYKNPTEAK
+1106 
-1120 VKKFKDK
+1120 
-1127 YEGYFKKSA
+1127 
-1136 SKNQLGSFIY
+1136 
-1146 QVQRLNPASAFNEY
+1146 
-1160 KNSSGMILYY
+1160 
-1170 LENIKGEKVEL
+1170 KGEWSEG
-1181 KKKDVASDV
+1181 S
-1190 LSMAGIDEELANKIK
+1190 EQ
-1205 ELDVEVDREKIGK
+1205 
-1218 AYLAMQ
+1218 YLQ
-1224 EKKIAEDFADIQDEE
+1224 
-1239 KKNKLIKL
+1239 KNK
-1247 SRKMLL
+1247 
-1253 ENKFDKDGK
+1253 
-1262 LYFSVADTIV
+1262 V
-1272 TAAKRYFEAK
+1272 
-1282 GEKVLDYYEVSRF
+1282 
-1295 LREKVEDDAKY
+1295 
-1306 EEWAEK
+1306 
-1312 TFEDDLVGNPMVEV
+1312 
-1326 GNKLKPFTIGNVVDA
+1326 
-1341 MILGNTV
+1341 
-1348 ASQNALFGS
+1348 
-1357 GKIIASGAKKLETI
+1357 
-1371 RDIKE
+1371 
-1376 EGKKLVSKEQS
+1376 
-1387 QKNMEEVNEQID
+1387 
-1399 TFTRY
+1399 
-1404 FMDKNDFQQNMDRKT
+1404 
-1419 ASGEALA
+1419 
-1426 QVVKNKNITK
+1426 
-1436 ESLQKALNKY
+1436 
-1446 LVGKEK
+1446 
-1452 YSDEALSYGIQVA
+1452 
-1465 KNIKNLVRYYFEAKP
+1465 
-1480 QRAVGLNEF
+1480 
-1489 SGAIMPTS
+1489 
-1497 TEFDAI
+1497 
-1503 AKKAENAGLKVVR
+1503 
-1516 SDNQT
+1516 
-1521 EALEQFDNVYF
+1521 
-1532 QRGKNAQGSTKITP
+1532 AQGSTKITP

-1551 KLLEEADESTLP
+1551 KLLEGANESTLP

-1569 WLTEMWNYTKTGRA
+1569 WLTEMWNYTRTGRA
-1583 SENYMKRWNTIAD
+1583 SENYMKRWNVISD
-1596 YLEVKPE
+1596 YLGIKPE

-1631 LIGSV
+1631 LIGSA

-1642 WLQQVYKDYNK
+1642 WLQQVYNDYNK

-1686 ALAPKNTGVA
+1686 ALAPKNTGVV

-1707 TNEVVETPATYE
+1707 TNEVVETPTTYD

-1726 TEGEKGVSKV
+1726 TEGKKGVSKV

-1763 QAVKATEWVQ
+1763 QAVKAAEWVQ
-1773 NNLDEARKVVN
+1773 NNLEEARKVVN
-1784 GAPSPEGIID
+1784 GASAPEGIID

-1804 MLRIGNNAEYQRV
+1804 MLRIGNNAEYQRA

-1867 DVKALNEAVETE
+1867 DTDALKQVVETE
-1879 TKSIMK
+1879 TKNLMK
-1885 QIAGKPKEE
+1885 QIAGKPRDE
-1894 QVEALT
+1894 QVKALSN
-1900 KLAEKLQKDYN
+1900 LAEKLQKDYN

-1960 TKDDSGNPSV
+1960 TKDKSGNPSV

-1981 LIQTR
+1981 LIQAK

-2005 MSVKSPVLNVIS
+2005 ASVKSPVLNIIS

-2027 TRRIMYGATEKAVD
+2027 TRRIMYKTSEKAVGAN
-2041 KTVKEKFSK
+2041 VKKEFSN

-2147 AILIKPQTEQG
+2147 AILIKPKTEQG
-2158 QLVRQKAQEQAHY
+2158 QFVRQKAQEQAHY
-2171 TTFTNDSWAAKFGL
+2171 TTFTNDSWAARFGL

-2230 YNIQEII
+2230 YNIQEVI

-2283 KEKDRMRAMGAM
+2283 KEKDKMRALGAM

-2323 ARRNNGLR
+2323 ARRNDGLR

-2370 VQMIAGTVLDQARA
+2370 VQMMAGTVLDQARA

-2429 IQGIIETEPA
+2429 VQGIVETEPA

-2448 VKTVQEDKL
+2448 VKTAQDNKL

-2471 SISDVTKYGNLR
+2471 SISDVTKYGDLR
-2483 LLSAEKKVRV
+2483 LLSPEKKVKV
-2493 RKEFYKFYNSESKKL
+2493 RKEFYKLYNSESKKL
-2508 ISTRA
+2508 ISTRE
-2513 YKKKSPEEQKKALNK
+2513 YQKKSPEDKKKALNK
-2528 VRNRVIKSLKEKYS
+2528 VRSRVVKSLKEKYS
-2542 NDIKREKRR
+2542 NDIQREKRRQ

>member
-1 MNLKDAVNYEY
+1 MNLDDAENKLYN
-12 SEQDMIKPLKNITL
+12 SEEIAKPVKLFTL
-26 SEADST
+26 SEADKMNKYT
-32 ETFDFK
+32 FK
-38 PFEYERGTVTKT
+38 PFDYDVRSDFS
-50 AKGIINTI
+50 KGVSVGVGELA
-58 RDMQDI
+58 DI
-64 PEQVK
+64 PQEVVL
-69 IFGKRISFGFGGY
+69 FGKRARLALGGY
-82 FGDTEEETERK
+82 FGDTPEEFENKRV
-93 KLNLVTAERNL
+93 NLITAERNL
-104 NEAQAERYKYTS
+104 LEAKQNRMLENKVS
-116 PKETESLSYGIGG
+116 PEASESLSFSIGSN
-129 GIVNYGTMLVPAGL
+129 IPTFATMLLGAS
-143 VGGGLKAAGAGA
+143 AAYRGVR
-155 KAISTGAEIAGLGTM
+155 AISTAEKAIGAAGKIG
-170 SVMELAGQVQDKT
+170 LAENFLFEGASEVAKKT
-183 PEKDGEID
+183 PTVSKTDERIKTGEARAGELDVDKI
-191 IEAMTPEWA
+191 TKEWA
-200 RKATGGT
+200 AKSTLDVPLYAAVSTYLE
-207 IAYTGLSALT
+207 A
-217 EKYVG
+217 KVG
-222 FGKQMKMWNKPIQ
+222 FGEQLNIWNTPIKLS
-235 WGGNVTSKALTTLR
+235 GTTKNIVARALAKTGVTVA
-249 TAGTNALSEGAT
+249 SEGTT
-261 EGIQDL
+261 ETLQSL
-267 EATGIGLIDGTLT
+267 SSTGINLIDGTIT
-280 MDKLPAR
+280 PKDLPEE
-287 LQQAWK
+287 LQEAVM
-293 SAIIGGIIGGGV
+293 SGIVGGIM
-305 GTAAAMKSA
+305 GTASGGSVSLKQA
-314 RNVKKQLRE
+314 RNAISMIRQQIE
-323 MVAPVVGEK
+323 PVVGKEN
-332 DANTVAEAIYNAG
+332 AQVVAESLFNDAS
-345 TDDMTKAISI
+345 TDLSNIVTR
-355 ELELSS
+355 ELELDSQ
-361 ELKNK
+361 LRNK
-366 HGKVWNSM
+366 HGNVWNSM

-447 ALKNPEMIPPETK
+447 ALKNPEMIPAQTK
-460 LKRESLLAFLKRQG
+460 LKRESLLAFLKRNG

-489 KLYPGIVSKN
+489 KLYPGIVNKN
-499 GMNFDDAALMAWENG
+499 GMNFDDAALMAWKNG

-527 FLEAVDEGL
+527 FLEVVDEEL
-536 RGNHRYNVEE
+536 RGNHRYNTEE

-609 AERFAMETEGKQY
+609 TERFAMKTEGKQY

-634 QIAEENAQLDAENPA
+634 QIADENAQLDAENPA
-649 YEGETITI
+649 YDGETITI
-657 NGQEKTV
+657 NGKERTV
-664 YNSDGERIA
+664 YNSNGDRIA

-682 YKWFGDSKV
+682 YNWFGDSKV

-700 VYHGSDSNF
+700 VYHGSKASNI
-709 EVFDRTK
+709 EVFDVGLGTNGLAYGSGVYFSRNK
-716 TRSTMDIQGNF
+716 ILAESNYGKNVYNVYLRERNPF
-727 FSPWELD
+727 FD
-734 AQGYG
+734 
-739 QNVRAFYLSIQN
+739 N
-751 PASSNVGYKA
+751 SSNSKEMEKLFNVVGEEYKDGYTISKITNKNEEQTYKAKEITKA
-761 LKKFQGQNDAGIKA
+761 LKS
-775 REELEN
+775 

-786 VNNDDEEYIAFESNQ
+786 VIFGYNNNPAKGIEYVAFEPNQ
-801 IKSTQNRGTYSASD
+801 IKSTQNRGTYS
-815 NIYYQMSS
+815 
-823 KEITE
+823 
-828 NLLRDIKKTLT
+828 
-839 KPVSSEVL
+839 
-847 SKTISTF
+847 
-854 NKTQGGRGYTE
+854 
-865 TGDSVQAEIARS
+865 
-877 QGLATAQE
+877 
-885 ISKAFKNKGI
+885 
-895 NISISTIENSQVADE
+895 
-910 WHHIGKNM
+910 
-918 KKANFYD
+918 
-925 VENFDID
+925 
-932 ELLQE
+932 
-937 QKQEIREKERD
+937 
-948 KLFKDNVKKL
+948 
-958 GLDKL
+958 
-963 KDDDLYKK
+963 
-971 YQEATGEKYGSFDS
+971 
-985 TVRMFDSR
+985 
-993 RKAKNYLYSF
+993 
-1003 IIQNTQTEFEQK
+1003 
-1015 NKVAQGTYSESENI
+1015 ESENI
-1029 YYQTGEDRD
+1029 YYQ
-1038 LVALHSIS
+1038 
-1046 AGNLERAIDF
+1046 
-1056 GGFPVPSIAIV
+1056 
-1067 KKGQEFHFDDLPI
+1067 K
-1080 TLVSNK
+1080 
-1086 EMIDPYDERNEV
+1086 
-1098 YNRDVWSK
+1098 
-1106 TFPFKTYKNPTEAK
+1106 
-1120 VKKFKDK
+1120 
-1127 YEGYFKKSA
+1127 
-1136 SKNQLGSFIY
+1136 
-1146 QVQRLNPASAFNEY
+1146 
-1160 KNSSGMILYY
+1160 
-1170 LENIKGEKVEL
+1170 
-1181 KKKDVASDV
+1181 
-1190 LSMAGIDEELANKIK
+1190 
-1205 ELDVEVDREKIGK
+1205 
-1218 AYLAMQ
+1218 
-1224 EKKIAEDFADIQDEE
+1224 
-1239 KKNKLIKL
+1239 
-1247 SRKMLL
+1247 
-1253 ENKFDKDGK
+1253 
-1262 LYFSVADTIV
+1262 
-1272 TAAKRYFEAK
+1272 
-1282 GEKVLDYYEVSRF
+1282 
-1295 LREKVEDDAKY
+1295 
-1306 EEWAEK
+1306 
-1312 TFEDDLVGNPMVEV
+1312 
-1326 GNKLKPFTIGNVVDA
+1326 
-1341 MILGNTV
+1341 
-1348 ASQNALFGS
+1348 
-1357 GKIIASGAKKLETI
+1357 
-1371 RDIKE
+1371 
-1376 EGKKLVSKEQS
+1376 
-1387 QKNMEEVNEQID
+1387 
-1399 TFTRY
+1399 
-1404 FMDKNDFQQNMDRKT
+1404 
-1419 ASGEALA
+1419 
-1426 QVVKNKNITK
+1426 
-1436 ESLQKALNKY
+1436 
-1446 LVGKEK
+1446 
-1452 YSDEALSYGIQVA
+1452 
-1465 KNIKNLVRYYFEAKP
+1465 
-1480 QRAVGLNEF
+1480 
-1489 SGAIMPTS
+1489 
-1497 TEFDAI
+1497 
-1503 AKKAENAGLKVVR
+1503 
-1516 SDNQT
+1516 
-1521 EALEQFDNVYF
+1521 
-1532 QRGKNAQGSTKITP
+1532 AQGSTKITP

-1551 KLLEEADESTLP
+1551 KLLESADESTLP

-1569 WLTEMWNYTKTGRA
+1569 WLTEMWNYTRTGRA
-1583 SENYMKRWNTIAD
+1583 SENYMKRWNIISD
-1596 YLEVKPE
+1596 YLGIKPE

-1642 WLQQVYKDYNK
+1642 WLQQVYNDYNK

-1707 TNEVVETPATYE
+1707 TNEVVETPATYD
-1719 TTRVINI
+1719 TTRVVNI
-1726 TEGEKGVSKV
+1726 TEGKKGVSKV
-1736 YQREAMKH
+1736 FQREAMKH

-1763 QAVKATEWVQ
+1763 QAVKASEWVQ
-1773 NNLDEARKVVN
+1773 NNLEEARKVVN
-1784 GAPSPEGIID
+1784 GAPAPEGIID

-1804 MLRIGNNAEYQRV
+1804 MLRIGNNAEYQRA

-1836 ITTDDVNNPAY
+1836 ITTDDVYNPAY

-1867 DVKALNEAVETE
+1867 DTDALKKVVETE
-1879 TKSIMK
+1879 TKNLMK
-1885 QIAGKPKEE
+1885 QIAGKPRDE
-1894 QVEALT
+1894 QVKALSN
-1900 KLAEKLQKDYN
+1900 LAEKLQKDYN

-1931 KDVFGIN
+1931 KDTLGVN
-1938 PDLITGNEVIN
+1938 PDVMTGNEVIN

-1960 TKDDSGNPSV
+1960 TKDESGNPSV

-1981 LIQTR
+1981 LIQAQ

-2005 MSVKSPVLNVIS
+2005 ASVKSPVLNIIS

-2027 TRRIMYGATEKAVD
+2027 TRRIMYKTTEKAVD
-2041 KTVKEKFSK
+2041 ANVKEEFSN
-2050 YAWEVYKASGDIVST
+2050 YAWEVYKASGDIVPT
-2065 MNNYDDDM
+2065 MNDYDDDM

-2088 LRAASRKVE
+2088 FRAASRKVE
-2097 EVSFKYLM
+2097 EISFKYLM
-2105 GAPDAWF
+2105 GAPDAVS
-2112 KRLAFNDTADLL
+2112 KTLAFNDTADLL

-2171 TTFTNDSWAAKFGL
+2171 TTFTNDSWAARFGL

-2230 YNIQEII
+2230 YNVQEVI
-2237 KNPQSEVSQH
+2237 KNPQSQVSQH

-2323 ARRNNGLR
+2323 ARRNDGLR

-2370 VQMIAGTVLDQARA
+2370 VQMMAGTVLDQARA

-2429 IQGIIETEPA
+2429 IQGLVRTEPA

-2448 VKTVQEDKL
+2448 VKTEQSDKL
-2457 VREINKLSTKDEQP
+2457 VREVEKLAGKAEQP
-2471 SISDVTKYGNLR
+2471 SISDVTKYGDLR
-2483 LLSAEKKVRV
+2483 LLSPEKKVKV
-2493 RKEFYKFYNSESKKL
+2493 RKEFYKLYNSESKKL
-2508 ISTRA
+2508 ISTRE
-2513 YKKKSPEEQKKALNK
+2513 YQKKSPEDKKKALNK
-2528 VRNRVIKSLKEKYS
+2528 VRSRVVKSLKEKYS
-2542 NDIKREKRR
+2542 NDIQREKRRQ